1 MDGCKQENKMTT
13 GYEKEDVMK
22 REGKR
27 ITAWIMAFI
36 MVWSLVMVPGG
47 QAQAAETITVT
58 GDQVLTTSD
67 NSVYL
72 SYTSKL
78 AFKKG
83 VWGSTPEVDLYKYEF
98 TLHNNTDQK
107 ISDWA
112 ITIKPNS
119 SAYYNSGWSGIS
131 VDETTGK
138 IVIGT
143 YKGNGDDGEW
153 STAEVAAHDTVTG
166 MGMQCRE
173 NIFENAT
180 IELTYHLGDS
190 TQEPSVDDTKTDP
203 AAIGQMNSKVTVNV
217 KNSAQEGEYYQYT
230 VAINNGLNESIGDW
244 VVAVPVSGI
253 TSSPNWDGDWA
264 KVKWSY
270 TDSYMYITSK
280 SGEVIP
286 AGGSVSG
293 ESYKIQYNGSKA
305 LSTSEA
311 KVYYVTGSTSTGAF
325 DKVIANGTQPSGGSS
340 SGGGGSTGGS
350 TFDGSNIG
358 TIDTSLDYNFAKLL
372 QYSLYFYDA
381 NMCGDKVSETSLYS
395 KDLYNGW
402 RGNCH
407 VNDKFTYNGKQY
419 SAVGGYHD
427 AGDHVKFGL
436 PMAQAM
442 TALGIGYHEFGEAFD
457 ELGQTQHL
465 KKIVDYYCTYVKSC
479 TVLNSSGT
487 QAEAFCYQVGNGGAD
502 HANWTAPEVEN
513 ESNTKRTTSEVATS
527 SNPSTD
533 IVSGT
538 AAALALNYMN
548 FKNPDDLAY
557 AKALFKF
564 AKNTSGKKVA
574 ECPGGF
580 YTSSKWEDE
589 YCLAAALLYDI
600 TKDETYATEYR
611 NNNNNSGVYKRQVS
625 KPYDWDNAY
634 QVAAF
639 YAPGG
644 SSQLQE
650 MQNWFNGIAN
660 ANKTQYYCSSQW
672 GSARY
677 NCNVQLMML
686 LYDKIQ
692 NTDTYDAWCR
702 YQMSIILGNNV
713 KKRNLVCG
721 YNTNSP
727 KKPHHRAASG
737 YSGWDE
743 FNSDAT
749 EKYTL
754 YGALCGGPSSNDFTT
769 YNDSVRDSTTNEVT
783 LDYNAGLVGA
793 AAALYLKYRNST
805 DEGFTNQAISADF
818 WGGSNFKPAG
828 DTTTK
833 ATAITV
839 TPTTLSLTEGETAPL
854 SATVTPDE
862 ANQKVTWI
870 SSDKTVAT
878 VDTEGK
884 VTAKAAGDAEITAT
898 TKDGTTLTATCA
910 VTVTAAPKAELVAES
925 TSISCDELE
934 YGYTTGSSASVVITN
949 KGNADANTTIAME
962 KGSASAFTLTGAVSA
977 IAAGADATLT
987 VQAKTGLAAGAYTD
1001 NIKVTYGK
1009 NELSI
1014 PVTVNVSKR
1023 AITITADNKE
1033 KTYGNA
1039 NPQLTYQI
1047 TSGNRIKG
1055 DSIDVTLSTSAKTD
1069 SDAGTY
1075 EIKVTTGTNDNYDIT
1090 PVNGTLTVKPK
1101 EITDVVFPTAGDIEV
1116 GESLAKASLTG
1127 GSTEYGTFAWVD
1139 SSVTPERGTYSGDVK
1154 LTLSDTA
1161 KKNYTFS
1168 NVTGYEETTGTI
1180 TRKVSVNVKRAGLPA
1195 ITFPTASGLVYGQK
1209 LSDAVLTGGSTEYGT
1224 FAWEKPGR
1232 TVEEQDVTAGSLTA
1246 TMKFA
1251 WSKKAMA
1258 DYGISEQDEDA
1269 VLTKDITV
1277 IVAKADCTQTA
1288 ENPVLVKRTS
1298 NSITVNTADGVEYS
1312 LNGKDWIQKKADE
1325 STVTFT
1331 GLSAF
1336 TKYSV
1341 VARYAET
1348 ATHKAGAVSDKT
1360 DVYTLVEDPYV
1371 IDVSKATDANYMDT
1385 LRDEDGTTTATV
1397 ADNVLTLDKK
1407 DKTYTICG
1415 NNEDITVKAEN
1426 IAKIIFKDAKIKDLV
1441 IANTDDTV
1449 NTDIQIDK
1457 ASDGT
1462 ATDDVV
1468 IKGGIKADKGS
1479 VTITGDGKL
1488 SSGRIEATGSVTI
1501 KDANIS
1507 VRGEKDVPAIKGDKV
1522 TIKDSTVKADVPK
1535 DSSKKAIE
1543 SGNITLIGNND
1554 ISSTDGDKDIYSSEP
1569 KDENGQV
1576 LTQYEVKYLDSDG
1589 NEVKASEKVY
1599 KGTEVTLPKV
1609 PAKKGYAGK
1618 WKDASG
1624 KVYEVGTK
1632 QVVTDAVTYTVTYEK
1647 ILVTKIT
1654 LDSTSETLTVGD
1666 NTTLTATVTP
1676 DDAFDTSVQWST
1688 NNAKVATVTDGT
1700 VTAVAAGTAEITAT
1714 AKDGS
1719 GVKATCRITVLAKAT
1734 QDSDQK
1740 GDKDPKQND
1749 SDEDMDN
1756 DEPVDVAKIT
1766 ITGITRKVAPG
1777 KRIAL
1782 KANIFPANADNQDV
1796 TWSIRSADKKYATV
1810 NSKGVVSVKKRAKGR
1825 KIVVMATS
1833 DEDDSIQA
1841 VYKITV
1847 MKQAVKKVKLIA
1859 KTKKI
1864 KVKKST
1870 TIKAV
1875 LSPSKGISKEVS
1887 WTSSNPKI
1895 ATVNAKGKV
1904 TGIKKGK
1911 VKITAT
1917 AKDGS
1922 GRKAKITIQ
1931 VK

>member
-1 MDGCKQENKMTT
+1 
-13 GYEKEDVMK
+13 MK

-611 NNNNNSGVYKRQVS
+611 NNNNNSGNVS

-1501 KDANIS
+1501 KNANIS
-1507 VRGEKDVPAIKGDKV
+1507 VSGEKDVPAIKGDKV
-1522 TIKDSTVKADVPK
+1522 TIKDSTVKVDVPK
-1535 DSSKKAIE
+1535 DSSKETKPIE

-1554 ISSTDGDKDIYSSEP
+1554 ISSTDGDKDIYSSVP
-1569 KDENGQV
+1569 K
-1576 LTQYEVKYLDSDG
+1576 
-1589 NEVKASEKVY
+1589 
-1599 KGTEVTLPKV
+1599 
-1609 PAKKGYAGK
+1609 
-1618 WKDASG
+1618 
-1624 KVYEVGTK
+1624 
-1632 QVVTDAVTYTVTYEK
+1632 YEK

-1666 NTTLTATVTP
+1666 DTILIATVTP

-1700 VTAVAAGTAEITAT
+1700 VTAVAAGIAEITAT

-1740 GDKDPKQND
+1740 GDKDPNKDPKQND

-1756 DEPVDVAKIT
+1756 DEPVDVAKIA

-1777 KRIAL
+1777 KRITL
-1782 KANIFPANADNQDV
+1782 KANVFPANADNQDV

-1931 VK
+1931 VKNE

>member
-47 QAQAAETITVT
+47 QAQAAETTKQLTYTAGSVTKTGNAENQVSLDLGNGGYSSIADLKSAGVTKLRITFEVT
-58 GDQVLTTSD
+58 SATASGSSTVGAQAFINAKGLWEGQWANVSAGSGEQTVELDLTQ
-67 NSVYL
+67 Y
-72 SYTSKL
+72 YTSS
-78 AFKKG
+78 AQ
-83 VWGSTPEVDLYKYEF
+83 LYNF
-98 TLHNNTDQK
+98 GFQ
-107 ISDWA
+107 
-112 ITIKPNS
+112 
-119 SAYYNSGWSGIS
+119 
-131 VDETTGK
+131 
-138 IVIGT
+138 
-143 YKGNGDDGEW
+143 
-153 STAEVAAHDTVTG
+153 
-166 MGMQCRE
+166 
-173 NIFENAT
+173 FENVSSITYQIKKA
-180 IELTYHLGDS
+180 ELVLG
-190 TQEPSVDDTKTDP
+190 
-203 AAIGQMNSKVTVNV
+203 
-217 KNSAQEGEYYQYT
+217 
-230 VAINNGLNESIGDW
+230 
-244 VVAVPVSGI
+244 
-253 TSSPNWDGDWA
+253 
-264 KVKWSY
+264 
-270 TDSYMYITSK
+270 
-280 SGEVIP
+280 
-286 AGGSVSG
+286 
-293 ESYKIQYNGSKA
+293 
-305 LSTSEA
+305 
-311 KVYYVTGSTSTGAF
+311 
-325 DKVIANGTQPSGGSS
+325 GTSGGSS
-340 SGGGGSTGGS
+340 GGGESTDFGTSRDYSSGVTATLTNQKAPTGDWSSFDMTINNNSGSSICDWIVVLQVPSGKASKFKCWNATFVANGDTIYMYPMQTGKNAVLSTGTMQNEIPGGGFSGEYVDAGSIQVKAVYYNKGTSSSYDYSSGDTNDETGGNGGSGGSGSGS
-350 TFDGSNIG
+350 APDSSTNKD
-358 TIDTSLDYNFAKLL
+358 LDVEYNYAKVL
-372 QYSLYFYDA
+372 QESLYFYDA
-381 NMCGDKVSETSLYS
+381 NMCGNLEGKCALS
-395 KDLYNGW
+395 W

-407 VNDKFTYNGKQY
+407 TKKDSSVTYTNNGKTY
-419 SAVGGYHD
+419 TLDVSGGFHD

-436 PMAQAM
+436 PQGYAASM
-442 TALGIGYHEFGEAFD
+442 LGMSYYQFKDAFE
-457 ELGQTQHL
+457 ELGQTEHL
-465 KKIVDYYCTYVKSC
+465 KTITDYFCDYFKRC
-479 TVLNSSGT
+479 TVYDGNDVI
-487 QAEAFCYQVGNGGAD
+487 AFCYQVGDGGSD
-502 HANWTAPEVEN
+502 HAIWSAPENQDGLE
-513 ESNTKRTTSEVATS
+513 RPAFFADA
-527 SNPSTD
+527 SNPATD
-533 IVSGT
+533 EVSV
-538 AAALALNYMN
+538 AIAALALNYKN
-548 FKNPDDLAY
+548 FGNAEDLKVAKDLYAFVQKNSKACATKGAAGYYDSTSYGDDLALAASALMVATGDSSY
-557 AKALFKF
+557 NAVYNEYKESGNNGVNQYWVLDWANSGAMACMLQKDSAKLKSITEVCTQKGKIDGVFNCVSDWGSCRYSAAEQFTGLVYDKLTGTSTFKNW
-564 AKNTSGKKVA
+564 AISQMNYMIGDNPNKRCYIVGYN
-574 ECPGGF
+574 EN
-580 YTSSKWEDE
+580 SSK
-589 YCLAAALLYDI
+589 Y
-600 TKDETYATEYR
+600 
-611 NNNNNSGVYKRQVS
+611 
-625 KPYDWDNAY
+625 
-634 QVAAF
+634 
-639 YAPGG
+639 
-644 SSQLQE
+644 
-650 MQNWFNGIAN
+650 
-660 ANKTQYYCSSQW
+660 
-672 GSARY
+672 
-677 NCNVQLMML
+677 
-686 LYDKIQ
+686 
-692 NTDTYDAWCR
+692 
-702 YQMSIILGNNV
+702 
-713 KKRNLVCG
+713 
-721 YNTNSP
+721 
-727 KKPHHRAASG
+727 PHHRAAS
-737 YSGWDE
+737 
-743 FNSDAT
+743 NSTGD
-749 EKYTL
+749 KVYNKNHYTL
-754 YGALCGGPSSNDFTT
+754 LGAVVGGPGSGGQYYDKQED
-769 YNDSVRDSTTNEVT
+769 YHCNEVA
-783 LDYNAGLVGA
+783 LDYNAGLVGSA
-793 AAALYLKYRNST
+793 AGLYLVSKNSDTTYLSYAKKTASLSKELASAEEFSAVGVTKYYGTS
-805 DEGFTNQAISADF
+805 S
-818 WGGSNFKPAG
+818 
-828 DTTTK
+828 TTTK
-833 ATAITV
+833 ATAIAV
-839 TPTTLSLTEGETAPL
+839 TPTTLSLTEGETKTL
-854 SATVTPDE
+854 STKVTPAE
-862 ANQKVTWI
+862 ANQNVTWT
-870 SSDKTVAT
+870 SSNKTVAT
-878 VDTEGK
+878 VDATGK
-884 VTAKAAGDAEITAT
+884 VTANAAGDAKITAT
-898 TKDGTTLTATCA
+898 TKDGTGLTAKCA

-925 TSISCDELE
+925 TSISCDGLE
-934 YGYTTGSSASVVITN
+934 YGYTTGSSASVVVTN
-949 KGNADANTTIAME
+949 QGNADANTTIAME
-962 KGSASAFTLTGAVSA
+962 KGSAFTLAGAVST
-977 IAAGADATLT
+977 IAAGEKATLT
-987 VQAKTGLAAGAYTD
+987 VQAQTGLAAGEYTD

-1014 PVTVNVSKR
+1014 PVKVNVSKR
-1023 AITITADNKE
+1023 AITITADDKE

-1039 NPQLTYQI
+1039 NPQPTYQI
-1047 TSGNRIKG
+1047 TSGSLVKG
-1055 DSIDVTLSTSAKTD
+1055 DSIDVTLSTSATAD

-1075 EIKVTTGTNDNYDIT
+1075 DIEVTTGTNDNYDIT
-1090 PVNGTLTVKPK
+1090 PVNGMLTINPK

-1116 GESLAKASLTG
+1116 GGSLAKASLTG

-1139 SSVTPERGTYSGDVK
+1139 SSVTPTRGTYSGDVK
-1154 LTLSDTA
+1154 LTLSDKA

-1168 NVTGYEETTGTI
+1168 KVTGYEETTGTI

-1224 FAWEKPGR
+1224 FTWAEPKR
-1232 TVEEQDVTAGSLTA
+1232 SVNENDIAIGSLTA
-1246 TMKFA
+1246 TMIFE
-1251 WSKKAMA
+1251 WN
-1258 DYGISEQDEDA
+1258 DGILDQDEDA
-1269 VLTKDITV
+1269 RLIKDITV
-1277 IVAKADCTQTA
+1277 NVAKADCTRTA
-1288 ENPVLVKRTS
+1288 EKPDLAKRTS
-1298 NSITVNTADGVEYS
+1298 NSITVNAVDGVEYS

-1348 ATHKAGAVSDKT
+1348 ATHKAGEVSDKT

-1371 IDVSKATDANYMDT
+1371 IDVSKAADANYMGA
-1385 LRDEDGTTTATV
+1385 LRDEDGTPTATL

-1426 IAKIIFKDAKIKDLV
+1426 VAKIIFKDAKIKDLV

-1507 VRGEKDVPAIKGDKV
+1507 VSGEKDVPAIKGDKV

-1554 ISSTDGDKDIYSSEP
+1554 ISSTDGEKDIYSSEP

-1632 QVVTDAVTYTVTYEK
+1632 QVVTDVVTYTTTYEK

-1666 NTTLTATVTP
+1666 GTTLIATVTP

-1688 NNAKVATVTDGT
+1688 NNANIATVTDGT

-1719 GVKATCRITVLAKAT
+1719 GAKATCRITVLAKAT

-1740 GDKDPKQND
+1740 GDKAPNNDPKQND
-1749 SDEDMDN
+1749 SDDDMDN

-1782 KANIFPANADNQDV
+1782 KANVFPANADNQDV

>member
-58 GDQVLTTSD
+58 GDQVLTASD

-78 AFKKG
+78 AFEKG

-119 SAYYNSGWSGIS
+119 SAYYNSGWNGIS

-153 STAEVAAHDTVTG
+153 NTAEVAAHDTVTG

-217 KNSAQEGEYYQYT
+217 ENSAQAGEYYQYT

-325 DKVIANGTQPSGGSS
+325 DKVIASGTQPSGGSS
-340 SGGGGSTGGS
+340 SGGGGSSGGS

-557 AKALFKF
+557 AKALFEF

-574 ECPGGF
+574 ECKGGF

-611 NNNNNSGVYKRQVS
+611 NNNNNSGNVS

-833 ATAITV
+833 ATGITV
-839 TPTTLSLTEGETAPL
+839 TPTTLSLTEGKTAPL

-862 ANQKVTWI
+862 ANQKVTWT

-925 TSISCDELE
+925 TSISCDKLE

-949 KGNADANTTIAME
+949 QGNADANTTIAME

-977 IAAGADATLT
+977 IAAGKKATLT
-987 VQAKTGLAAGAYTD
+987 VRAKTGLAAGQYTD

-1047 TSGNRIKG
+1047 TSENLIKG

-1101 EITDVVFPTAGDIEV
+1101 EITDVVFPTAGDIEE
-1116 GESLAKASLTG
+1116 GESLVKASLTD

-1139 SSVTPERGTYSGDVK
+1139 PSATPKRGTYSGDVK

-1168 NVTGYEETTGTI
+1168 KVTRYEETTGTI
-1180 TRKVSVNVKRAGLPA
+1180 TRKVSVNVKRKGLPA
-1195 ITFPTASGLVYGQK
+1195 ITFPSASGLVYGQK

-1224 FAWEKPGR
+1224 FTWADPER
-1232 TVEEQDVTAGSLTA
+1232 SVNENDIETGSLTA
-1246 TMKFA
+1246 TMIFEWNDAAKTQYRIL
-1251 WSKKAMA
+1251 
-1258 DYGISEQDEDA
+1258 DQDEDA
-1269 VLTKDITV
+1269 RLTKDITV
-1277 IVAKADCTQTA
+1277 NVAKADCTQTA
-1288 ENPVLVKRTS
+1288 EKPVLVKRTS

-1312 LNGKDWIQKKADE
+1312 LNNGKDWIQKKADE

-1348 ATHKAGAVSDKT
+1348 ATHKAGTVSDKT
-1360 DVYTLVEDPYV
+1360 DIYTLVEDPYV
-1371 IDVSKATDANYMDT
+1371 IDVSKATDANYMDA
-1385 LRDEDGTTTATV
+1385 LRDEDGTTTATL

-1415 NNEDITVKAEN
+1415 NNEDITIKAEN

-1507 VRGEKDVPAIKGDKV
+1507 VRGEKDVPAIKGDNV
-1522 TIKDSTVKADVPK
+1522 TIKDSTVRADVPK
-1535 DSSKKAIE
+1535 DSSKETKPIE
-1543 SGNITLIGNND
+1543 SENITLIGNND
-1554 ISSTDGDKDIYSSEP
+1554 ISSTDGDKDIYSSVP
-1569 KDENGQV
+1569 K
-1576 LTQYEVKYLDSDG
+1576 
-1589 NEVKASEKVY
+1589 
-1599 KGTEVTLPKV
+1599 
-1609 PAKKGYAGK
+1609 
-1618 WKDASG
+1618 
-1624 KVYEVGTK
+1624 
-1632 QVVTDAVTYTVTYEK
+1632 YEK

-1666 NTTLTATVTP
+1666 DTTLTATVTP

-1688 NNAKVATVTDGT
+1688 NNANVATVTDGT
-1700 VTAVAAGTAEITAT
+1700 VTALAAGTAEITAT

-1749 SDEDMDN
+1749 SDKDMDN

-1782 KANIFPANADNQDV
+1782 KANVFPANADNQDV

-1810 NSKGVVSVKKRAKGR
+1810 NSKGVVSVKKSAKGR

-1922 GRKAKITIQ
+1922 GRKAKITIK

>member
-47 QAQAAETITVT
+47 QAQAAETTKQLTYTAGSVTETGNTSNQVSLDLGNGGYSSIADLKSAGATKLRITFEVT
-58 GDQVLTTSD
+58 SATASESSTVGAQAFINAKGLWKGQWANVSAGSGEQTVELDLTQ
-67 NSVYL
+67 Y
-72 SYTSKL
+72 YTSS
-78 AFKKG
+78 AQ
-83 VWGSTPEVDLYKYEF
+83 LYNF
-98 TLHNNTDQK
+98 GFQ
-107 ISDWA
+107 
-112 ITIKPNS
+112 
-119 SAYYNSGWSGIS
+119 
-131 VDETTGK
+131 
-138 IVIGT
+138 
-143 YKGNGDDGEW
+143 
-153 STAEVAAHDTVTG
+153 
-166 MGMQCRE
+166 
-173 NIFENAT
+173 FENVSSITYQIKKA
-180 IELTYHLGDS
+180 ELVLG
-190 TQEPSVDDTKTDP
+190 
-203 AAIGQMNSKVTVNV
+203 
-217 KNSAQEGEYYQYT
+217 
-230 VAINNGLNESIGDW
+230 
-244 VVAVPVSGI
+244 
-253 TSSPNWDGDWA
+253 
-264 KVKWSY
+264 
-270 TDSYMYITSK
+270 
-280 SGEVIP
+280 
-286 AGGSVSG
+286 
-293 ESYKIQYNGSKA
+293 
-305 LSTSEA
+305 
-311 KVYYVTGSTSTGAF
+311 
-325 DKVIANGTQPSGGSS
+325 GTSGGSS
-340 SGGGGSTGGS
+340 GGGESTDFGTSRDYSSGVTATLTNQKAPTGDWSAFDMTINNNSGSSICDWIVVLQVPSGAASKFKCWNATFVANGDTIYMYPMQTGKNAVLATGTMQNDIPGGGFSGKYVDANSIQVKTVYYNKGTSSSYDYSNGDTNDETGGNGGSGGSGSGS
-350 TFDGSNIG
+350 APDSSTNKD
-358 TIDTSLDYNFAKLL
+358 LDVEYNYAKVL
-372 QYSLYFYDA
+372 QESLYFYDA
-381 NMCGDKVSETSLYS
+381 NMCGNLEGKCALS
-395 KDLYNGW
+395 W

-407 VNDKFTYNGKQY
+407 TKKDSSVTYTNNGKTY
-419 SAVGGYHD
+419 TLDVSGGFHD

-436 PMAQAM
+436 PQGYAASM
-442 TALGIGYHEFGEAFD
+442 LGMSYYQFKDAFE
-457 ELGQTQHL
+457 ELGQTEHL
-465 KKIVDYYCTYVKSC
+465 KTITDYFCDYFKRC
-479 TVLNSSGT
+479 TVYEGNDVI
-487 QAEAFCYQVGNGGAD
+487 AFCYQVGDGGSD
-502 HANWTAPEVEN
+502 HAIWSAPENQDSLE
-513 ESNTKRTTSEVATS
+513 RPAFFADA
-527 SNPSTD
+527 SNPATD
-533 IVSGT
+533 EVSV
-538 AAALALNYMN
+538 AIAALALNYKN
-548 FKNPDDLAY
+548 FGNAEDLKVAKDLYAFVQKNSKSCATTGAYPYYHSQSYGDDLALAASALMVATGDSSY
-557 AKALFKF
+557 NTVYNEYKESGNNGVNQYWVLDWANSGAMACMLQKDSAKLKSITEVCTQKGKIDGVFNCVSDWGSCRYSAAEQFTGLVYDKLMGTSTFKDW
-564 AKNTSGKKVA
+564 AISQMNYMIGDNPNKRCYIVGYN
-574 ECPGGF
+574 EN
-580 YTSSKWEDE
+580 SSK
-589 YCLAAALLYDI
+589 Y
-600 TKDETYATEYR
+600 
-611 NNNNNSGVYKRQVS
+611 
-625 KPYDWDNAY
+625 
-634 QVAAF
+634 
-639 YAPGG
+639 
-644 SSQLQE
+644 
-650 MQNWFNGIAN
+650 
-660 ANKTQYYCSSQW
+660 
-672 GSARY
+672 
-677 NCNVQLMML
+677 
-686 LYDKIQ
+686 
-692 NTDTYDAWCR
+692 
-702 YQMSIILGNNV
+702 
-713 KKRNLVCG
+713 
-721 YNTNSP
+721 
-727 KKPHHRAASG
+727 PHHRAAS
-737 YSGWDE
+737 
-743 FNSDAT
+743 NSTGDKVYN
-749 EKYTL
+749 ENHYTL
-754 YGALCGGPSSNDFTT
+754 LGALVGGPGSGGQYYDKQED
-769 YNDSVRDSTTNEVT
+769 YHCNEVA
-783 LDYNAGLVGA
+783 LDYNAGLVGSA
-793 AAALYLKYRNST
+793 AGLYLVSKDSDTTYLSYAKKNATLSKELASAEEFSAVGVTKYYGTS
-805 DEGFTNQAISADF
+805 S
-818 WGGSNFKPAG
+818 
-828 DTTTK
+828 TTTK

-839 TPTTLSLTEGETAPL
+839 TPTTLSLTEGKTATL
-854 SATVTPDE
+854 SATVTPAE
-862 ANQKVTWI
+862 ANQKVTWT
-870 SSDKTVAT
+870 SSNKTVAT
-878 VDTEGK
+878 VDATGK
-884 VTAKAAGDAEITAT
+884 VTAKAAGDAKITAT

-934 YGYTTGSSASVVITN
+934 YGYTTGSSASAVITN

-977 IAAGADATLT
+977 IAAGKKATLT

-1047 TSGNRIKG
+1047 TSGNLIKG

-1075 EIKVTTGTNDNYDIT
+1075 EIEVTTGTNDNYDIT

-1116 GESLAKASLTG
+1116 GESLAKASLTD

-1139 SSVTPERGTYSGDVK
+1139 PSATPERGTYLGDVK

-1168 NVTGYEETTGTI
+1168 KVTGYEETTGTI
-1180 TRKVSVNVKRAGLPA
+1180 TRKVSVNVKRAGLPT
-1195 ITFPTASGLVYGQK
+1195 ITFPSASGLVYGQK

-1224 FAWEKPGR
+1224 FTWETPDR
-1232 TVEEQDVTAGSLTA
+1232 TVEEQDVTTRSLTA

-1277 IVAKADCTQTA
+1277 IVAKADCTRTA
-1288 ENPVLVKRTS
+1288 EKPVLVKRTS
-1298 NSITVNTADGVEYS
+1298 NNITVNTVDGVEYS

-1325 STVTFT
+1325 SAVTFT

-1371 IDVSKATDANYMDT
+1371 IDVSKATDANYMDA
-1385 LRDEDGTTTATV
+1385 LRDEDGTTTAKL

-1426 IAKIIFKDAKIKDLV
+1426 IVKIIFKDAKIKDLV

-1468 IKGGIKADKGS
+1468 IKGGIKTDKGS

-1501 KDANIS
+1501 KGANIS
-1507 VRGEKDVPAIKGDKV
+1507 VSGEKDVPAIKGDNV
-1522 TIKDSTVKADVPK
+1522 TIKDSTVRADVPK
-1535 DSSKKAIE
+1535 DSSKETKPIE
-1543 SGNITLIGNND
+1543 SENITLIGKND
-1554 ISSTDGDKDIYSSEP
+1554 ISSTDGGKDIYSSVP
-1569 KDENGQV
+1569 K
-1576 LTQYEVKYLDSDG
+1576 
-1589 NEVKASEKVY
+1589 
-1599 KGTEVTLPKV
+1599 
-1609 PAKKGYAGK
+1609 
-1618 WKDASG
+1618 
-1624 KVYEVGTK
+1624 
-1632 QVVTDAVTYTVTYEK
+1632 YEK

-1666 NTTLTATVTP
+1666 DTTLTATVTP

-1749 SDEDMDN
+1749 SDKDMDN
-1756 DEPVDVAKIT
+1756 DELVDVAKIT

-1782 KANIFPANADNQDV
+1782 KANVFPANADNQDV

-1810 NSKGVVSVKKRAKGR
+1810 NSKGVVSVKKSAKGR

>member
-47 QAQAAETITVT
+47 QAQAAETTKQLTYTAGSVTETGNTSNQVSRDLGNGGYSSIADLKSAGVTKLRITFEVASAT
-58 GDQVLTTSD
+58 ASGSSTVGAQAFINAKDLWEGQWVNVSAGSGEQTVELDLTQ
-67 NSVYL
+67 Y
-72 SYTSKL
+72 YTSS
-78 AFKKG
+78 AQ
-83 VWGSTPEVDLYKYEF
+83 LYNF
-98 TLHNNTDQK
+98 GFQ
-107 ISDWA
+107 
-112 ITIKPNS
+112 
-119 SAYYNSGWSGIS
+119 
-131 VDETTGK
+131 
-138 IVIGT
+138 
-143 YKGNGDDGEW
+143 
-153 STAEVAAHDTVTG
+153 
-166 MGMQCRE
+166 
-173 NIFENAT
+173 FENVSSITYQIKNA
-180 IELTYHLGDS
+180 ELVLG
-190 TQEPSVDDTKTDP
+190 
-203 AAIGQMNSKVTVNV
+203 
-217 KNSAQEGEYYQYT
+217 
-230 VAINNGLNESIGDW
+230 
-244 VVAVPVSGI
+244 
-253 TSSPNWDGDWA
+253 
-264 KVKWSY
+264 
-270 TDSYMYITSK
+270 
-280 SGEVIP
+280 
-286 AGGSVSG
+286 
-293 ESYKIQYNGSKA
+293 
-305 LSTSEA
+305 
-311 KVYYVTGSTSTGAF
+311 
-325 DKVIANGTQPSGGSS
+325 GTSGGSS
-340 SGGGGSTGGS
+340 GGGESSDFGTSRDYSSEVTATLTNQKDPTKDWSAFDMTINNNSGSSICDWIVVLQVPSGTASKFKCWNATFVANGDTIYMYPMQTGKNAVLSTGTMQNDIPGGGFSGECVDASSIQVKEVYYNKGTSSSYDYSNGDTNDETGGNGGSGGSGSGS
-350 TFDGSNIG
+350 APDSSTNKD
-358 TIDTSLDYNFAKLL
+358 LDVEYNYAKVL
-372 QYSLYFYDA
+372 QESLYFYDA
-381 NMCGDKVSETSLYS
+381 NMCGNLEGKCALS
-395 KDLYNGW
+395 W

-407 VNDKFTYNGKQY
+407 TKKDSSVTYTNNGKTY
-419 SAVGGYHD
+419 TLDVSGGFHD

-436 PMAQAM
+436 PQGYAASM
-442 TALGIGYHEFGEAFD
+442 LGMSYYQFKDAFE
-457 ELGQTQHL
+457 ELGQTEHL
-465 KKIVDYYCTYVKSC
+465 KTITDYFCDYFKRC
-479 TVLNSSGT
+479 TVYEGNDVI
-487 QAEAFCYQVGNGGAD
+487 AFCYQVGDGGSD
-502 HANWTAPEVEN
+502 HAIWSAPENQDSLE
-513 ESNTKRTTSEVATS
+513 RPAFFADA
-527 SNPSTD
+527 SNPATD
-533 IVSGT
+533 EVSV
-538 AAALALNYMN
+538 AIAALALNYKN
-548 FKNPDDLAY
+548 FGNAEDLKVAKDLYAFVQKNSKSCATTGAYPYYHSQSYGDDLALAASALMVATGDSSY
-557 AKALFKF
+557 NTVYNEYKESGNNGVNQYWVLDWANSGAMACMLQKDSAKLKSITEVCTQKGKIDGVFNCVSDWGSCRYSAAEQFTGLVYDKLMGTSTFKDW
-564 AKNTSGKKVA
+564 AISQMNYMIGDNPNKRCYIVGYN
-574 ECPGGF
+574 EN
-580 YTSSKWEDE
+580 SSK
-589 YCLAAALLYDI
+589 Y
-600 TKDETYATEYR
+600 
-611 NNNNNSGVYKRQVS
+611 
-625 KPYDWDNAY
+625 
-634 QVAAF
+634 
-639 YAPGG
+639 
-644 SSQLQE
+644 
-650 MQNWFNGIAN
+650 
-660 ANKTQYYCSSQW
+660 
-672 GSARY
+672 
-677 NCNVQLMML
+677 
-686 LYDKIQ
+686 
-692 NTDTYDAWCR
+692 
-702 YQMSIILGNNV
+702 
-713 KKRNLVCG
+713 
-721 YNTNSP
+721 
-727 KKPHHRAASG
+727 PHHRAAS
-737 YSGWDE
+737 
-743 FNSDAT
+743 NSTGDKVYN
-749 EKYTL
+749 ENHYTL
-754 YGALCGGPSSNDFTT
+754 LGALVGGPGSGGQYYDKQED
-769 YNDSVRDSTTNEVT
+769 YYCNEVA
-783 LDYNAGLVGA
+783 LDYNAGLVGSA
-793 AAALYLKYRNST
+793 AGLYLISKDSDATYLSYAKKDVT
-805 DEGFTNQAISADF
+805 LSKELASAEEISAV
-818 WGGSNFKPAG
+818 GVTKYYGTSS
-828 DTTTK
+828 TTTQ

-839 TPTTLSLTEGETAPL
+839 TPTTLSLTEGETEKL
-854 SATVTPDE
+854 SATVTPAE
-862 ANQKVTWI
+862 ANQKVTWT

-878 VDTEGK
+878 VDTEGN
-884 VTAKAAGDAEITAT
+884 VTANAVGKTEITATTTAT
-898 TKDGTTLTATCA
+898 TKDGKALTATCT

-925 TSISCDELE
+925 TSISCDKLE

-977 IAAGADATLT
+977 IAAGKKATLT
-987 VQAKTGLAAGAYTD
+987 VRAKTGLAAGAYTD

-1047 TSGNRIKG
+1047 TSENLIKG

-1101 EITDVVFPTAGDIEV
+1101 EITDVVFPTAGDIEE
-1116 GESLAKASLTG
+1116 GESLAKASLTD

-1139 SSVTPERGTYSGDVK
+1139 PSATPKRGTYSGDVK

-1168 NVTGYEETTGTI
+1168 KVTGYEETTGTI
-1180 TRKVSVNVKRAGLPA
+1180 TRKVSVIVKRAGLPA
-1195 ITFPTASGLVYGQK
+1195 ITFPSASGLVYGQK

-1224 FAWEKPGR
+1224 FTWEKPDR
-1232 TVEEQDVTAGSLTA
+1232 TVEEQDVTTRSLTA

-1288 ENPVLVKRTS
+1288 EKPVLVKRTS
-1298 NSITVNTADGVEYS
+1298 NSITVNTVDGVEYS

-1371 IDVSKATDANYMDT
+1371 IDVSKATDANYMDA
-1385 LRDEDGTTTATV
+1385 LRDEDGTTTATL

-1426 IAKIIFKDAKIKDLV
+1426 IVKIIFKDAKIKDLV

-1507 VRGEKDVPAIKGDKV
+1507 VKGEKDVPAIKGDKV

-1535 DSSKKAIE
+1535 DSSKETKPIE

-1554 ISSTDGDKDIYSSEP
+1554 ISSTDGDKDIYSSVP
-1569 KDENGQV
+1569 K
-1576 LTQYEVKYLDSDG
+1576 
-1589 NEVKASEKVY
+1589 
-1599 KGTEVTLPKV
+1599 
-1609 PAKKGYAGK
+1609 
-1618 WKDASG
+1618 
-1624 KVYEVGTK
+1624 
-1632 QVVTDAVTYTVTYEK
+1632 YEK

-1666 NTTLTATVTP
+1666 DTTLTATVIP

-1740 GDKDPKQND
+1740 GDKDPNKDPKQND

>member
-1 MDGCKQENKMTT
+1 
-13 GYEKEDVMK
+13 MK

-36 MVWSLVMVPGG
+36 MVWSLVMVPGE
-47 QAQAAETITVT
+47 QAQAAETTKQLTYTAGSVTETGNTSNQVSLDLGNGGYSSIADLKSAGVTKLRITFEVT
-58 GDQVLTTSD
+58 SATASESSTVGAQAFINAKGLWKGQWANVSAGSGEQTVELDLTQ
-67 NSVYL
+67 Y
-72 SYTSKL
+72 YTSS
-78 AFKKG
+78 AQ
-83 VWGSTPEVDLYKYEF
+83 LYNF
-98 TLHNNTDQK
+98 GFQ
-107 ISDWA
+107 
-112 ITIKPNS
+112 
-119 SAYYNSGWSGIS
+119 
-131 VDETTGK
+131 
-138 IVIGT
+138 
-143 YKGNGDDGEW
+143 
-153 STAEVAAHDTVTG
+153 
-166 MGMQCRE
+166 
-173 NIFENAT
+173 FENVSSITYQIKKA
-180 IELTYHLGDS
+180 ELVLG
-190 TQEPSVDDTKTDP
+190 
-203 AAIGQMNSKVTVNV
+203 
-217 KNSAQEGEYYQYT
+217 
-230 VAINNGLNESIGDW
+230 
-244 VVAVPVSGI
+244 
-253 TSSPNWDGDWA
+253 
-264 KVKWSY
+264 
-270 TDSYMYITSK
+270 
-280 SGEVIP
+280 
-286 AGGSVSG
+286 
-293 ESYKIQYNGSKA
+293 
-305 LSTSEA
+305 
-311 KVYYVTGSTSTGAF
+311 
-325 DKVIANGTQPSGGSS
+325 GTSGGS
-340 SGGGGSTGGS
+340 SGGGGSTDFGTSRDYSSGVTATISNQSGSPGKDWSGFDITLNNNSGSSICDWIVVLQVPSGTASTFKCWDAVFVADGDVIYMYPNQSGGNAVLSVGTMVNNRPGGGFKGKYVDASSIQVKAVYYNKGTSSSYDYSNGNTNDETGGNGGS
-350 TFDGSNIG
+350 GGSGSGSAPDSSTNK
-358 TIDTSLDYNFAKLL
+358 DLDVEYNYAKVL
-372 QYSLYFYDA
+372 QESLYFYDA
-381 NMCGDKVSETSLYS
+381 NMCGNLEGKCALS
-395 KDLYNGW
+395 W

-407 VNDKFTYNGKQY
+407 TKQDSSVTYTNNGKTY
-419 SAVGGYHD
+419 TLDVSGGFHD

-436 PMAQAM
+436 PQGYAASM
-442 TALGIGYHEFGEAFD
+442 LGMSYYQFKDAFE
-457 ELGQTQHL
+457 ELGQTEHL
-465 KKIVDYYCTYVKSC
+465 KTITDYFCDYFKRC
-479 TVLNSSGT
+479 TVYEGNDVI
-487 QAEAFCYQVGNGGAD
+487 AFCYQVGDGGSD
-502 HANWTAPEVEN
+502 HAIWSAPENQDGLE
-513 ESNTKRTTSEVATS
+513 RPAFFADA
-527 SNPSTD
+527 SNPATD
-533 IVSGT
+533 EVSV
-538 AAALALNYMN
+538 AIAALALNYKN
-548 FKNPDDLAY
+548 FGNAEDLKVAKDLYAFVQKNSKSCATTGAYPYYHSQSYGDDLALAASALMVATGDSSY
-557 AKALFKF
+557 NTVYNEYKESGNNGVNQYWVLDWANSGAMACMLQKDSAKLKSITEVCTQKGKIDGVFNCVSDWGSCRYSAAEQFTGLVYDKLMGTSTFKDW
-564 AKNTSGKKVA
+564 AISQMNYMIGDNPNKRCYIVGYN
-574 ECPGGF
+574 EN
-580 YTSSKWEDE
+580 SSK
-589 YCLAAALLYDI
+589 Y
-600 TKDETYATEYR
+600 
-611 NNNNNSGVYKRQVS
+611 
-625 KPYDWDNAY
+625 
-634 QVAAF
+634 
-639 YAPGG
+639 
-644 SSQLQE
+644 
-650 MQNWFNGIAN
+650 
-660 ANKTQYYCSSQW
+660 
-672 GSARY
+672 
-677 NCNVQLMML
+677 
-686 LYDKIQ
+686 
-692 NTDTYDAWCR
+692 
-702 YQMSIILGNNV
+702 
-713 KKRNLVCG
+713 
-721 YNTNSP
+721 
-727 KKPHHRAASG
+727 PHHRAAS
-737 YSGWDE
+737 
-743 FNSDAT
+743 NSTGDKVYN
-749 EKYTL
+749 ENHYTL
-754 YGALCGGPSSNDFTT
+754 LGALVGGPGSGGQYYDKQED
-769 YNDSVRDSTTNEVT
+769 YHCNEVA
-783 LDYNAGLVGA
+783 LDYNAGLVGSA
-793 AAALYLKYRNST
+793 AGLYLISKDSDTTYLSYAKKDVTLSKELASAEEFSAVGVTKYYGTS
-805 DEGFTNQAISADF
+805 S
-818 WGGSNFKPAG
+818 
-828 DTTTK
+828 TTTK

-839 TPTTLSLTEGETAPL
+839 TPKTLSLTEGKTATL
-854 SATVTPDE
+854 SATVTPAK
-862 ANQKVTWI
+862 ANQKVTWT
-870 SSDKTVAT
+870 SSDKKVAT

-898 TKDGTTLTATCA
+898 TKDGTALMATCT

-1047 TSGNRIKG
+1047 TSGNLIKG

-1116 GESLAKASLTG
+1116 GDSLAKASLTD

-1139 SSVTPERGTYSGDVK
+1139 LSATPKRGIYSGDVK

-1168 NVTGYEETTGTI
+1168 KVTGYEETTGTI
-1180 TRKVSVNVKRAGLPA
+1180 TRKVSVNVKRKGLPA
-1195 ITFPTASGLVYGQK
+1195 ITFPSASGLVYGQK

-1224 FAWEKPGR
+1224 FTWAEPER
-1232 TVEEQDVTAGSLTA
+1232 SVNENDIETGSLTA
-1246 TMKFA
+1246 TMIFEWNDAAKTQ
-1251 WSKKAMA
+1251 
-1258 DYGISEQDEDA
+1258 YGILDQDEDA
-1269 VLTKDITV
+1269 RLTKDITV
-1277 IVAKADCTQTA
+1277 NVAKADCTQTA
-1288 ENPVLVKRTS
+1288 EKPVLVKRTS
-1298 NSITVNTADGVEYS
+1298 NSITVNTVDGVEYS

-1371 IDVSKATDANYMDT
+1371 IDVSKATDANYMDA
-1385 LRDEDGTTTATV
+1385 LRDEDGTTTATLV
-1397 ADNVLTLDKK
+1397 DNVLTLDKK

-1507 VRGEKDVPAIKGDKV
+1507 VKGEKDVPAIKGDKV

-1535 DSSKKAIE
+1535 DSSKETKPIE

-1554 ISSTDGDKDIYSSEP
+1554 ISSTDGDKDIYSSVP
-1569 KDENGQV
+1569 KDENGQE
-1576 LTQYEVKYLDSDG
+1576 LIQYEVKYLDSDG

-1632 QVVTDAVTYTVTYEK
+1632 QVVIGDVTYTTAYEK

-1666 NTTLTATVTP
+1666 DTILIATVTP
-1676 DDAFDTSVQWST
+1676 DDAFDTSIQWST

-1714 AKDGS
+1714 AKDG
-1719 GVKATCRITVLAKAT
+1719 GGAKATCRITVLAKAT

-1749 SDEDMDN
+1749 SDKDMDN

-1782 KANIFPANADNQDV
+1782 KANVFPANADNRDV

-1922 GRKAKITIQ
+1922 GRKAKITIK

>member
-1 MDGCKQENKMTT
+1 
-13 GYEKEDVMK
+13 MK

-58 GDQVLTTSD
+58 GDQVLTASD

-78 AFKKG
+78 AFEKG

-119 SAYYNSGWSGIS
+119 SAYYNSGWNGIS

-153 STAEVAAHDTVTG
+153 NTAEVAAHDTVTG

-217 KNSAQEGEYYQYT
+217 ENSAQAGEYYQYT

-325 DKVIANGTQPSGGSS
+325 DKVIASGTQPSGGSS
-340 SGGGGSTGGS
+340 SGGGGSSGGS

-557 AKALFKF
+557 AKALFEF

-574 ECPGGF
+574 ECKGGF

-611 NNNNNSGVYKRQVS
+611 NNNNNSGNVS

-833 ATAITV
+833 ATGITV
-839 TPTTLSLTEGETAPL
+839 TPTTLSLTEGKTAPL

-862 ANQKVTWI
+862 ANQKVTWT

-925 TSISCDELE
+925 TSISCDKLE

-949 KGNADANTTIAME
+949 QGNADANTTIAME

-977 IAAGADATLT
+977 IAAGKKATLT
-987 VQAKTGLAAGAYTD
+987 VRAKTGLAAGQYTD

-1047 TSGNRIKG
+1047 TSENLIKG

-1101 EITDVVFPTAGDIEV
+1101 EITDVVFPTAGDIEE
-1116 GESLAKASLTG
+1116 GESLVKASLTD

-1139 SSVTPERGTYSGDVK
+1139 PSATPKRGTYSGDVK

-1168 NVTGYEETTGTI
+1168 KVTRYEETTGTI
-1180 TRKVSVNVKRAGLPA
+1180 TRKVSVNVKRKGLPA
-1195 ITFPTASGLVYGQK
+1195 ITFPSASGLVYGQK

-1224 FAWEKPGR
+1224 FTWADPER
-1232 TVEEQDVTAGSLTA
+1232 SVNENDIETGSLTA
-1246 TMKFA
+1246 TMIFEWNDAAKTQYRIL
-1251 WSKKAMA
+1251 
-1258 DYGISEQDEDA
+1258 DQDEDA
-1269 VLTKDITV
+1269 RLTKDITV
-1277 IVAKADCTQTA
+1277 NVAKADCTQTA
-1288 ENPVLVKRTS
+1288 EKPVLVKRTS

-1312 LNGKDWIQKKADE
+1312 LNNGKDWIQKKADE

-1348 ATHKAGAVSDKT
+1348 ATHKAGTVSDKT
-1360 DVYTLVEDPYV
+1360 DIYTLVEDPYV
-1371 IDVSKATDANYMDT
+1371 IDVSKATDANYMDA
-1385 LRDEDGTTTATV
+1385 LRDEDGTTTATL

-1415 NNEDITVKAEN
+1415 NNEDITIKAEN

-1507 VRGEKDVPAIKGDKV
+1507 VRGEKDVPAIKGDNV
-1522 TIKDSTVKADVPK
+1522 TIKDSTVRADVPK
-1535 DSSKKAIE
+1535 DSSKETKPIE
-1543 SGNITLIGNND
+1543 SENITLIGNND
-1554 ISSTDGDKDIYSSEP
+1554 ISSTDGDKDIYSSVP
-1569 KDENGQV
+1569 K
-1576 LTQYEVKYLDSDG
+1576 
-1589 NEVKASEKVY
+1589 
-1599 KGTEVTLPKV
+1599 
-1609 PAKKGYAGK
+1609 
-1618 WKDASG
+1618 
-1624 KVYEVGTK
+1624 
-1632 QVVTDAVTYTVTYEK
+1632 YEK

-1666 NTTLTATVTP
+1666 DTTLTATVTP

-1688 NNAKVATVTDGT
+1688 NNANVATVTDGT
-1700 VTAVAAGTAEITAT
+1700 VTALAAGTAEITAT

-1749 SDEDMDN
+1749 SDKDMDN

-1782 KANIFPANADNQDV
+1782 KANVFPANADNQDV

-1810 NSKGVVSVKKRAKGR
+1810 NSKGVVSVKKSAKGR

-1922 GRKAKITIQ
+1922 GRKAKITIK

>member
-47 QAQAAETITVT
+47 QAQAAETTKQLTYTAGSVTETGNTSNQVSLDLGNGGYSSIADLKSAGVTKLRITFEVT
-58 GDQVLTTSD
+58 SATASESSTVGAQAFINAKGLWKGQWANVSAGSGEQTVELDLTQ
-67 NSVYL
+67 Y
-72 SYTSKL
+72 YTSS
-78 AFKKG
+78 AQ
-83 VWGSTPEVDLYKYEF
+83 LYNF
-98 TLHNNTDQK
+98 GFQ
-107 ISDWA
+107 
-112 ITIKPNS
+112 
-119 SAYYNSGWSGIS
+119 
-131 VDETTGK
+131 
-138 IVIGT
+138 
-143 YKGNGDDGEW
+143 
-153 STAEVAAHDTVTG
+153 
-166 MGMQCRE
+166 
-173 NIFENAT
+173 FENVSSITYQIKNA
-180 IELTYHLGDS
+180 ELVLG
-190 TQEPSVDDTKTDP
+190 
-203 AAIGQMNSKVTVNV
+203 
-217 KNSAQEGEYYQYT
+217 
-230 VAINNGLNESIGDW
+230 
-244 VVAVPVSGI
+244 
-253 TSSPNWDGDWA
+253 
-264 KVKWSY
+264 
-270 TDSYMYITSK
+270 
-280 SGEVIP
+280 
-286 AGGSVSG
+286 
-293 ESYKIQYNGSKA
+293 
-305 LSTSEA
+305 
-311 KVYYVTGSTSTGAF
+311 
-325 DKVIANGTQPSGGSS
+325 GTSGGSS
-340 SGGGGSTGGS
+340 GGRESSDFGTSRDYSSEVTATLTNQKAPTGDWSSFDMTINNNSGSSICDWIVVLQVPSGTASKFKCWNATFVANGDTIYMYPMQTGKNAVLSTGTMQNDIPGGGFSGECVDASSIQVKEVYYNKGTSSSYDYSNGDTNDETGGNGGSGGSGSGS
-350 TFDGSNIG
+350 APDSSTNKD
-358 TIDTSLDYNFAKLL
+358 LDVEYNYAKVL
-372 QYSLYFYDA
+372 QESLYFYDA
-381 NMCGDKVSETSLYS
+381 NMCGNLEGKCALS
-395 KDLYNGW
+395 W

-407 VNDKFTYNGKQY
+407 TKKDSSVTYTNNGKTY
-419 SAVGGYHD
+419 MLDVSGGFHD

-436 PMAQAM
+436 PQGYAASM
-442 TALGIGYHEFGEAFD
+442 LGMSYYQFKDAFE
-457 ELGQTQHL
+457 ELGQTEHL
-465 KKIVDYYCTYVKSC
+465 KTITDYFCDYFKRC
-479 TVLNSSGT
+479 TVYEGNDVI
-487 QAEAFCYQVGNGGAD
+487 AFCYQVGDGGSD
-502 HANWTAPEVEN
+502 HAIWSAPENQDGLE
-513 ESNTKRTTSEVATS
+513 RPAFFADA
-527 SNPSTD
+527 SNPATD
-533 IVSGT
+533 EVSV
-538 AAALALNYMN
+538 AIAALALNYKN
-548 FKNPDDLAY
+548 FGNAEDLKVAKDLYAFVQKNSKACATKGAGGYYNSDSYGDDLALAASALMVATGDSSY
-557 AKALFKF
+557 NTVYNEYKESGNNGVNQYWVLDWANSGAMACMLQKDSAKLKSITEVCTQKGKIDGVFNCVSDWGSCRYSAAEQFTGLVYDKLMGTSTFKDW
-564 AKNTSGKKVA
+564 AISQMNYMIGDNPNKRCYIVGYN
-574 ECPGGF
+574 EN
-580 YTSSKWEDE
+580 SSK
-589 YCLAAALLYDI
+589 Y
-600 TKDETYATEYR
+600 
-611 NNNNNSGVYKRQVS
+611 
-625 KPYDWDNAY
+625 
-634 QVAAF
+634 
-639 YAPGG
+639 
-644 SSQLQE
+644 
-650 MQNWFNGIAN
+650 
-660 ANKTQYYCSSQW
+660 
-672 GSARY
+672 
-677 NCNVQLMML
+677 
-686 LYDKIQ
+686 
-692 NTDTYDAWCR
+692 
-702 YQMSIILGNNV
+702 
-713 KKRNLVCG
+713 
-721 YNTNSP
+721 
-727 KKPHHRAASG
+727 PHHRAAS
-737 YSGWDE
+737 
-743 FNSDAT
+743 NSTGDKVYN
-749 EKYTL
+749 ENHYTL
-754 YGALCGGPSSNDFTT
+754 LGALVGGPGSGGQYYDKQED
-769 YNDSVRDSTTNEVT
+769 YYCNEVA
-783 LDYNAGLVGA
+783 LDYNAGLVGSA
-793 AAALYLKYRNST
+793 AGLYLISKDSDTTYLSYAKKDVT
-805 DEGFTNQAISADF
+805 LSKELASAEEISAV
-818 WGGSNFKPAG
+818 GVTKYYGTSS
-828 DTTTK
+828 TTTK

-839 TPTTLSLTEGETAPL
+839 TPTTLSLTEGKTATL
-854 SATVTPDE
+854 SATVTPAE
-862 ANQKVTWI
+862 ANQKVTWT

-925 TSISCDELE
+925 TSISCDKLE
-934 YGYTTGSSASVVITN
+934 YGYTTGSSARVVITN
-949 KGNADANTTIAME
+949 QGNADANTTIAME

-977 IAAGADATLT
+977 IAAGKKATLT
-987 VQAKTGLAAGAYTD
+987 VRAKTGLAAGQYTD

-1047 TSGNRIKG
+1047 TSENLIKG

-1075 EIKVTTGTNDNYDIT
+1075 EIEVTTGTNDNYDIT

-1101 EITDVVFPTAGDIEV
+1101 EITDVVFPTAGDIEE
-1116 GESLAKASLTG
+1116 GESLAKASLTD

-1139 SSVTPERGTYSGDVK
+1139 PSATPKRGTYSGDVK
-1154 LTLSDTA
+1154 LTLTDTA

-1168 NVTGYEETTGTI
+1168 KVTGYEETTGTI
-1180 TRKVSVNVKRAGLPA
+1180 TRKVSVIVKRAGLPA
-1195 ITFPTASGLVYGQK
+1195 ITFPSASGLVYGQK

-1224 FAWEKPGR
+1224 FTWEKPDR
-1232 TVEEQDVTAGSLTA
+1232 TVEEQDVTTRSLTA

-1288 ENPVLVKRTS
+1288 EKPVLVKRTS
-1298 NSITVNTADGVEYS
+1298 NSITVNTVDGVEYS

-1371 IDVSKATDANYMDT
+1371 IDVSKATDANYMDA
-1385 LRDEDGTTTATV
+1385 LRDEDGTTTATL

-1501 KDANIS
+1501 KNANIS
-1507 VRGEKDVPAIKGDKV
+1507 VSGEKDVPAIKGDKV

-1535 DSSKKAIE
+1535 DSSKETKPIE

-1554 ISSTDGDKDIYSSEP
+1554 ISSTDGDKDIYSSVP
-1569 KDENGQV
+1569 K
-1576 LTQYEVKYLDSDG
+1576 
-1589 NEVKASEKVY
+1589 
-1599 KGTEVTLPKV
+1599 
-1609 PAKKGYAGK
+1609 
-1618 WKDASG
+1618 
-1624 KVYEVGTK
+1624 
-1632 QVVTDAVTYTVTYEK
+1632 YEK

-1666 NTTLTATVTP
+1666 DTILTATVTP

-1740 GDKDPKQND
+1740 GDKDPNKDPKQND

-1756 DEPVDVAKIT
+1756 DEPVDVAKIM

-1777 KRIAL
+1777 KRITL
-1782 KANIFPANADNQDV
+1782 KANVFPANADNRDV

>member
-1 MDGCKQENKMTT
+1 
-13 GYEKEDVMK
+13 MK

-47 QAQAAETITVT
+47 QAQAAETTKQLTYTAGSVTETGNTSNQVSLDLGNGGYSSIADLKSAGVTKLRITFEVASAT
-58 GDQVLTTSD
+58 ASESSTVGAQAFINAKDLWEGQWANVSAGSGEQTVELDLTQ
-67 NSVYL
+67 Y
-72 SYTSKL
+72 YTSS
-78 AFKKG
+78 AQ
-83 VWGSTPEVDLYKYEF
+83 LYNF
-98 TLHNNTDQK
+98 GFQ
-107 ISDWA
+107 
-112 ITIKPNS
+112 
-119 SAYYNSGWSGIS
+119 
-131 VDETTGK
+131 
-138 IVIGT
+138 
-143 YKGNGDDGEW
+143 
-153 STAEVAAHDTVTG
+153 
-166 MGMQCRE
+166 
-173 NIFENAT
+173 FENVSSITYQIKKA
-180 IELTYHLGDS
+180 ELVLG
-190 TQEPSVDDTKTDP
+190 
-203 AAIGQMNSKVTVNV
+203 
-217 KNSAQEGEYYQYT
+217 
-230 VAINNGLNESIGDW
+230 
-244 VVAVPVSGI
+244 
-253 TSSPNWDGDWA
+253 
-264 KVKWSY
+264 
-270 TDSYMYITSK
+270 
-280 SGEVIP
+280 
-286 AGGSVSG
+286 
-293 ESYKIQYNGSKA
+293 
-305 LSTSEA
+305 
-311 KVYYVTGSTSTGAF
+311 
-325 DKVIANGTQPSGGSS
+325 GTSGGS
-340 SGGGGSTGGS
+340 SGGGGSTDFGTSRDYSSGVTATISNQSGSPGKDWSGFDITLNNNSGSSICDWIVVLQVPSGTASTFKCWDAVFVADGDVIYMYPNQSGGNAVLSVGTMVNNRPGGGFKGKYVDASSIQVKAVYYNKGTSSSYDYSNGNTNDETGGNGGS
-350 TFDGSNIG
+350 GGSGSGSAPDSSTNK
-358 TIDTSLDYNFAKLL
+358 DLDVEYNYAKVL
-372 QYSLYFYDA
+372 QESLYFYDA
-381 NMCGDKVSETSLYS
+381 NMCGNLEGKCALS
-395 KDLYNGW
+395 W

-407 VNDKFTYNGKQY
+407 TKQDSSVTYTNNGKTY
-419 SAVGGYHD
+419 TLDVSGGFHD

-436 PMAQAM
+436 PQGYAASM
-442 TALGIGYHEFGEAFD
+442 LGMSYYQFKDAFE
-457 ELGQTQHL
+457 ELGQTEHL
-465 KKIVDYYCTYVKSC
+465 KTITDYFCDYFKRC
-479 TVLNSSGT
+479 TVYEGNDVI
-487 QAEAFCYQVGNGGAD
+487 AFCYQVGDGGSD
-502 HANWTAPEVEN
+502 HAIWSAPENQDGLE
-513 ESNTKRTTSEVATS
+513 RPAFFADA
-527 SNPSTD
+527 SNPATD
-533 IVSGT
+533 EVSV
-538 AAALALNYMN
+538 AIAALALNYKN
-548 FKNPDDLAY
+548 FGNAEDLKVAKDLYAFVQKNSKSCATTGAYPYYHSQSYGDDLALAASALMVATGDSSY
-557 AKALFKF
+557 NTVYNEYKESGNNGVNQYWVLDWANSGAMACMLQKDSAKLKSITEVCTQKGKIDGVFNCVSDWGSCRYSAAEQFTGLVYDKLMGTSTFKDW
-564 AKNTSGKKVA
+564 AISQMNYMIGDNPNKRCYIVGYN
-574 ECPGGF
+574 EN
-580 YTSSKWEDE
+580 SSK
-589 YCLAAALLYDI
+589 Y
-600 TKDETYATEYR
+600 
-611 NNNNNSGVYKRQVS
+611 
-625 KPYDWDNAY
+625 
-634 QVAAF
+634 
-639 YAPGG
+639 
-644 SSQLQE
+644 
-650 MQNWFNGIAN
+650 
-660 ANKTQYYCSSQW
+660 
-672 GSARY
+672 
-677 NCNVQLMML
+677 
-686 LYDKIQ
+686 
-692 NTDTYDAWCR
+692 
-702 YQMSIILGNNV
+702 
-713 KKRNLVCG
+713 
-721 YNTNSP
+721 
-727 KKPHHRAASG
+727 PHHRAAS
-737 YSGWDE
+737 
-743 FNSDAT
+743 NSTGDKVYN
-749 EKYTL
+749 ENHYTL
-754 YGALCGGPSSNDFTT
+754 LGALVGGPGSGGQYYDKQED
-769 YNDSVRDSTTNEVT
+769 YHCNEVA
-783 LDYNAGLVGA
+783 LDYNAGLVGSA
-793 AAALYLKYRNST
+793 AGLYLISKDSDTTYLSYAKKDVTLSKELASAEEFSAVGVTKYYGTS
-805 DEGFTNQAISADF
+805 S
-818 WGGSNFKPAG
+818 
-828 DTTTK
+828 TTTK

-839 TPTTLSLTEGETAPL
+839 TPKTLSLTEGKTATL
-854 SATVTPDE
+854 SATVTPAK
-862 ANQKVTWI
+862 ANQKVTWT
-870 SSDKTVAT
+870 SSDKKVAT

-898 TKDGTTLTATCA
+898 TKDGTALMATCT

-1047 TSGNRIKG
+1047 TSGNLIKG

-1116 GESLAKASLTG
+1116 GDSLAKASLTD

-1139 SSVTPERGTYSGDVK
+1139 LSATPKRGIYSGDVK

-1168 NVTGYEETTGTI
+1168 KVTGYEETTGTI

-1195 ITFPTASGLVYGQK
+1195 ITFPSASGLVYGQK

-1224 FAWEKPGR
+1224 FTWAEPER
-1232 TVEEQDVTAGSLTA
+1232 SVNENDIETGSLTA
-1246 TMKFA
+1246 TMIFEWNDAAKTQ
-1251 WSKKAMA
+1251 
-1258 DYGISEQDEDA
+1258 YGILDQDED
-1269 VLTKDITV
+1269 VRLTKDITV
-1277 IVAKADCTQTA
+1277 SVAKADCTQTA
-1288 ENPVLVKRTS
+1288 KKPVLVKRTS
-1298 NSITVNTADGVEYS
+1298 NSITVKTADGVEY
-1312 LNGKDWIQKKADE
+1312 LLKDKDWIQKKADE

-1348 ATHKAGAVSDKT
+1348 ATHKAGAVSDRT
-1360 DVYTLVEDPYV
+1360 DVYTLVKDPYV
-1371 IDVSKATDANYMDT
+1371 IDVSKATDANYMDA
-1385 LRDEDGTTTATV
+1385 LRDEDGTKTATL

-1507 VRGEKDVPAIKGDKV
+1507 VSGEKDVPAIKGDKV

-1535 DSSKKAIE
+1535 DSSKETKPIE

-1700 VTAVAAGTAEITAT
+1700 VTAVAAGIAEITAT

-1782 KANIFPANADNQDV
+1782 KANVFPANADNRDV

>member
-47 QAQAAETITVT
+47 QAQAAETTKQLTYTAGSVTETGNTSNQVSLDLGNGGYSSIADLKSAGVTKLRITFEVT
-58 GDQVLTTSD
+58 SATASGSSTVGAQAFINAKGLWEGQWANVSVGSGEQTVELDLTQ
-67 NSVYL
+67 Y
-72 SYTSKL
+72 YTSS
-78 AFKKG
+78 AQ
-83 VWGSTPEVDLYKYEF
+83 LYNF
-98 TLHNNTDQK
+98 GFQ
-107 ISDWA
+107 
-112 ITIKPNS
+112 
-119 SAYYNSGWSGIS
+119 
-131 VDETTGK
+131 
-138 IVIGT
+138 
-143 YKGNGDDGEW
+143 
-153 STAEVAAHDTVTG
+153 
-166 MGMQCRE
+166 
-173 NIFENAT
+173 FENVSSITYQIKKA
-180 IELTYHLGDS
+180 ELVLG
-190 TQEPSVDDTKTDP
+190 
-203 AAIGQMNSKVTVNV
+203 
-217 KNSAQEGEYYQYT
+217 
-230 VAINNGLNESIGDW
+230 
-244 VVAVPVSGI
+244 
-253 TSSPNWDGDWA
+253 
-264 KVKWSY
+264 
-270 TDSYMYITSK
+270 
-280 SGEVIP
+280 
-286 AGGSVSG
+286 
-293 ESYKIQYNGSKA
+293 
-305 LSTSEA
+305 
-311 KVYYVTGSTSTGAF
+311 
-325 DKVIANGTQPSGGSS
+325 GTSGGSS
-340 SGGGGSTGGS
+340 GGGESTDFGTSRDYSSGVTATISNQSGSPSNDWSGFDMTINNNSGSSICDWIVVLQVPSGTASKFKCWNATFVANGDTIYMYPMQTGKNAVLSTGTMQNDIPGGGFSGECVDASKIQVNAVYYNKGTSSSYDYSNGDTNDETGGNGGSGGSGSGS
-350 TFDGSNIG
+350 APDSSTNKD
-358 TIDTSLDYNFAKLL
+358 LDVEYNYAKVL
-372 QYSLYFYDA
+372 QESLYFYDA
-381 NMCGDKVSETSLYS
+381 NMCGDLEGKCAL
-395 KDLYNGW
+395 GW

-407 VNDKFTYNGKQY
+407 TKKDSSVTYTNNGKTY
-419 SAVGGYHD
+419 TLDVSGGFHD

-436 PMAQAM
+436 PQGYAASM
-442 TALGIGYHEFGEAFD
+442 LGMSYYQFKDAFE
-457 ELGQTQHL
+457 ELGQTEHL
-465 KKIVDYYCTYVKSC
+465 KTITDYFCDYFKRC
-479 TVLNSSGT
+479 TVYEGDDVI
-487 QAEAFCYQVGNGGAD
+487 AFCYQVGDGGSD
-502 HANWTAPEVEN
+502 HAIWSAPENQDGLE
-513 ESNTKRTTSEVATS
+513 RPAFFADA
-527 SNPSTD
+527 SNPATD
-533 IVSGT
+533 EVSV
-538 AAALALNYMN
+538 AIAALALNYKN
-548 FKNPDDLAY
+548 FGNAEDLKVAKDLYAFVQKNSKACATKGAAGYYDSTSYGDDLALAASALMVATGDSSY
-557 AKALFKF
+557 NAVYNEYKESGNNGVNQYWVLDWANSGAMASMLQKDSAKLKSITEVCTQKGKIDGVFNCVSDWGSCRYSAAEQFTGLVYDKLTGTSTFKNW
-564 AKNTSGKKVA
+564 AISQMNYMIGDNPNKRCYIVGYN
-574 ECPGGF
+574 EN
-580 YTSSKWEDE
+580 SSK
-589 YCLAAALLYDI
+589 Y
-600 TKDETYATEYR
+600 
-611 NNNNNSGVYKRQVS
+611 
-625 KPYDWDNAY
+625 
-634 QVAAF
+634 
-639 YAPGG
+639 
-644 SSQLQE
+644 
-650 MQNWFNGIAN
+650 
-660 ANKTQYYCSSQW
+660 
-672 GSARY
+672 
-677 NCNVQLMML
+677 
-686 LYDKIQ
+686 
-692 NTDTYDAWCR
+692 
-702 YQMSIILGNNV
+702 
-713 KKRNLVCG
+713 
-721 YNTNSP
+721 
-727 KKPHHRAASG
+727 PHHRAAS
-737 YSGWDE
+737 
-743 FNSDAT
+743 NSTGD
-749 EKYTL
+749 KVYNKNHYTL
-754 YGALCGGPSSNDFTT
+754 LGAVVGGPGSGGQYYDKQED
-769 YNDSVRDSTTNEVT
+769 YHCNEVA
-783 LDYNAGLVGA
+783 LDYNAGLVGSA
-793 AAALYLKYRNST
+793 AGLYLVSKNSDTTYLSYAKKTASLSKELASAEEFIAVGVTKYYGTS
-805 DEGFTNQAISADF
+805 S
-818 WGGSNFKPAG
+818 
-828 DTTTK
+828 TTTK

-839 TPTTLSLTEGETAPL
+839 DSENLSLTEGKTAIL
-854 SATVTPDE
+854 SATVTPAE
-862 ANQKVTWI
+862 ANQNVTWT

-884 VTAKAAGDAEITAT
+884 VTAKAAGNAKITAT
-898 TKDGTTLTATCA
+898 TKDGTGLTATCA
-910 VTVTAAPKAELVAES
+910 VTVTAAPKAELLAKS
-925 TSISCDELE
+925 TSITCDELE
-934 YGYTTGSSASVVITN
+934 YGYATGSSASVVVTN
-949 KGNADANTTIAME
+949 QGNADANTTIAME
-962 KGSASAFTLTGAVSA
+962 KGSAFTLAGEVST
-977 IAAGADATLT
+977 IAAGANATLT
-987 VQAKTGLAAGAYTD
+987 VQVKTGLAAGEYTD
-1001 NIKVTYGK
+1001 NIKVIYGENK
-1009 NELSI
+1009 LSI

-1039 NPQLTYQI
+1039 NPQPTYQI
-1047 TSGNRIKG
+1047 TSGSLVKG
-1055 DSIDVTLSTSAKTD
+1055 DSIDVTLSTSATAD

-1075 EIKVTTGTNDNYDIT
+1075 DIEVTTGTNDNYDIT
-1090 PVNGTLTVKPK
+1090 PVNGMLTINPK

-1116 GESLAKASLTG
+1116 GGSLAKASLTG

-1139 SSVTPERGTYSGDVK
+1139 SSVTPTRGTYSGDVK
-1154 LTLSDTA
+1154 LTLSDKA

-1168 NVTGYEETTGTI
+1168 KVTGYEETTGTI

-1224 FAWEKPGR
+1224 FTWAEPKR
-1232 TVEEQDVTAGSLTA
+1232 SVNENDIAIGSLTA
-1246 TMKFA
+1246 TMIFE
-1251 WSKKAMA
+1251 WN
-1258 DYGISEQDEDA
+1258 DGILDQDEDA
-1269 VLTKDITV
+1269 RLIKDITV
-1277 IVAKADCTQTA
+1277 NVAKADCTRTA
-1288 ENPVLVKRTS
+1288 EKPDLAKRTS
-1298 NSITVNTADGVEYS
+1298 NSITVNAVDGVEYS

-1348 ATHKAGAVSDKT
+1348 ATHKAGEVSDKT

-1371 IDVSKATDANYMDT
+1371 IDVSKAADANYMGA
-1385 LRDEDGTTTATV
+1385 LRDEDGTPTATL

-1426 IAKIIFKDAKIKDLV
+1426 VAKIIFKDAKIKDLV

-1507 VRGEKDVPAIKGDKV
+1507 VSGEKDVPAIKGDKV

-1554 ISSTDGDKDIYSSEP
+1554 ISSTDGEKDIYSSEP

-1632 QVVTDAVTYTVTYEK
+1632 QVVTDVVTYTTTYEK

-1666 NTTLTATVTP
+1666 GTTLIATVTP

-1688 NNAKVATVTDGT
+1688 NNANIATVTDGT

-1719 GVKATCRITVLAKAT
+1719 GAKATCRITVLAKAT

-1740 GDKDPKQND
+1740 GDKAPNNDPKQND
-1749 SDEDMDN
+1749 SDDDMDN

-1782 KANIFPANADNQDV
+1782 KANVFPANADNQDV

>member
-47 QAQAAETITVT
+47 QAQAAETTKQLTYTAGSVTETGNTSNQVSLDLGNGGYSSIADLKSAGVTKLRITFEVASAT
-58 GDQVLTTSD
+58 ASESSTVGAQAFINAKDLWEGQWANVSAGSGEQTVELDLTQ
-67 NSVYL
+67 Y
-72 SYTSKL
+72 YTSS
-78 AFKKG
+78 AQ
-83 VWGSTPEVDLYKYEF
+83 LYNF
-98 TLHNNTDQK
+98 GFQ
-107 ISDWA
+107 
-112 ITIKPNS
+112 
-119 SAYYNSGWSGIS
+119 
-131 VDETTGK
+131 
-138 IVIGT
+138 
-143 YKGNGDDGEW
+143 
-153 STAEVAAHDTVTG
+153 
-166 MGMQCRE
+166 
-173 NIFENAT
+173 FENVSSITYQIKKA
-180 IELTYHLGDS
+180 ELVLG
-190 TQEPSVDDTKTDP
+190 
-203 AAIGQMNSKVTVNV
+203 
-217 KNSAQEGEYYQYT
+217 
-230 VAINNGLNESIGDW
+230 
-244 VVAVPVSGI
+244 
-253 TSSPNWDGDWA
+253 
-264 KVKWSY
+264 
-270 TDSYMYITSK
+270 
-280 SGEVIP
+280 
-286 AGGSVSG
+286 
-293 ESYKIQYNGSKA
+293 
-305 LSTSEA
+305 
-311 KVYYVTGSTSTGAF
+311 
-325 DKVIANGTQPSGGSS
+325 GTSGGS
-340 SGGGGSTGGS
+340 SGGGGSTDFGTSRDYSSGVTATISNQSGSPGKDWSGFDITLNNNSGSSICDWIVVLQVPSGTASTFKCWDAVFVADGDVIYMYPNQSGGNAVLSVGTMVNNRPGGGFKGKYVDASSIQVKAVYYNKGTSSSYDYSNGNTNDETGGNGGS
-350 TFDGSNIG
+350 GGSGSGSAPDSSTNK
-358 TIDTSLDYNFAKLL
+358 DLDVEYNYAKVL
-372 QYSLYFYDA
+372 QESLYFYDA
-381 NMCGDKVSETSLYS
+381 NMCGNLEGKCALS
-395 KDLYNGW
+395 W

-407 VNDKFTYNGKQY
+407 TKQDSSVTYTNNGKTY
-419 SAVGGYHD
+419 TLDVSGGFHD

-436 PMAQAM
+436 PQGYAASM
-442 TALGIGYHEFGEAFD
+442 LGMSYYQFKDAFE
-457 ELGQTQHL
+457 ELGQTEHL
-465 KKIVDYYCTYVKSC
+465 KTITDYFCDYFKRC
-479 TVLNSSGT
+479 TVYEGNDVI
-487 QAEAFCYQVGNGGAD
+487 AFCYQVGDGGSD
-502 HANWTAPEVEN
+502 HAIWSAPENQDGLE
-513 ESNTKRTTSEVATS
+513 RPAFFADA
-527 SNPSTD
+527 SNPATD
-533 IVSGT
+533 EVSV
-538 AAALALNYMN
+538 AIAALALNYKN
-548 FKNPDDLAY
+548 FGNAEDLKVAKDLYAFVQKNSKSCATTGAYPYYHSQSYGDDLALAASALMVATGDSSY
-557 AKALFKF
+557 NTVYNEYKESGNNGVNQYWVLDWANSGAMACMLQKDSAKLKSITEVCTQKGKIDGVFNCVSDWGSCRYSAAEQFTGLVYDKLMGTSTFKDW
-564 AKNTSGKKVA
+564 AISQMNYMIGDNPNKRCYIVGYN
-574 ECPGGF
+574 EN
-580 YTSSKWEDE
+580 SSK
-589 YCLAAALLYDI
+589 Y
-600 TKDETYATEYR
+600 
-611 NNNNNSGVYKRQVS
+611 
-625 KPYDWDNAY
+625 
-634 QVAAF
+634 
-639 YAPGG
+639 
-644 SSQLQE
+644 
-650 MQNWFNGIAN
+650 
-660 ANKTQYYCSSQW
+660 
-672 GSARY
+672 
-677 NCNVQLMML
+677 
-686 LYDKIQ
+686 
-692 NTDTYDAWCR
+692 
-702 YQMSIILGNNV
+702 
-713 KKRNLVCG
+713 
-721 YNTNSP
+721 
-727 KKPHHRAASG
+727 PHHRAAS
-737 YSGWDE
+737 
-743 FNSDAT
+743 NSTGDKVYN
-749 EKYTL
+749 ENHYTL
-754 YGALCGGPSSNDFTT
+754 LGALVGGPGSGGQYYDKQED
-769 YNDSVRDSTTNEVT
+769 YHCNEVA
-783 LDYNAGLVGA
+783 LDYNAGLVGSA
-793 AAALYLKYRNST
+793 AGLYLISKDSDTTYLSYAKKDVTLSKELASAEEFSAVGVTKYYGTS
-805 DEGFTNQAISADF
+805 S
-818 WGGSNFKPAG
+818 
-828 DTTTK
+828 TTTK

-839 TPTTLSLTEGETAPL
+839 TPKTLSLTEGKTATL
-854 SATVTPDE
+854 SATVTPAK
-862 ANQKVTWI
+862 ANQKVTWT
-870 SSDKTVAT
+870 SSDKKVAT

-898 TKDGTTLTATCA
+898 TKDGTALMATCT

-1047 TSGNRIKG
+1047 TSGNLIKG

-1116 GESLAKASLTG
+1116 GDSLAKASLTD

-1139 SSVTPERGTYSGDVK
+1139 LSATPKRGIYSGDVK

-1168 NVTGYEETTGTI
+1168 KVTGYEETTGTI

-1195 ITFPTASGLVYGQK
+1195 ITFPSATGLVYGQK

-1224 FAWEKPGR
+1224 FTWAEPER
-1232 TVEEQDVTAGSLTA
+1232 SVNENDIETGSLTA
-1246 TMKFA
+1246 TMIFEWNDAAKTQ
-1251 WSKKAMA
+1251 
-1258 DYGISEQDEDA
+1258 YGILDQDED
-1269 VLTKDITV
+1269 VRLTKDITV
-1277 IVAKADCTQTA
+1277 SVAKADCTQTA
-1288 ENPVLVKRTS
+1288 KKPVLVKRTS
-1298 NSITVNTADGVEYS
+1298 NSITVKTADGVEY
-1312 LNGKDWIQKKADE
+1312 LLKDKDWIQKKADE

-1348 ATHKAGAVSDKT
+1348 ATHKAGAVSDRT
-1360 DVYTLVEDPYV
+1360 DVYTLVKDPYV
-1371 IDVSKATDANYMDT
+1371 IDVSKATDANYMDA
-1385 LRDEDGTTTATV
+1385 LRDEDGTKTATL

-1507 VRGEKDVPAIKGDKV
+1507 VSGEKDVPAIKGDKV

-1535 DSSKKAIE
+1535 DSSKETKPIE

-1700 VTAVAAGTAEITAT
+1700 VTAVAAGIAEITAT

-1782 KANIFPANADNQDV
+1782 KANVFPANADNRDV

>member
-1 MDGCKQENKMTT
+1 
-13 GYEKEDVMK
+13 MK

-58 GDQVLTTSD
+58 GDQVLTASD

-78 AFKKG
+78 AFEKG

-119 SAYYNSGWSGIS
+119 SAYYNSGWNGIS

-153 STAEVAAHDTVTG
+153 NTAEVAAHDTVTG

-217 KNSAQEGEYYQYT
+217 ENSAQAGEYYQYT

-325 DKVIANGTQPSGGSS
+325 DKVIASGTQPSGGSS
-340 SGGGGSTGGS
+340 SGGGGSSGGS

-465 KKIVDYYCTYVKSC
+465 KTIVDYYCTYVKSC

-557 AKALFKF
+557 AKALFEF

-574 ECPGGF
+574 ECKGGF

-611 NNNNNSGVYKRQVS
+611 NNNNNSGNVS

-634 QVAAF
+634 QAAAF

-660 ANKTQYYCSSQW
+660 ANKTQYYCSSLW

-805 DEGFTNQAISADF
+805 DEGFTNQTISADF

-862 ANQKVTWI
+862 ANQKVTWT
-870 SSDKTVAT
+870 SSNKTVAT
-878 VDTEGK
+878 VDVTGN
-884 VTAKAAGDAEITAT
+884 VTAKAAGDAKIIAT
-898 TKDGTTLTATCA
+898 TKDGTALTATCA

-962 KGSASAFTLTGAVSA
+962 NGSVSAFTLTGAVSA
-977 IAAGADATLT
+977 IAAGKEATLT

-1047 TSGNRIKG
+1047 TSGNLIKG
-1055 DSIDVTLSTSAKTD
+1055 DSVDVTLSTSAKID

-1075 EIKVTTGTNDNYDIT
+1075 EIEVTTGTNDNYNIT
-1090 PVNGTLTVKPK
+1090 PVNGMLTIKPK

-1116 GESLAKASLTG
+1116 GESLVKASLTD

-1139 SSVTPERGTYSGDVK
+1139 PSVTPERGTYSGDVK

-1168 NVTGYEETTGTI
+1168 KVTGYKETTGTI
-1180 TRKVSVNVKRAGLPA
+1180 TRKVSVNVKRKGLPA
-1195 ITFPTASGLVYGQK
+1195 ITFPSASGLVYGQK

-1224 FAWEKPGR
+1224 FTWAEPER
-1232 TVEEQDVTAGSLTA
+1232 SVNENDIETGSLTA
-1246 TMKFA
+1246 TMIFEWNDAAK
-1251 WSKKAMA
+1251 MQ
-1258 DYGISEQDEDA
+1258 YGILDQDEDA
-1269 VLTKDITV
+1269 RLTKDITV
-1277 IVAKADCTQTA
+1277 NVAKADCTQTA
-1288 ENPVLVKRTS
+1288 EKPVLVKRTS
-1298 NSITVNTADGVEYS
+1298 NSITVNTVDGVEYS

-1371 IDVSKATDANYMDT
+1371 IDVSKATDANYMDA
-1385 LRDEDGTTTATV
+1385 LRDEDGTTTATLV
-1397 ADNVLTLDKK
+1397 DNVLTLDKK

-1507 VRGEKDVPAIKGDKV
+1507 VKGEKDVPAIKGDKV

-1535 DSSKKAIE
+1535 DSSKETKPIE

-1554 ISSTDGDKDIYSSEP
+1554 ISSTDGDKDIYSSVP
-1569 KDENGQV
+1569 K
-1576 LTQYEVKYLDSDG
+1576 
-1589 NEVKASEKVY
+1589 
-1599 KGTEVTLPKV
+1599 
-1609 PAKKGYAGK
+1609 
-1618 WKDASG
+1618 
-1624 KVYEVGTK
+1624 
-1632 QVVTDAVTYTVTYEK
+1632 YEK

-1676 DDAFDTSVQWST
+1676 DDAFDTSIQWST

-1719 GVKATCRITVLAKAT
+1719 GAKATCRITVLAKAT

-1749 SDEDMDN
+1749 SDKDMDN

-1782 KANIFPANADNQDV
+1782 KANVFPANADNRDV

-1922 GRKAKITIQ
+1922 GRKAKITIK

>member
-1 MDGCKQENKMTT
+1 
-13 GYEKEDVMK
+13 MK
-22 REGKR
+22 RERKR
-27 ITAWIMAFI
+27 IAAWIMAFI

-58 GDQVLTTSD
+58 GDQVLTASD

-131 VDETTGK
+131 VDKTTGK

-217 KNSAQEGEYYQYT
+217 ENSAQAGEYYQYT

-325 DKVIANGTQPSGGSS
+325 DKVIASGTQPSGGSS

-457 ELGQTQHL
+457 VLGQTQHL

-557 AKALFKF
+557 AKALFEF
-564 AKNTSGKKVA
+564 AKNTSDKKVA
-574 ECPGGF
+574 ECKGGF

-611 NNNNNSGVYKRQVS
+611 NNNNNSGNVS

-634 QVAAF
+634 QAAAF

-818 WGGSNFKPAG
+818 WGGSNFTSAG

-839 TPTTLSLTEGETAPL
+839 TPTTLSLTEGKTATL
-854 SATVTPDE
+854 SATVTSAE
-862 ANQKVTWI
+862 ANKKVTWT
-870 SSDKTVAT
+870 SSNKTVAT
-878 VDTEGK
+878 VDATGK
-884 VTAKAAGDAEITAT
+884 VTANAAGDAKIIAT
-898 TKDGTTLTATCA
+898 TKDGTAATCTI
-910 VTVTAAPKAELVAES
+910 TVTAAPKAELVVES
-925 TSISCDELE
+925 TFISCDELE

-977 IAAGADATLT
+977 IAAGKKATLT

-1009 NELSI
+1009 NELNI
-1014 PVTVNVSKR
+1014 PVEVN
-1023 AITITADNKE
+1023 
-1033 KTYGNA
+1033 
-1039 NPQLTYQI
+1039 
-1047 TSGNRIKG
+1047 
-1055 DSIDVTLSTSAKTD
+1055 
-1069 SDAGTY
+1069 
-1075 EIKVTTGTNDNYDIT
+1075 
-1090 PVNGTLTVKPK
+1090 
-1101 EITDVVFPTAGDIEV
+1101 
-1116 GESLAKASLTG
+1116 
-1127 GSTEYGTFAWVD
+1127 
-1139 SSVTPERGTYSGDVK
+1139 
-1154 LTLSDTA
+1154 
-1161 KKNYTFS
+1161 
-1168 NVTGYEETTGTI
+1168 
-1180 TRKVSVNVKRAGLPA
+1180 
-1195 ITFPTASGLVYGQK
+1195 
-1209 LSDAVLTGGSTEYGT
+1209 
-1224 FAWEKPGR
+1224 
-1232 TVEEQDVTAGSLTA
+1232 
-1246 TMKFA
+1246 
-1251 WSKKAMA
+1251 
-1258 DYGISEQDEDA
+1258 
-1269 VLTKDITV
+1269 
-1277 IVAKADCTQTA
+1277 VAKADCTRTA

-1298 NSITVNTADGVEYS
+1298 NSITVNTVDGVEYS

-1371 IDVSKATDANYMDT
+1371 IDVSKTTDANYMDA
-1385 LRDEDGTTTATV
+1385 LRDEDGTTTATL

-1507 VRGEKDVPAIKGDKV
+1507 VSGEKDVPAIKGDNV

-1535 DSSKKAIE
+1535 DSSKETKPIKSE
-1543 SGNITLIGNND
+1543 NITLIGNND
-1554 ISSTDGDKDIYSSEP
+1554 ISSTDGDKDIYSS
-1569 KDENGQV
+1569 
-1576 LTQYEVKYLDSDG
+1576 
-1589 NEVKASEKVY
+1589 
-1599 KGTEVTLPKV
+1599 VTK
-1609 PAKKGYAGK
+1609 
-1618 WKDASG
+1618 
-1624 KVYEVGTK
+1624 
-1632 QVVTDAVTYTVTYEK
+1632 YEK
-1647 ILVTKIT
+1647 IPVTKIT

-1666 NTTLTATVTP
+1666 DTILIATVTP

-1756 DEPVDVAKIT
+1756 DEPVDVAKIA

-1777 KRIAL
+1777 KRITL
-1782 KANIFPANADNQDV
+1782 KANVFPANADNQDV

-1810 NSKGVVSVKKRAKGR
+1810 NSKGVVSVKKSAKGR

>member
-1 MDGCKQENKMTT
+1 MTT

-58 GDQVLTTSD
+58 GDQVLTASD

-557 AKALFKF
+557 AKALFEF

-574 ECPGGF
+574 ECKGGF

-611 NNNNNSGVYKRQVS
+611 NNNNNSGNVS

-1288 ENPVLVKRTS
+1288 EKPVLVKRTS
-1298 NSITVNTADGVEYS
+1298 NSITVNTVDGVEYS

-1371 IDVSKATDANYMDT
+1371 IDVSKATDANYMDA
-1385 LRDEDGTTTATV
+1385 LRDEDGTTTATL

-1426 IAKIIFKDAKIKDLV
+1426 IVKIIFKDAKIKDLV

-1507 VRGEKDVPAIKGDKV
+1507 VKGEKDVPAIKGDKV

-1535 DSSKKAIE
+1535 DSSKETKPIE

-1554 ISSTDGDKDIYSSEP
+1554 ISSTDGDKDIYSSVP
-1569 KDENGQV
+1569 K
-1576 LTQYEVKYLDSDG
+1576 
-1589 NEVKASEKVY
+1589 
-1599 KGTEVTLPKV
+1599 
-1609 PAKKGYAGK
+1609 
-1618 WKDASG
+1618 
-1624 KVYEVGTK
+1624 
-1632 QVVTDAVTYTVTYEK
+1632 YEK

-1666 NTTLTATVTP
+1666 DTILIATVTP
-1676 DDAFDTSVQWST
+1676 DDAFDTSIQWST

-1714 AKDGS
+1714 AKDG
-1719 GVKATCRITVLAKAT
+1719 GGAKATCRITVLAKAT

-1749 SDEDMDN
+1749 SDKDMDN

-1782 KANIFPANADNQDV
+1782 KANVFPANADNRDV

-1922 GRKAKITIQ
+1922 GRKAKITIK

>member
-1 MDGCKQENKMTT
+1 MTT

-47 QAQAAETITVT
+47 QAQAAETTKQLTYTAGSVTETGNTSNQVSRDLGNGGYSSIADLKSAGVTKLRITFEVT
-58 GDQVLTTSD
+58 SATASGSSTVGAQAFINAKDLWEGQWVNVSAGSGEQTVELDLTQ
-67 NSVYL
+67 Y
-72 SYTSKL
+72 YTSS
-78 AFKKG
+78 AQ
-83 VWGSTPEVDLYKYEF
+83 LYNF
-98 TLHNNTDQK
+98 GFQ
-107 ISDWA
+107 
-112 ITIKPNS
+112 
-119 SAYYNSGWSGIS
+119 
-131 VDETTGK
+131 
-138 IVIGT
+138 
-143 YKGNGDDGEW
+143 
-153 STAEVAAHDTVTG
+153 
-166 MGMQCRE
+166 
-173 NIFENAT
+173 FENVSSITYQIKNA
-180 IELTYHLGDS
+180 ELVLG
-190 TQEPSVDDTKTDP
+190 
-203 AAIGQMNSKVTVNV
+203 
-217 KNSAQEGEYYQYT
+217 
-230 VAINNGLNESIGDW
+230 
-244 VVAVPVSGI
+244 
-253 TSSPNWDGDWA
+253 
-264 KVKWSY
+264 
-270 TDSYMYITSK
+270 
-280 SGEVIP
+280 
-286 AGGSVSG
+286 
-293 ESYKIQYNGSKA
+293 
-305 LSTSEA
+305 
-311 KVYYVTGSTSTGAF
+311 
-325 DKVIANGTQPSGGSS
+325 GTSGGSS
-340 SGGGGSTGGS
+340 GGGESSDFGTSRDYSSEVTATLTNQKDPTKDWSAFDMTINNNSGSSICDWIVVLQVPSGTASKFKCWNATFVANGDTIYMYPMQTGKNAVLSTGTMQNDIPGGGFSGECVDASSIQVKEVYYNKGTSSSYDYSNGDTNDETGGNGGSGGSGSGS
-350 TFDGSNIG
+350 APDSSTNKD
-358 TIDTSLDYNFAKLL
+358 LDVEYNYAKVL
-372 QYSLYFYDA
+372 QESLYFYDA
-381 NMCGDKVSETSLYS
+381 NMCGNLEGKCALS
-395 KDLYNGW
+395 W

-407 VNDKFTYNGKQY
+407 TKKDSSVTYTNNGKTY
-419 SAVGGYHD
+419 TLDVSGGFHD

-436 PMAQAM
+436 PQGYAASM
-442 TALGIGYHEFGEAFD
+442 LGMSYYQFKDAFE
-457 ELGQTQHL
+457 ELGQTEHL
-465 KKIVDYYCTYVKSC
+465 KTITDYFCDYFKRC
-479 TVLNSSGT
+479 TVYEGNDVI
-487 QAEAFCYQVGNGGAD
+487 AFCYQVGDGGSD
-502 HANWTAPEVEN
+502 HAIWSAPENQDGLE
-513 ESNTKRTTSEVATS
+513 RPAFFADA
-527 SNPSTD
+527 SNPATD
-533 IVSGT
+533 EVSV
-538 AAALALNYMN
+538 AIAALALNYKN
-548 FKNPDDLAY
+548 FGNAEDLKVAKDLYAFVQKNSKSCATTGAYPYYHSQSYGDDLALAASALMVATGDSSY
-557 AKALFKF
+557 NTVYNEYKESGNNGVNQYWVLDWANSGAMACMLQKDSAKLKSITEVCTQKGKIDGVFNCVSDWGSCRYSAAEQFTGLVYDKLMGTSTFKDW
-564 AKNTSGKKVA
+564 AISQMNYMIGDNPNKRCYIVGYN
-574 ECPGGF
+574 EN
-580 YTSSKWEDE
+580 SSK
-589 YCLAAALLYDI
+589 Y
-600 TKDETYATEYR
+600 
-611 NNNNNSGVYKRQVS
+611 
-625 KPYDWDNAY
+625 
-634 QVAAF
+634 
-639 YAPGG
+639 
-644 SSQLQE
+644 
-650 MQNWFNGIAN
+650 
-660 ANKTQYYCSSQW
+660 
-672 GSARY
+672 
-677 NCNVQLMML
+677 
-686 LYDKIQ
+686 
-692 NTDTYDAWCR
+692 
-702 YQMSIILGNNV
+702 
-713 KKRNLVCG
+713 
-721 YNTNSP
+721 
-727 KKPHHRAASG
+727 PHHRAAS
-737 YSGWDE
+737 
-743 FNSDAT
+743 NSTGD
-749 EKYTL
+749 KVYNKNHYTL
-754 YGALCGGPSSNDFTT
+754 LGAVVGGPGSGGQYYDKQED
-769 YNDSVRDSTTNEVT
+769 YHCNEVA

-793 AAALYLKYRNST
+793 AAGLYLVSKNSDT
-805 DEGFTNQAISADF
+805 TYLSYAKRDAALSKELASAEEISAV
-818 WGGSNFKPAG
+818 GVTKYYGTSS
-828 DTTTK
+828 TITK
-833 ATAITV
+833 ATAIAITSE
-839 TPTTLSLTEGETAPL
+839 TLSLTEGESKTL
-854 SATVTPDE
+854 SATVIPAE
-862 ANQKVTWI
+862 ANQKVTWT
-870 SSDKTVAT
+870 SSNKTVAT

-934 YGYTTGSSASVVITN
+934 YGYTTGSSASVVIN
-949 KGNADANTTIAME
+949 NQGNADANTTIAME

-977 IAAGADATLT
+977 IAAGEKATLT

-1001 NIKVTYGK
+1001 NIKVTYGE

-1047 TSGNRIKG
+1047 TSENLIKG
-1055 DSIDVTLSTSAKTD
+1055 DSVDVTLSTSAKTD

-1075 EIKVTTGTNDNYDIT
+1075 EIEVTTGTNANYNIT
-1090 PVNGTLTVKPK
+1090 PVNGTLTVNPK

-1127 GSTEYGTFAWVD
+1127 VSTEYGTFAWVD
-1139 SSVTPERGTYSGDVK
+1139 PSVTPERGTYSGDVK

-1168 NVTGYEETTGTI
+1168 KVTGYKETTGTI
-1180 TRKVSVNVKRAGLPA
+1180 TRKVSVNVKRKVLPA
-1195 ITFPTASGLVYGQK
+1195 ITFPSASGLVYGQK

-1224 FAWEKPGR
+1224 FTWETPDR
-1232 TVEEQDVTAGSLTA
+1232 TVEEQDVTTRSLTA

-1288 ENPVLVKRTS
+1288 EKPVLVKRTS
-1298 NSITVNTADGVEYS
+1298 NSITVNTVDGVEYS

-1371 IDVSKATDANYMDT
+1371 IDVSKATDANYMDA
-1385 LRDEDGTTTATV
+1385 LRDEDGTTTATL

-1488 SSGRIEATGSVTI
+1488 SSGRIEAIGSVTI

-1507 VRGEKDVPAIKGDKV
+1507 VSGEKDVPAIKGDKV

-1535 DSSKKAIE
+1535 DFSKETKPIE

-1554 ISSTDGDKDIYSSEP
+1554 ISSTDGDKDIYSSVP
-1569 KDENGQV
+1569 K
-1576 LTQYEVKYLDSDG
+1576 
-1589 NEVKASEKVY
+1589 
-1599 KGTEVTLPKV
+1599 
-1609 PAKKGYAGK
+1609 
-1618 WKDASG
+1618 
-1624 KVYEVGTK
+1624 
-1632 QVVTDAVTYTVTYEK
+1632 YEK

-1666 NTTLTATVTP
+1666 DTTLTATVTP

-1688 NNAKVATVTDGT
+1688 NNAKVATVTNGT

-1782 KANIFPANADNQDV
+1782 KANVFPANADNQDV

>member
-58 GDQVLTTSD
+58 GDQVLTASD

-217 KNSAQEGEYYQYT
+217 ENSAQAGEYYQYT

-557 AKALFKF
+557 AKALFEF

-574 ECPGGF
+574 ECKGGF

-611 NNNNNSGVYKRQVS
+611 NNNNNSGNVS

-839 TPTTLSLTEGETAPL
+839 TPTTLSLTEGKTATL
-854 SATVTPDE
+854 SATVTPDQ
-862 ANQKVTWI
+862 ANKNVTWT
-870 SSDKTVAT
+870 SSNKTVAT
-878 VDTEGK
+878 VDATGK
-884 VTAKAAGDAEITAT
+884 VTANAAGDAKIIAT
-898 TKDGTTLTATCA
+898 TKDGTALTATCT

-925 TSISCDELE
+925 TSISCDKLE
-934 YGYTTGSSASVVITN
+934 YGYTTGSSARVVITN
-949 KGNADANTTIAME
+949 QGNADANTTIAME

-977 IAAGADATLT
+977 IVAGEKATLT

-1033 KTYGNA
+1033 KTYGNV

-1047 TSGNRIKG
+1047 TSENLIKG

-1075 EIKVTTGTNDNYDIT
+1075 EIEVTTGTNDNYDIT

-1101 EITDVVFPTAGDIEV
+1101 EITDVVFPTAGDIEE
-1116 GESLAKASLTG
+1116 GESLAKASLTD

-1139 SSVTPERGTYSGDVK
+1139 PSATPKRGTYSGDVK

-1168 NVTGYEETTGTI
+1168 KVSGYEETTGTI
-1180 TRKVSVNVKRAGLPA
+1180 TRKVSVIVKRAGLPA
-1195 ITFPTASGLVYGQK
+1195 ITFPSASGLVYGQK

-1224 FAWEKPGR
+1224 FTWEKPDR
-1232 TVEEQDVTAGSLTA
+1232 TVEEQDVTTRSLTA

-1288 ENPVLVKRTS
+1288 EKPVLVKRTS
-1298 NSITVNTADGVEYS
+1298 NSITVNTVDGVEYS

-1371 IDVSKATDANYMDT
+1371 IDVSKATDANYMDA
-1385 LRDEDGTTTATV
+1385 LRDEDGTTTATL

-1507 VRGEKDVPAIKGDKV
+1507 VSGEKDVPAIKGDKV

-1535 DSSKKAIE
+1535 DSSKETKPIE

-1554 ISSTDGDKDIYSSEP
+1554 ISSTDGDKDIYSSVP
-1569 KDENGQV
+1569 K
-1576 LTQYEVKYLDSDG
+1576 
-1589 NEVKASEKVY
+1589 
-1599 KGTEVTLPKV
+1599 
-1609 PAKKGYAGK
+1609 
-1618 WKDASG
+1618 
-1624 KVYEVGTK
+1624 
-1632 QVVTDAVTYTVTYEK
+1632 YEK

-1666 NTTLTATVTP
+1666 DTTLTATVTP

-1688 NNAKVATVTDGT
+1688 NNAKVATVTNGT

-1749 SDEDMDN
+1749 SDKDMDN

-1782 KANIFPANADNQDV
+1782 KANVFPANADNQDV

-1810 NSKGVVSVKKRAKGR
+1810 NSKGVVSVKKSAKGR

-1922 GRKAKITIQ
+1922 GRKAKITIK

>member
-1 MDGCKQENKMTT
+1 MTT

-58 GDQVLTTSD
+58 GDQVLTASD

-107 ISDWA
+107 ISDWE

-217 KNSAQEGEYYQYT
+217 ENSAQAGEYYQYT

-350 TFDGSNIG
+350 AFDGSNIG

-465 KKIVDYYCTYVKSC
+465 KKIVDYYCAYVKSC

-487 QAEAFCYQVGNGGAD
+487 QAEAFCYQVGNGDAD

-557 AKALFKF
+557 AKALFEF

-574 ECPGGF
+574 ECKGGF

-611 NNNNNSGVYKRQVS
+611 NNNNNSGNVS

-634 QVAAF
+634 QAAAF

-818 WGGSNFKPAG
+818 WGGSNFIPAG

-839 TPTTLSLTEGETAPL
+839 TPTTLSLTEGKTATL
-854 SATVTPDE
+854 SATVTPDQ
-862 ANQKVTWI
+862 ANKNVTWT
-870 SSDKTVAT
+870 SSNKTVAT
-878 VDTEGK
+878 VDATGK
-884 VTAKAAGDAEITAT
+884 VTANAAGDAKIIAT
-898 TKDGTTLTATCA
+898 TKDGTALTATCT

-925 TSISCDELE
+925 TSISCDKLE
-934 YGYTTGSSASVVITN
+934 YGYTTGSSARVVITN
-949 KGNADANTTIAME
+949 QGNADANTTIAME

-977 IAAGADATLT
+977 IVAGEKATLT

-1033 KTYGNA
+1033 KTYGNV

-1047 TSGNRIKG
+1047 TSENLIKG

-1075 EIKVTTGTNDNYDIT
+1075 EIEVTTGTNDNYDIT

-1101 EITDVVFPTAGDIEV
+1101 EITDVVFPTAGDIEE
-1116 GESLAKASLTG
+1116 GESLAKASLTD

-1139 SSVTPERGTYSGDVK
+1139 PSATPKRGTYSGDVK

-1168 NVTGYEETTGTI
+1168 KVSGYEETTGTI
-1180 TRKVSVNVKRAGLPA
+1180 TRKVSVIVKRAGLPA
-1195 ITFPTASGLVYGQK
+1195 ITFPSASGLVYGQK

-1224 FAWEKPGR
+1224 FTWEKPDR
-1232 TVEEQDVTAGSLTA
+1232 TVEEQDVTTRSLTA

-1288 ENPVLVKRTS
+1288 EKPVLVKRTS
-1298 NSITVNTADGVEYS
+1298 NSITVNTVDGVEYS

-1371 IDVSKATDANYMDT
+1371 IDVSKATDANYMDA
-1385 LRDEDGTTTATV
+1385 LRDEDGTTTATL

-1507 VRGEKDVPAIKGDKV
+1507 VSGEKDVPAIKGDKV

-1535 DSSKKAIE
+1535 DSSKETKPIE

-1554 ISSTDGDKDIYSSEP
+1554 ISSTDGDKDIYSSVP
-1569 KDENGQV
+1569 K
-1576 LTQYEVKYLDSDG
+1576 
-1589 NEVKASEKVY
+1589 
-1599 KGTEVTLPKV
+1599 
-1609 PAKKGYAGK
+1609 
-1618 WKDASG
+1618 
-1624 KVYEVGTK
+1624 
-1632 QVVTDAVTYTVTYEK
+1632 YEK

-1666 NTTLTATVTP
+1666 DTTLTATVTP

-1688 NNAKVATVTDGT
+1688 NNAKVATVTNGT

-1749 SDEDMDN
+1749 SDKDMDN

-1782 KANIFPANADNQDV
+1782 KANVFPANADNQDV

-1810 NSKGVVSVKKRAKGR
+1810 NSKGVVSVKKSAKGR

-1922 GRKAKITIQ
+1922 GRKAKITIK

>member
-1 MDGCKQENKMTT
+1 
-13 GYEKEDVMK
+13 MK

-47 QAQAAETITVT
+47 QAQAAETTKQLTYTAGSVTETGNTSNQVSLDLGNGGYSSIADLKSAGVTKLRITFEVT
-58 GDQVLTTSD
+58 SATASESSTVGAQAFINAKGLWKGQWANVSAGSGEQTVELDLTQ
-67 NSVYL
+67 Y
-72 SYTSKL
+72 YTSS
-78 AFKKG
+78 AQ
-83 VWGSTPEVDLYKYEF
+83 LYNF
-98 TLHNNTDQK
+98 GFQ
-107 ISDWA
+107 
-112 ITIKPNS
+112 
-119 SAYYNSGWSGIS
+119 
-131 VDETTGK
+131 
-138 IVIGT
+138 
-143 YKGNGDDGEW
+143 
-153 STAEVAAHDTVTG
+153 
-166 MGMQCRE
+166 
-173 NIFENAT
+173 FENVSSITYQIKNA
-180 IELTYHLGDS
+180 ELVLG
-190 TQEPSVDDTKTDP
+190 
-203 AAIGQMNSKVTVNV
+203 
-217 KNSAQEGEYYQYT
+217 
-230 VAINNGLNESIGDW
+230 
-244 VVAVPVSGI
+244 
-253 TSSPNWDGDWA
+253 
-264 KVKWSY
+264 
-270 TDSYMYITSK
+270 
-280 SGEVIP
+280 
-286 AGGSVSG
+286 
-293 ESYKIQYNGSKA
+293 
-305 LSTSEA
+305 
-311 KVYYVTGSTSTGAF
+311 
-325 DKVIANGTQPSGGSS
+325 GTSGGSS
-340 SGGGGSTGGS
+340 GGRESSDFGTSRDYSSEVTATLTNQKAPTGDWSSFDMTINNNSGSSICDWIVVLQVPSGTASKFKCWNATFVANGDTIYMYPMQTGKNAVLSTGTMQNDIPGGGFSGECVDASSIQVKEVYYNKGTSSSYDYSNGDTNDETGGNGGSGGSGSGS
-350 TFDGSNIG
+350 APDSSTNKD
-358 TIDTSLDYNFAKLL
+358 LDVEYNYAKVL
-372 QYSLYFYDA
+372 QESLYFYDA
-381 NMCGDKVSETSLYS
+381 NMCGNLEGKCALS
-395 KDLYNGW
+395 W

-407 VNDKFTYNGKQY
+407 TKKDSSVTYTNNGKTY
-419 SAVGGYHD
+419 MLDVSGGFHD

-436 PMAQAM
+436 PQGYAASM
-442 TALGIGYHEFGEAFD
+442 LGMSYYQFKDAFE
-457 ELGQTQHL
+457 ELGQTEHL
-465 KKIVDYYCTYVKSC
+465 KTITDYFCDYFKRC
-479 TVLNSSGT
+479 TVYEGNDVI
-487 QAEAFCYQVGNGGAD
+487 AFCYQVGDGGSD
-502 HANWTAPEVEN
+502 HAIWSAPENQDGLE
-513 ESNTKRTTSEVATS
+513 RPAFFADA
-527 SNPSTD
+527 SNPATD
-533 IVSGT
+533 EVSV
-538 AAALALNYMN
+538 AIAALALNYKN
-548 FKNPDDLAY
+548 FGNAEDLKVAKDLYAFVQKNSKACATKGAGGYYNSDSYGDDLALAASALMVATGDSSY
-557 AKALFKF
+557 NTVYNEYKESGNNGVNQYWVLDWANSGAMACMLQKDSAKLKSITEVCTQKGKIDGVFNCVSDWGSCRYSAAEQFTGLVYDKLMGTSTFKDW
-564 AKNTSGKKVA
+564 AISQMNYMIGDNPNKRCYIVGYN
-574 ECPGGF
+574 EN
-580 YTSSKWEDE
+580 SSK
-589 YCLAAALLYDI
+589 Y
-600 TKDETYATEYR
+600 
-611 NNNNNSGVYKRQVS
+611 
-625 KPYDWDNAY
+625 
-634 QVAAF
+634 
-639 YAPGG
+639 
-644 SSQLQE
+644 
-650 MQNWFNGIAN
+650 
-660 ANKTQYYCSSQW
+660 
-672 GSARY
+672 
-677 NCNVQLMML
+677 
-686 LYDKIQ
+686 
-692 NTDTYDAWCR
+692 
-702 YQMSIILGNNV
+702 
-713 KKRNLVCG
+713 
-721 YNTNSP
+721 
-727 KKPHHRAASG
+727 PHHRAAS
-737 YSGWDE
+737 
-743 FNSDAT
+743 NSTGDKVYN
-749 EKYTL
+749 ENHYTL
-754 YGALCGGPSSNDFTT
+754 LGALVGGPGSGGQYYDKQED
-769 YNDSVRDSTTNEVT
+769 YYCNEVA
-783 LDYNAGLVGA
+783 LDYNAGLVGSA
-793 AAALYLKYRNST
+793 AGLYLISKDSDTTYLSYAKKDVT
-805 DEGFTNQAISADF
+805 LSKELASAEEISAV
-818 WGGSNFKPAG
+818 GVTKYYGTSS
-828 DTTTK
+828 TTTN

-839 TPTTLSLTEGETAPL
+839 TPTTLSLTEGKTATL
-854 SATVTPDE
+854 SATVTPAE
-862 ANQKVTWI
+862 ANQKVTWT

-925 TSISCDELE
+925 TSISCDKLE
-934 YGYTTGSSASVVITN
+934 YGYTTGSSARVVITN
-949 KGNADANTTIAME
+949 QGNADANTTIAME

-977 IAAGADATLT
+977 IAAGKKATLT
-987 VQAKTGLAAGAYTD
+987 VRAKTGLAAGQYTD

-1047 TSGNRIKG
+1047 TSENLIKG

-1075 EIKVTTGTNDNYDIT
+1075 EIEVTTGTNDNYDIT

-1101 EITDVVFPTAGDIEV
+1101 EITDVVFPTAGDIEE
-1116 GESLAKASLTG
+1116 GESLAKASLTD

-1139 SSVTPERGTYSGDVK
+1139 PSATPKRGTYSGDVK

-1168 NVTGYEETTGTI
+1168 KVTGYEETTGTI
-1180 TRKVSVNVKRAGLPA
+1180 TRKVSVIVKRAGLPA
-1195 ITFPTASGLVYGQK
+1195 ITFPSASGLVYGQK

-1224 FAWEKPGR
+1224 FTWEKPDR
-1232 TVEEQDVTAGSLTA
+1232 TVEEQDVTTRSLTA

-1288 ENPVLVKRTS
+1288 EKPVLVKRTS
-1298 NSITVNTADGVEYS
+1298 NSITVNTVDGVEYS

-1371 IDVSKATDANYMDT
+1371 IDVSKATDANYMDA
-1385 LRDEDGTTTATV
+1385 LRDEDGTTTATL

-1501 KDANIS
+1501 KNANIS
-1507 VRGEKDVPAIKGDKV
+1507 VSGEKDVPAIKGDKV

-1535 DSSKKAIE
+1535 DSSKETKPIE

-1554 ISSTDGDKDIYSSEP
+1554 ISSTDGDKDIYSSVP
-1569 KDENGQV
+1569 K
-1576 LTQYEVKYLDSDG
+1576 
-1589 NEVKASEKVY
+1589 
-1599 KGTEVTLPKV
+1599 
-1609 PAKKGYAGK
+1609 
-1618 WKDASG
+1618 
-1624 KVYEVGTK
+1624 
-1632 QVVTDAVTYTVTYEK
+1632 YEK

-1666 NTTLTATVTP
+1666 DTILTATVTP

-1719 GVKATCRITVLAKAT
+1719 GVKATCRFTVLAKAT

-1740 GDKDPKQND
+1740 GDKDPNKDPKQND

-1756 DEPVDVAKIT
+1756 DEPVDVAKIM

-1777 KRIAL
+1777 KRITL
-1782 KANIFPANADNQDV
+1782 KANVFPANADNRDV

>member
-1 MDGCKQENKMTT
+1 MTT

-58 GDQVLTTSD
+58 GDQVLTASD

-78 AFKKG
+78 AFEKG

-119 SAYYNSGWSGIS
+119 SAYYNSGWNGIS

-153 STAEVAAHDTVTG
+153 NTAEVAAHDTVTG

-217 KNSAQEGEYYQYT
+217 ENSAQAGEYYQYT

-325 DKVIANGTQPSGGSS
+325 DKVIASGTQPSGGSS
-340 SGGGGSTGGS
+340 SGGGGSSGGS

-465 KKIVDYYCTYVKSC
+465 KTIVDYYCTYVKSC

-487 QAEAFCYQVGNGGAD
+487 QAEAFCYQVGDGDAD

-513 ESNTKRTTSEVATS
+513 ETNTNRKNTLIATS
-527 SNPSTD
+527 SNPATD

-611 NNNNNSGVYKRQVS
+611 NNNNNSGNVS

-634 QVAAF
+634 QAAAF

-839 TPTTLSLTEGETAPL
+839 TPTTLSLTEGKTATL
-854 SATVTPDE
+854 SATVTPDK
-862 ANQKVTWI
+862 ANKNVTWT
-870 SSDKTVAT
+870 SSNKTVAT
-878 VDTEGK
+878 VDATGK
-884 VTAKAAGDAEITAT
+884 VTANAAGDAKIIAT
-898 TKDGTTLTATCA
+898 TKDGTALTATCT

-925 TSISCDELE
+925 TSISCDKLE
-934 YGYTTGSSASVVITN
+934 YGYTTGSSARVVITN
-949 KGNADANTTIAME
+949 QGNADANTTIAME

-977 IAAGADATLT
+977 IVAGEKATLT

-1039 NPQLTYQI
+1039 NPQLTYRI
-1047 TSGNRIKG
+1047 TSENLIKG

-1101 EITDVVFPTAGDIEV
+1101 EITDVVFPTAGDIEE
-1116 GESLAKASLTG
+1116 GESLVKASLTD

-1139 SSVTPERGTYSGDVK
+1139 SSIKPTRGTYQGNVK

-1168 NVTGYEETTGTI
+1168 KVTGYEETTGTI
-1180 TRKVSVNVKRAGLPA
+1180 TRKVSVIVKRAGLPA
-1195 ITFPTASGLVYGQK
+1195 ITFPSASGLVYGQK

-1224 FAWEKPGR
+1224 FTWETPDR
-1232 TVEEQDVTAGSLTA
+1232 TVEEQDVTTRSLTA

-1312 LNGKDWIQKKADE
+1312 LNNGKDWIQKKADE

-1331 GLSAF
+1331 GLFAF
-1336 TKYSV
+1336 KKYSV

-1371 IDVSKATDANYMDT
+1371 IDVSKATDANYMDA
-1385 LRDEDGTTTATV
+1385 LRDEDGTTTATL

-1468 IKGGIKADKGS
+1468 IKGGIKADEGS

-1501 KDANIS
+1501 KNANIS
-1507 VRGEKDVPAIKGDKV
+1507 VSGEKDVPAIKGDKV

-1569 KDENGQV
+1569 K
-1576 LTQYEVKYLDSDG
+1576 
-1589 NEVKASEKVY
+1589 
-1599 KGTEVTLPKV
+1599 
-1609 PAKKGYAGK
+1609 
-1618 WKDASG
+1618 
-1624 KVYEVGTK
+1624 
-1632 QVVTDAVTYTVTYEK
+1632 YEK

-1666 NTTLTATVTP
+1666 DTTLTATVTP

-1688 NNAKVATVTDGT
+1688 NNANVATVTDGT
-1700 VTAVAAGTAEITAT
+1700 VTALAAGTAEITAT

-1749 SDEDMDN
+1749 SDKDMDN

-1782 KANIFPANADNQDV
+1782 KANVFPANADNQDV

-1810 NSKGVVSVKKRAKGR
+1810 NSKGVVSVKKSAKGR

-1922 GRKAKITIQ
+1922 GRKAKITIK

>member
-1 MDGCKQENKMTT
+1 MD
-13 GYEKEDVMK
+13 
-22 REGKR
+22 
-27 ITAWIMAFI
+27 
-36 MVWSLVMVPGG
+36 
-47 QAQAAETITVT
+47 
-58 GDQVLTTSD
+58 LTQ
-67 NSVYL
+67 Y
-72 SYTSKL
+72 YTSS
-78 AFKKG
+78 AQ
-83 VWGSTPEVDLYKYEF
+83 LYNF
-98 TLHNNTDQK
+98 GFQ
-107 ISDWA
+107 
-112 ITIKPNS
+112 
-119 SAYYNSGWSGIS
+119 
-131 VDETTGK
+131 
-138 IVIGT
+138 
-143 YKGNGDDGEW
+143 
-153 STAEVAAHDTVTG
+153 
-166 MGMQCRE
+166 
-173 NIFENAT
+173 FENVSSITYQIKKA
-180 IELTYHLGDS
+180 ELVLG
-190 TQEPSVDDTKTDP
+190 
-203 AAIGQMNSKVTVNV
+203 
-217 KNSAQEGEYYQYT
+217 
-230 VAINNGLNESIGDW
+230 
-244 VVAVPVSGI
+244 
-253 TSSPNWDGDWA
+253 
-264 KVKWSY
+264 
-270 TDSYMYITSK
+270 
-280 SGEVIP
+280 
-286 AGGSVSG
+286 
-293 ESYKIQYNGSKA
+293 
-305 LSTSEA
+305 
-311 KVYYVTGSTSTGAF
+311 
-325 DKVIANGTQPSGGSS
+325 GTSGGS
-340 SGGGGSTGGS
+340 SGGGGSTDFGTSRDYSSGVTATISNQSGSPGKDWSGFDITLNNNSGSSICDWIVVLQVPSGTASTFKCWDAVFVADGDVIYMYPNQSGGNAVLSVGTMVNNRPGGGFKGKYVDASSIQVKAVYYNKGTSSSYDYSNGNTNDETGGNGGS
-350 TFDGSNIG
+350 GGSGSGSAPDSSTNK
-358 TIDTSLDYNFAKLL
+358 DLDVEYNYAKVL
-372 QYSLYFYDA
+372 QESLYFYDA
-381 NMCGDKVSETSLYS
+381 NMCGNLEGKCALS
-395 KDLYNGW
+395 W

-407 VNDKFTYNGKQY
+407 TKQDSSVTYTNNGKTY
-419 SAVGGYHD
+419 TLDVSGGFHD

-436 PMAQAM
+436 PQGYAASM
-442 TALGIGYHEFGEAFD
+442 LGMSYYQFKDAFE
-457 ELGQTQHL
+457 ELGQTEHL
-465 KKIVDYYCTYVKSC
+465 KTITDYFCDYFKRC
-479 TVLNSSGT
+479 TVYEGNDVI
-487 QAEAFCYQVGNGGAD
+487 AFCYQVGDGGSD
-502 HANWTAPEVEN
+502 HAIWSAPENQDGLE
-513 ESNTKRTTSEVATS
+513 RPAFFADA
-527 SNPSTD
+527 SNPATD
-533 IVSGT
+533 EVSV
-538 AAALALNYMN
+538 AIAALALNYKN
-548 FKNPDDLAY
+548 FGNAEDLKVAKDLYAFVQKNSKSCATTGAYPYYHSQSYGDDLALAASALMVATGDSSY
-557 AKALFKF
+557 NTVYNEYKESGNNGVNQYWVLDWANSGAMACMLQKDSAKLKSITEVCTQKGKIDGVFNCVSDWGSCRYSAAEQFTGLVYDKLMGTSTFKDW
-564 AKNTSGKKVA
+564 AISQMNYMIGDNPNKRCYIVGYN
-574 ECPGGF
+574 EN
-580 YTSSKWEDE
+580 SSK
-589 YCLAAALLYDI
+589 Y
-600 TKDETYATEYR
+600 
-611 NNNNNSGVYKRQVS
+611 
-625 KPYDWDNAY
+625 
-634 QVAAF
+634 
-639 YAPGG
+639 
-644 SSQLQE
+644 
-650 MQNWFNGIAN
+650 
-660 ANKTQYYCSSQW
+660 
-672 GSARY
+672 
-677 NCNVQLMML
+677 
-686 LYDKIQ
+686 
-692 NTDTYDAWCR
+692 
-702 YQMSIILGNNV
+702 
-713 KKRNLVCG
+713 
-721 YNTNSP
+721 
-727 KKPHHRAASG
+727 PHHRAAS
-737 YSGWDE
+737 
-743 FNSDAT
+743 NSTGDKVYN
-749 EKYTL
+749 ENHYTL
-754 YGALCGGPSSNDFTT
+754 LGALVGGPGSGGQYYDKQED
-769 YNDSVRDSTTNEVT
+769 YHCNEVA
-783 LDYNAGLVGA
+783 LDYNAGLVGSA
-793 AAALYLKYRNST
+793 AGLYLISKDSDTTYLSYAKKDVTLSKELASAEEFSAVGVTKYYGTS
-805 DEGFTNQAISADF
+805 S
-818 WGGSNFKPAG
+818 
-828 DTTTK
+828 TTTK

-839 TPTTLSLTEGETAPL
+839 TPKTLSLTEGKTATL
-854 SATVTPDE
+854 SATVTPAK
-862 ANQKVTWI
+862 ANQKVTWT
-870 SSDKTVAT
+870 SSDKKVAT

-898 TKDGTTLTATCA
+898 TKDGTALMATCT

-1047 TSGNRIKG
+1047 TSGNLIKG

-1116 GESLAKASLTG
+1116 GDSLAKASLTD

-1139 SSVTPERGTYSGDVK
+1139 LSATPKRGIYSGDVK

-1168 NVTGYEETTGTI
+1168 KVTGYEETTGTI

-1195 ITFPTASGLVYGQK
+1195 ITFPSASGLVYGQK

-1224 FAWEKPGR
+1224 FTWAEPER
-1232 TVEEQDVTAGSLTA
+1232 SVNENDIETGSLTA
-1246 TMKFA
+1246 TMIFEWNDAAKTQ
-1251 WSKKAMA
+1251 
-1258 DYGISEQDEDA
+1258 YGILDQDED
-1269 VLTKDITV
+1269 VRLTKDITV
-1277 IVAKADCTQTA
+1277 SVAKADCTQTA
-1288 ENPVLVKRTS
+1288 KKPVLVKRTS
-1298 NSITVNTADGVEYS
+1298 NSITVKTADGVEY
-1312 LNGKDWIQKKADE
+1312 LLKDKDWIQKKADE

-1348 ATHKAGAVSDKT
+1348 ATHKAGAVSDRT
-1360 DVYTLVEDPYV
+1360 DVYTLVKDPYV
-1371 IDVSKATDANYMDT
+1371 IDVSKATDANYMDA
-1385 LRDEDGTTTATV
+1385 LRDEDGTKTATL

-1507 VRGEKDVPAIKGDKV
+1507 VSGEKDVPAIKGDKV

-1535 DSSKKAIE
+1535 DSSKETKPIE

-1700 VTAVAAGTAEITAT
+1700 VTAVAAGIAEITAT

-1766 ITGITRKVAPG
+1766 ITGITRKVAPS

-1782 KANIFPANADNQDV
+1782 KANVFPANADNRDV

>member
-47 QAQAAETITVT
+47 QAQAAETTKQLTYRAGSVTETGNTSNQVSLDLGNGGYSSIADLKSAGATKLRITFEVT
-58 GDQVLTTSD
+58 SATASESSTVGAQAFINAKGLWKGQWANVSAGSGEQTVELDLTQ
-67 NSVYL
+67 Y
-72 SYTSKL
+72 YTSS
-78 AFKKG
+78 AQ
-83 VWGSTPEVDLYKYEF
+83 LYNF
-98 TLHNNTDQK
+98 GFQ
-107 ISDWA
+107 
-112 ITIKPNS
+112 
-119 SAYYNSGWSGIS
+119 
-131 VDETTGK
+131 
-138 IVIGT
+138 
-143 YKGNGDDGEW
+143 
-153 STAEVAAHDTVTG
+153 
-166 MGMQCRE
+166 
-173 NIFENAT
+173 FENVSSITYQIKNA
-180 IELTYHLGDS
+180 ELVLG
-190 TQEPSVDDTKTDP
+190 
-203 AAIGQMNSKVTVNV
+203 
-217 KNSAQEGEYYQYT
+217 
-230 VAINNGLNESIGDW
+230 
-244 VVAVPVSGI
+244 
-253 TSSPNWDGDWA
+253 
-264 KVKWSY
+264 
-270 TDSYMYITSK
+270 
-280 SGEVIP
+280 
-286 AGGSVSG
+286 
-293 ESYKIQYNGSKA
+293 
-305 LSTSEA
+305 
-311 KVYYVTGSTSTGAF
+311 
-325 DKVIANGTQPSGGSS
+325 GTSGGSS
-340 SGGGGSTGGS
+340 DGGESSDFGTSRDYSSEVTATLTNQKAPTGDWSSFDMTLNNNSGSSICDWIVVLQVPSGTASKFKCWNATFVANGDTIYMYPMQTGKNAVLSTGTMQNDIPGGGFSGKYVDANSIQVKTVYYNKGTSSSYDYSNGDTNDETGGNGGSGGSGSGS
-350 TFDGSNIG
+350 APDSSTNKE
-358 TIDTSLDYNFAKLL
+358 LDVEYNYAKVL
-372 QYSLYFYDA
+372 QESLYFYDA
-381 NMCGDKVSETSLYS
+381 NMCGNLEGKCALS
-395 KDLYNGW
+395 W

-407 VNDKFTYNGKQY
+407 TKKDSSVTYTNNGKTY
-419 SAVGGYHD
+419 TLDVSGGFHD

-436 PMAQAM
+436 PQGYAASM
-442 TALGIGYHEFGEAFD
+442 LGMSYYQFKDAFE
-457 ELGQTQHL
+457 ELGQTEHL
-465 KKIVDYYCTYVKSC
+465 KTITDYFCDYFKRC
-479 TVLNSSGT
+479 TVYEGNDVI
-487 QAEAFCYQVGNGGAD
+487 AFCYQVGDGGSD
-502 HANWTAPEVEN
+502 HAIWSAPENQDGLE
-513 ESNTKRTTSEVATS
+513 RPAFFADA
-527 SNPSTD
+527 SNPATD
-533 IVSGT
+533 EVSV
-538 AAALALNYMN
+538 AIAALALNYKN
-548 FKNPDDLAY
+548 FGNAEDLKVAKDLYVFVQKNSKACATKGAGGYYDSTSYGDDLALAASALMVATGDSSY
-557 AKALFKF
+557 NAVYNEYKESGNNGVNQYWVLDWANSGAMACMLQKDSAKLKSITEVCTQKGKIDGVFNCVSDWGSCRYSAAEQFTGLVYDKLMGTSTFKDW
-564 AKNTSGKKVA
+564 AISQMNYMIGDNPNKRCYIVGYN
-574 ECPGGF
+574 EN
-580 YTSSKWEDE
+580 SSK
-589 YCLAAALLYDI
+589 Y
-600 TKDETYATEYR
+600 
-611 NNNNNSGVYKRQVS
+611 
-625 KPYDWDNAY
+625 
-634 QVAAF
+634 
-639 YAPGG
+639 
-644 SSQLQE
+644 
-650 MQNWFNGIAN
+650 
-660 ANKTQYYCSSQW
+660 
-672 GSARY
+672 
-677 NCNVQLMML
+677 
-686 LYDKIQ
+686 
-692 NTDTYDAWCR
+692 
-702 YQMSIILGNNV
+702 
-713 KKRNLVCG
+713 
-721 YNTNSP
+721 
-727 KKPHHRAASG
+727 PHHRAAS
-737 YSGWDE
+737 
-743 FNSDAT
+743 NSTGDKVYN
-749 EKYTL
+749 ENHYTL
-754 YGALCGGPSSNDFTT
+754 LGALVGGPGSGGQYYDKQED
-769 YNDSVRDSTTNEVT
+769 YHCNEVA
-783 LDYNAGLVGA
+783 LDYNAGLVGSA
-793 AAALYLKYRNST
+793 AGLYLVSKDSDTTYLSYAKKNATLSK
-805 DEGFTNQAISADF
+805 ELASAEEISAV
-818 WGGSNFKPAG
+818 GVTKYYGTSS
-828 DTTTK
+828 TTTK

-839 TPTTLSLTEGETAPL
+839 TPITLSLTEGKTATL
-854 SATVTPDE
+854 SATVIPAE
-862 ANQKVTWI
+862 ANQKVTWT
-870 SSDKTVAT
+870 SSNKTVAT
-878 VDTEGK
+878 VDATGK
-884 VTAKAAGDAEITAT
+884 VTANAAGDAKIIAT
-898 TKDGTTLTATCA
+898 TKDGTALTATCT

-925 TSISCDELE
+925 TSISCDKLE

-962 KGSASAFTLTGAVSA
+962 KGSASAFTLTGAVSV
-977 IAAGADATLT
+977 IAAGEKAMLT
-987 VQAKTGLAAGAYTD
+987 VRAKTGLAAGQYTD

-1047 TSGNRIKG
+1047 TSENLIKG

-1139 SSVTPERGTYSGDVK
+1139 LSATSERGTYSGDVK

-1168 NVTGYEETTGTI
+1168 KVTGYEETTGTI
-1180 TRKVSVNVKRAGLPA
+1180 TRKVSVNVKRKGLPA
-1195 ITFPTASGLVYGQK
+1195 ITFPSASGLVYGQK

-1224 FAWEKPGR
+1224 FTWETPDR
-1232 TVEEQDVTAGSLTA
+1232 TVEEQDVTTRSLTA

-1288 ENPVLVKRTS
+1288 EKPVLVKRTS
-1298 NSITVNTADGVEYS
+1298 NSITVNTVDGVEYS

-1371 IDVSKATDANYMDT
+1371 IDVSKATDANYMDA
-1385 LRDEDGTTTATV
+1385 LRDEDGTTTATL

-1426 IAKIIFKDAKIKDLV
+1426 IVKIIFKDVKIKDLV

-1507 VRGEKDVPAIKGDKV
+1507 VSGEKDVPAIKGDNV
-1522 TIKDSTVKADVPK
+1522 TIKDSTVRADVPK
-1535 DSSKKAIE
+1535 DSSKETKPIE
-1543 SGNITLIGNND
+1543 SENITLIGKND
-1554 ISSTDGDKDIYSSEP
+1554 ISSTDGGKDIYSSVP
-1569 KDENGQV
+1569 K
-1576 LTQYEVKYLDSDG
+1576 
-1589 NEVKASEKVY
+1589 
-1599 KGTEVTLPKV
+1599 
-1609 PAKKGYAGK
+1609 
-1618 WKDASG
+1618 
-1624 KVYEVGTK
+1624 
-1632 QVVTDAVTYTVTYEK
+1632 YEK

-1666 NTTLTATVTP
+1666 DTTLTATVTP

-1719 GVKATCRITVLAKAT
+1719 GAKATCRITVLAKAT

>member
-1 MDGCKQENKMTT
+1 
-13 GYEKEDVMK
+13 MK

-58 GDQVLTTSD
+58 GDQVLTASD

-107 ISDWA
+107 ISDWE

-217 KNSAQEGEYYQYT
+217 ENSAQAGEYYQYT

-350 TFDGSNIG
+350 AFDGSNIG

-465 KKIVDYYCTYVKSC
+465 KKIVDYYCAYVKSC

-487 QAEAFCYQVGNGGAD
+487 QAEAFCYQVGNGDAD

-557 AKALFKF
+557 AKALFEF

-574 ECPGGF
+574 ECKGGF

-611 NNNNNSGVYKRQVS
+611 NNNNNSGNVS

-634 QVAAF
+634 QAAAF

-818 WGGSNFKPAG
+818 WGGSNFIPAG

-839 TPTTLSLTEGETAPL
+839 TPTTLSLTEGKTATL
-854 SATVTPDE
+854 SATVTPDQ
-862 ANQKVTWI
+862 ANKNVTWT
-870 SSDKTVAT
+870 SSNKTVAT
-878 VDTEGK
+878 VDATGK
-884 VTAKAAGDAEITAT
+884 VTANAAGDAKIIAT
-898 TKDGTTLTATCA
+898 TKDGTALTATCT

-925 TSISCDELE
+925 TSISCDKLE
-934 YGYTTGSSASVVITN
+934 YGYTTGSSARVVITN
-949 KGNADANTTIAME
+949 QGNADANTTIAME

-977 IAAGADATLT
+977 IVAGEKATLT

-1033 KTYGNA
+1033 KTYGNV

-1047 TSGNRIKG
+1047 TSENLIKG

-1075 EIKVTTGTNDNYDIT
+1075 EIEVTTGTNDNYDIT

-1101 EITDVVFPTAGDIEV
+1101 EITDVVFPTAGDIEE
-1116 GESLAKASLTG
+1116 GESLAKASLTD

-1139 SSVTPERGTYSGDVK
+1139 PSATPKRGTYSGDVK

-1168 NVTGYEETTGTI
+1168 KVSGYEETTGTI
-1180 TRKVSVNVKRAGLPA
+1180 TRKVSVIVKRAGLPA
-1195 ITFPTASGLVYGQK
+1195 ITFPSASGLVYGQK

-1224 FAWEKPGR
+1224 FTWEKPDR
-1232 TVEEQDVTAGSLTA
+1232 TVEEQDVTTRSLTA

-1288 ENPVLVKRTS
+1288 EKPVLVKRTS
-1298 NSITVNTADGVEYS
+1298 NSITVNTVDGVEYS

-1371 IDVSKATDANYMDT
+1371 IDVSKATDANYMDA
-1385 LRDEDGTTTATV
+1385 LRDEDGTTTATL

-1507 VRGEKDVPAIKGDKV
+1507 VSGEKDVPAIKGDKV

-1535 DSSKKAIE
+1535 DSSKETKPIE

-1554 ISSTDGDKDIYSSEP
+1554 ISSTDGDKDIYSSVP
-1569 KDENGQV
+1569 K
-1576 LTQYEVKYLDSDG
+1576 
-1589 NEVKASEKVY
+1589 
-1599 KGTEVTLPKV
+1599 
-1609 PAKKGYAGK
+1609 
-1618 WKDASG
+1618 
-1624 KVYEVGTK
+1624 
-1632 QVVTDAVTYTVTYEK
+1632 YEK

-1666 NTTLTATVTP
+1666 DTTLTATVTP

-1688 NNAKVATVTDGT
+1688 NNAKVATVTNGT

-1749 SDEDMDN
+1749 SDKDMDN

-1782 KANIFPANADNQDV
+1782 KANVFPANADNQDV

-1810 NSKGVVSVKKRAKGR
+1810 NSKGVVSVKKSAKGR

-1922 GRKAKITIQ
+1922 GRKAKITIK

>member
-1 MDGCKQENKMTT
+1 MTT

-47 QAQAAETITVT
+47 QAQAAETTKQLTYTAGSVTETGNTSNQVSRDLGNGGYSSIADLKSAGVTKLRITFEVASAT
-58 GDQVLTTSD
+58 ASGSSTVGAQAFINAKDLWEGQWVNVSAGSGEQTVELDLTQ
-67 NSVYL
+67 Y
-72 SYTSKL
+72 YTSS
-78 AFKKG
+78 AQ
-83 VWGSTPEVDLYKYEF
+83 LYNF
-98 TLHNNTDQK
+98 GFQ
-107 ISDWA
+107 
-112 ITIKPNS
+112 
-119 SAYYNSGWSGIS
+119 
-131 VDETTGK
+131 
-138 IVIGT
+138 
-143 YKGNGDDGEW
+143 
-153 STAEVAAHDTVTG
+153 
-166 MGMQCRE
+166 
-173 NIFENAT
+173 FENVSSITYQIKNA
-180 IELTYHLGDS
+180 ELVLG
-190 TQEPSVDDTKTDP
+190 
-203 AAIGQMNSKVTVNV
+203 
-217 KNSAQEGEYYQYT
+217 
-230 VAINNGLNESIGDW
+230 
-244 VVAVPVSGI
+244 
-253 TSSPNWDGDWA
+253 
-264 KVKWSY
+264 
-270 TDSYMYITSK
+270 
-280 SGEVIP
+280 
-286 AGGSVSG
+286 
-293 ESYKIQYNGSKA
+293 
-305 LSTSEA
+305 
-311 KVYYVTGSTSTGAF
+311 
-325 DKVIANGTQPSGGSS
+325 GTSGGSS
-340 SGGGGSTGGS
+340 GGGESSDFGTSRDYSSEVTATLTNQKDPTKDWSAFDMTINNNSGSSICDWIVVLQVPSGTASKFKCWNATFVANGDTIYMYPMQTGKNAVLSTGTMQNDIPGGGFSGECVDASSIQVKEVYYNKGTSSSYDYSNGDTNDETGGNGGSGGSGSGS
-350 TFDGSNIG
+350 APDSSTNKD
-358 TIDTSLDYNFAKLL
+358 LDVEYNYAKVL
-372 QYSLYFYDA
+372 QESLYFYDA
-381 NMCGDKVSETSLYS
+381 NMCGNLEGKCALS
-395 KDLYNGW
+395 W

-407 VNDKFTYNGKQY
+407 TKKDSSVTYTNNGKTY
-419 SAVGGYHD
+419 TLDVSGGFHD

-436 PMAQAM
+436 PQGYAASM
-442 TALGIGYHEFGEAFD
+442 LGMSYYQFKDAFE
-457 ELGQTQHL
+457 ELGQTEHL
-465 KKIVDYYCTYVKSC
+465 KTITDYFCDYFKRC
-479 TVLNSSGT
+479 TVYEGNDVI
-487 QAEAFCYQVGNGGAD
+487 AFCYQVGDGGSD
-502 HANWTAPEVEN
+502 HAIWSAPENQDSLE
-513 ESNTKRTTSEVATS
+513 RPAFFADA
-527 SNPSTD
+527 SNPATD
-533 IVSGT
+533 EVSV
-538 AAALALNYMN
+538 AIAALALNYKN
-548 FKNPDDLAY
+548 FGNAEDLKVAKDLYAFVQKNSKSCATTGAYPYYHSQSYGDDLALAASALMVATGDSSY
-557 AKALFKF
+557 NTVYNEYKESGNNGVNQYWVLDWANSGAMACMLQKDSAKLKSITEVCTQKGKIDGVFNCVSDWGSCRYSAAEQFTGLVYDKLMGTSTFKDW
-564 AKNTSGKKVA
+564 AISQMNYMIGDNPNKRCYIVGYN
-574 ECPGGF
+574 EN
-580 YTSSKWEDE
+580 SSK
-589 YCLAAALLYDI
+589 Y
-600 TKDETYATEYR
+600 
-611 NNNNNSGVYKRQVS
+611 
-625 KPYDWDNAY
+625 
-634 QVAAF
+634 
-639 YAPGG
+639 
-644 SSQLQE
+644 
-650 MQNWFNGIAN
+650 
-660 ANKTQYYCSSQW
+660 
-672 GSARY
+672 
-677 NCNVQLMML
+677 
-686 LYDKIQ
+686 
-692 NTDTYDAWCR
+692 
-702 YQMSIILGNNV
+702 
-713 KKRNLVCG
+713 
-721 YNTNSP
+721 
-727 KKPHHRAASG
+727 PHHRAAS
-737 YSGWDE
+737 
-743 FNSDAT
+743 NSTGDKVYN
-749 EKYTL
+749 ENHYTL
-754 YGALCGGPSSNDFTT
+754 LGALVGGPGSGGQYYDKQED
-769 YNDSVRDSTTNEVT
+769 YYCNEVA
-783 LDYNAGLVGA
+783 LDYNAGLVGSA
-793 AAALYLKYRNST
+793 AGLYLISKDSDATYLSYAKKDVT
-805 DEGFTNQAISADF
+805 LSKELASAEEISAV
-818 WGGSNFKPAG
+818 GVTKYYGTSS
-828 DTTTK
+828 TTTQ

-839 TPTTLSLTEGETAPL
+839 TPTTLSLTEGETEKL
-854 SATVTPDE
+854 SATVTPAE
-862 ANQKVTWI
+862 ANQKVTWT

-878 VDTEGK
+878 VDTEGN
-884 VTAKAAGDAEITAT
+884 VTANAVGKTEITATTTAT
-898 TKDGTTLTATCA
+898 TKDGKALTATCT

-925 TSISCDELE
+925 TSISCDKLE

-977 IAAGADATLT
+977 IAAGKKATLT
-987 VQAKTGLAAGAYTD
+987 VRAKTGLAAGAYTD

-1047 TSGNRIKG
+1047 TSENLIKG

-1101 EITDVVFPTAGDIEV
+1101 EITDVVFPTAGDIEE
-1116 GESLAKASLTG
+1116 GESLAKASLTD

-1139 SSVTPERGTYSGDVK
+1139 PSATPKRGTYSGDVK

-1168 NVTGYEETTGTI
+1168 KVTGYEETTGTI
-1180 TRKVSVNVKRAGLPA
+1180 TRKVSVIVKRAGLPA
-1195 ITFPTASGLVYGQK
+1195 ITFPSASGLVYGQK

-1224 FAWEKPGR
+1224 FTWEKPDR
-1232 TVEEQDVTAGSLTA
+1232 TVEEQDVTTRSLTA

-1288 ENPVLVKRTS
+1288 EKPVLVKRTS
-1298 NSITVNTADGVEYS
+1298 NSITVNTVDGVEYS

-1371 IDVSKATDANYMDT
+1371 IDVSKATDANYMDA
-1385 LRDEDGTTTATV
+1385 LRDEDGTTTATL

-1426 IAKIIFKDAKIKDLV
+1426 IVKIIFKDAKIKDLV

-1507 VRGEKDVPAIKGDKV
+1507 VKGEKDVPAIKGDKV

-1535 DSSKKAIE
+1535 DSSKETKPIE

-1554 ISSTDGDKDIYSSEP
+1554 ISSTDGDKDIYSSVP
-1569 KDENGQV
+1569 K
-1576 LTQYEVKYLDSDG
+1576 
-1589 NEVKASEKVY
+1589 
-1599 KGTEVTLPKV
+1599 
-1609 PAKKGYAGK
+1609 
-1618 WKDASG
+1618 
-1624 KVYEVGTK
+1624 
-1632 QVVTDAVTYTVTYEK
+1632 YEK

-1666 NTTLTATVTP
+1666 DTTLTATVIP

-1740 GDKDPKQND
+1740 GDKDPNKDPKQND

>member
-47 QAQAAETITVT
+47 QAQAAETTKQLTYTAGSVTETGNTSNQVSLDLGNGGYSSIADLKSAGVTKLRITFEVT
-58 GDQVLTTSD
+58 SATASESSTVGAQAFINAKGLWKGQWANVSAGSGEQTVELDLTQ
-67 NSVYL
+67 Y
-72 SYTSKL
+72 YTSS
-78 AFKKG
+78 AQ
-83 VWGSTPEVDLYKYEF
+83 LYNF
-98 TLHNNTDQK
+98 GFQ
-107 ISDWA
+107 
-112 ITIKPNS
+112 
-119 SAYYNSGWSGIS
+119 
-131 VDETTGK
+131 
-138 IVIGT
+138 
-143 YKGNGDDGEW
+143 
-153 STAEVAAHDTVTG
+153 
-166 MGMQCRE
+166 
-173 NIFENAT
+173 FENVSSITYQIKNA
-180 IELTYHLGDS
+180 ELVLG
-190 TQEPSVDDTKTDP
+190 
-203 AAIGQMNSKVTVNV
+203 
-217 KNSAQEGEYYQYT
+217 
-230 VAINNGLNESIGDW
+230 
-244 VVAVPVSGI
+244 
-253 TSSPNWDGDWA
+253 
-264 KVKWSY
+264 
-270 TDSYMYITSK
+270 
-280 SGEVIP
+280 
-286 AGGSVSG
+286 
-293 ESYKIQYNGSKA
+293 
-305 LSTSEA
+305 
-311 KVYYVTGSTSTGAF
+311 
-325 DKVIANGTQPSGGSS
+325 GTSGGSS
-340 SGGGGSTGGS
+340 GGRESSDFGTSRDYSSEVTATLTNQKAPTGDWSSFDMTINNNSGSSICDWIVVLQVPSGTASKFKCWNATFVANGDTIYMYPMQTGKNAVLSTGTMQNDIPGGGFSGECVDASSIQVKEVYYNKGTSSSYDYSNGDTNDETGGNGGSGGSGSGS
-350 TFDGSNIG
+350 APDSSTNKD
-358 TIDTSLDYNFAKLL
+358 LDVEYNYAKVL
-372 QYSLYFYDA
+372 QESLYFYDA
-381 NMCGDKVSETSLYS
+381 NMCGNLEGKCALS
-395 KDLYNGW
+395 W

-407 VNDKFTYNGKQY
+407 TKKDSSVTYTNNGKTY
-419 SAVGGYHD
+419 MLDVSGGFHD

-436 PMAQAM
+436 PQGYAASM
-442 TALGIGYHEFGEAFD
+442 LGMSYYQFKDAFE
-457 ELGQTQHL
+457 ELGQTEHL
-465 KKIVDYYCTYVKSC
+465 KTITDYFCDYFKRC
-479 TVLNSSGT
+479 TVYEGNDVI
-487 QAEAFCYQVGNGGAD
+487 AFCYQVGDGGSD
-502 HANWTAPEVEN
+502 HAIWSAPENQDGLE
-513 ESNTKRTTSEVATS
+513 RPAFFADA
-527 SNPSTD
+527 SNPATD
-533 IVSGT
+533 EVSV
-538 AAALALNYMN
+538 AIAALALNYKN
-548 FKNPDDLAY
+548 FGNAEDLKVAKDLYAFVQKNSKACATKGAGGYYNSDSYGDDLALAASALMVATGDSSY
-557 AKALFKF
+557 NTVYNEYKESGNNGVNQYWVLDWANSGAMACMLQKDSAKLKSITEVCTQKGKIDGVFNCVSDWGSCRYSAAEQFTGLVYDKLMGTSTFKDW
-564 AKNTSGKKVA
+564 AISQMNYMIGDNPNKRCYIVGYN
-574 ECPGGF
+574 EN
-580 YTSSKWEDE
+580 SSK
-589 YCLAAALLYDI
+589 Y
-600 TKDETYATEYR
+600 
-611 NNNNNSGVYKRQVS
+611 
-625 KPYDWDNAY
+625 
-634 QVAAF
+634 
-639 YAPGG
+639 
-644 SSQLQE
+644 
-650 MQNWFNGIAN
+650 
-660 ANKTQYYCSSQW
+660 
-672 GSARY
+672 
-677 NCNVQLMML
+677 
-686 LYDKIQ
+686 
-692 NTDTYDAWCR
+692 
-702 YQMSIILGNNV
+702 
-713 KKRNLVCG
+713 
-721 YNTNSP
+721 
-727 KKPHHRAASG
+727 PHHRAAS
-737 YSGWDE
+737 
-743 FNSDAT
+743 NSTGDKVYN
-749 EKYTL
+749 ENHYTL
-754 YGALCGGPSSNDFTT
+754 LGALVGGPGSGGQYYDKQED
-769 YNDSVRDSTTNEVT
+769 YYCNEVA
-783 LDYNAGLVGA
+783 LDYNAGLVGSA
-793 AAALYLKYRNST
+793 AGLYLISKDSDTTYLSYAKKDVT
-805 DEGFTNQAISADF
+805 LSKELASAEEISAV
-818 WGGSNFKPAG
+818 GVTKYYGTSS
-828 DTTTK
+828 TTTK

-839 TPTTLSLTEGETAPL
+839 TPTTLSLTEGKTATL
-854 SATVTPDE
+854 SATVTPAE
-862 ANQKVTWI
+862 ANQKVTWT

-925 TSISCDELE
+925 TSISCDKLE
-934 YGYTTGSSASVVITN
+934 YGYTTGSSARVVITN
-949 KGNADANTTIAME
+949 QGNADANTTIAME

-977 IAAGADATLT
+977 IAAGKKATLT
-987 VQAKTGLAAGAYTD
+987 VRAKTGLAAGQYTD

-1047 TSGNRIKG
+1047 TSENLIKG

-1075 EIKVTTGTNDNYDIT
+1075 EIEVTTGTNDNYDIT

-1101 EITDVVFPTAGDIEV
+1101 EITDVVFPTAGDIEE
-1116 GESLAKASLTG
+1116 GESLAKASLTD

-1139 SSVTPERGTYSGDVK
+1139 PSATPKRGTYSGDVK

-1168 NVTGYEETTGTI
+1168 KVTGYEETTGTI
-1180 TRKVSVNVKRAGLPA
+1180 TRKVSVIVKRAGLPA
-1195 ITFPTASGLVYGQK
+1195 ITFPSASGLVYGQK

-1224 FAWEKPGR
+1224 FTWEKPDR
-1232 TVEEQDVTAGSLTA
+1232 TVEEQDVTTRSLTA

-1258 DYGISEQDEDA
+1258 DYGISEQDKDA

-1288 ENPVLVKRTS
+1288 EKPVLVKRTS
-1298 NSITVNTADGVEYS
+1298 NSITVNTVDGVEYS

-1371 IDVSKATDANYMDT
+1371 IDVSKATDANYMDA
-1385 LRDEDGTTTATV
+1385 LRDEDGTTTATL

-1501 KDANIS
+1501 KNANIS
-1507 VRGEKDVPAIKGDKV
+1507 VSGEKDVPAIKGDKV

-1535 DSSKKAIE
+1535 DSSKETKPIE

-1554 ISSTDGDKDIYSSEP
+1554 ISSTDGDKDIYSSVP
-1569 KDENGQV
+1569 K
-1576 LTQYEVKYLDSDG
+1576 
-1589 NEVKASEKVY
+1589 
-1599 KGTEVTLPKV
+1599 
-1609 PAKKGYAGK
+1609 
-1618 WKDASG
+1618 
-1624 KVYEVGTK
+1624 
-1632 QVVTDAVTYTVTYEK
+1632 YEK

-1666 NTTLTATVTP
+1666 DTILTATVTP

-1740 GDKDPKQND
+1740 GDKDPNKDPKQND

-1756 DEPVDVAKIT
+1756 DEPVDVAKIM

-1777 KRIAL
+1777 KRITL
-1782 KANIFPANADNQDV
+1782 KANVFPANADNRDV

>member
-1 MDGCKQENKMTT
+1 M
-13 GYEKEDVMK
+13 
-22 REGKR
+22 
-27 ITAWIMAFI
+27 
-36 MVWSLVMVPGG
+36 
-47 QAQAAETITVT
+47 
-58 GDQVLTTSD
+58 
-67 NSVYL
+67 
-72 SYTSKL
+72 
-78 AFKKG
+78 
-83 VWGSTPEVDLYKYEF
+83 
-98 TLHNNTDQK
+98 
-107 ISDWA
+107 
-112 ITIKPNS
+112 
-119 SAYYNSGWSGIS
+119 
-131 VDETTGK
+131 
-138 IVIGT
+138 
-143 YKGNGDDGEW
+143 
-153 STAEVAAHDTVTG
+153 
-166 MGMQCRE
+166 
-173 NIFENAT
+173 
-180 IELTYHLGDS
+180 
-190 TQEPSVDDTKTDP
+190 
-203 AAIGQMNSKVTVNV
+203 
-217 KNSAQEGEYYQYT
+217 
-230 VAINNGLNESIGDW
+230 
-244 VVAVPVSGI
+244 
-253 TSSPNWDGDWA
+253 
-264 KVKWSY
+264 
-270 TDSYMYITSK
+270 
-280 SGEVIP
+280 
-286 AGGSVSG
+286 
-293 ESYKIQYNGSKA
+293 
-305 LSTSEA
+305 
-311 KVYYVTGSTSTGAF
+311 
-325 DKVIANGTQPSGGSS
+325 
-340 SGGGGSTGGS
+340 
-350 TFDGSNIG
+350 
-358 TIDTSLDYNFAKLL
+358 
-372 QYSLYFYDA
+372 
-381 NMCGDKVSETSLYS
+381 
-395 KDLYNGW
+395 
-402 RGNCH
+402 
-407 VNDKFTYNGKQY
+407 
-419 SAVGGYHD
+419 
-427 AGDHVKFGL
+427 
-436 PMAQAM
+436 
-442 TALGIGYHEFGEAFD
+442 
-457 ELGQTQHL
+457 
-465 KKIVDYYCTYVKSC
+465 
-479 TVLNSSGT
+479 
-487 QAEAFCYQVGNGGAD
+487 
-502 HANWTAPEVEN
+502 
-513 ESNTKRTTSEVATS
+513 
-527 SNPSTD
+527 
-533 IVSGT
+533 
-538 AAALALNYMN
+538 
-548 FKNPDDLAY
+548 
-557 AKALFKF
+557 
-564 AKNTSGKKVA
+564 
-574 ECPGGF
+574 
-580 YTSSKWEDE
+580 
-589 YCLAAALLYDI
+589 
-600 TKDETYATEYR
+600 
-611 NNNNNSGVYKRQVS
+611 
-625 KPYDWDNAY
+625 
-634 QVAAF
+634 
-639 YAPGG
+639 
-644 SSQLQE
+644 
-650 MQNWFNGIAN
+650 
-660 ANKTQYYCSSQW
+660 
-672 GSARY
+672 
-677 NCNVQLMML
+677 
-686 LYDKIQ
+686 
-692 NTDTYDAWCR
+692 
-702 YQMSIILGNNV
+702 
-713 KKRNLVCG
+713 
-721 YNTNSP
+721 
-727 KKPHHRAASG
+727 
-737 YSGWDE
+737 
-743 FNSDAT
+743 
-749 EKYTL
+749 
-754 YGALCGGPSSNDFTT
+754 
-769 YNDSVRDSTTNEVT
+769 
-783 LDYNAGLVGA
+783 
-793 AAALYLKYRNST
+793 YLKYRNST

-839 TPTTLSLTEGETAPL
+839 TPTTLSLTEGKTATL
-854 SATVTPDE
+854 SATVTPAE
-862 ANQKVTWI
+862 ANQKVTWT

-878 VDTEGK
+878 VDTEGN
-884 VTAKAAGDAEITAT
+884 VTANAVGKTEITATTTAT
-898 TKDGTTLTATCA
+898 TKDGKALTATCT

-925 TSISCDELE
+925 TSITCDELE

-949 KGNADANTTIAME
+949 QGNADANTTIAME
-962 KGSASAFTLTGAVSA
+962 KGSAFTLAGAVST
-977 IAAGADATLT
+977 IAAGEKATLT

-1014 PVTVNVSKR
+1014 PVKVNVSKR
-1023 AITITADNKE
+1023 AITITADDKE

-1039 NPQLTYQI
+1039 NPQPTYQI
-1047 TSGNRIKG
+1047 TSGSLVKG
-1055 DSIDVTLSTSAKTD
+1055 DSIDVTLSTSATAD

-1075 EIKVTTGTNDNYDIT
+1075 DIEVTTGTNDNYDIA
-1090 PVNGTLTVKPK
+1090 PVNGMLTINPK
-1101 EITDVVFPTAGDIEV
+1101 EITDVVFPIAGDIEV
-1116 GESLAKASLTG
+1116 GESLAKALLTG

-1139 SSVTPERGTYSGDVK
+1139 SSATPTRGTYSGDVK

-1168 NVTGYEETTGTI
+1168 KVTGYEETTGTI

-1195 ITFPTASGLVYGQK
+1195 ITFPSASGLVYGQK

-1224 FAWEKPGR
+1224 FAWENPGR

-1277 IVAKADCTQTA
+1277 IVAKADCIRTA
-1288 ENPVLVKRTS
+1288 EKPVLAKRTS
-1298 NSITVNTADGVEYS
+1298 NSITVNTVDGVEYS
-1312 LNGKDWIQKKADE
+1312 LNGEDWIQKKAGE

-1666 NTTLTATVTP
+1666 NTTLIATVTP

-1688 NNAKVATVTDGT
+1688 NNANIATVTDGT

-1719 GVKATCRITVLAKAT
+1719 GAKATCRITVLAKAT

-1740 GDKDPKQND
+1740 GDKAPNNDPKQND
-1749 SDEDMDN
+1749 SDDDMDN

-1782 KANIFPANADNQDV
+1782 KANVFPANADNQDV

-1931 VK
+1931 VKNE

>member
-1 MDGCKQENKMTT
+1 
-13 GYEKEDVMK
+13 MK

-47 QAQAAETITVT
+47 QAQAAETTKQLTYRAGSVTETGNTSNQVSLDLGNGGYSSIADLKSAGATKLRITFEVT
-58 GDQVLTTSD
+58 SATASESSTVGAQAFINAKGLWKGQWANVSAGSGEQTVELDLTQ
-67 NSVYL
+67 Y
-72 SYTSKL
+72 YTSS
-78 AFKKG
+78 AQ
-83 VWGSTPEVDLYKYEF
+83 LYNF
-98 TLHNNTDQK
+98 GFQ
-107 ISDWA
+107 
-112 ITIKPNS
+112 
-119 SAYYNSGWSGIS
+119 
-131 VDETTGK
+131 
-138 IVIGT
+138 
-143 YKGNGDDGEW
+143 
-153 STAEVAAHDTVTG
+153 
-166 MGMQCRE
+166 
-173 NIFENAT
+173 FENVSSITYQIKNA
-180 IELTYHLGDS
+180 ELVLG
-190 TQEPSVDDTKTDP
+190 
-203 AAIGQMNSKVTVNV
+203 
-217 KNSAQEGEYYQYT
+217 
-230 VAINNGLNESIGDW
+230 
-244 VVAVPVSGI
+244 
-253 TSSPNWDGDWA
+253 
-264 KVKWSY
+264 
-270 TDSYMYITSK
+270 
-280 SGEVIP
+280 
-286 AGGSVSG
+286 
-293 ESYKIQYNGSKA
+293 
-305 LSTSEA
+305 
-311 KVYYVTGSTSTGAF
+311 
-325 DKVIANGTQPSGGSS
+325 GTSGGSS
-340 SGGGGSTGGS
+340 DGGESSDFGTSRDYSSEVTATLTNQKAPTGDWSSFDMTLNNNSGSSICDWIVVLQVPSGTASKFKCWNATFVANGDTIYMYPMQTGKNAVLSTGTMQNDIPGGGFSGKYVDANSIQVKTVYYNKGTSSSYDYSNGDTNDETGGNGGSGGSGSGS
-350 TFDGSNIG
+350 APDSSTNKE
-358 TIDTSLDYNFAKLL
+358 LDVEYNYAKVL
-372 QYSLYFYDA
+372 QESLYFYDA
-381 NMCGDKVSETSLYS
+381 NMCGNLEGKCALS
-395 KDLYNGW
+395 W

-407 VNDKFTYNGKQY
+407 TKKDSSVTYTNNGKTY
-419 SAVGGYHD
+419 TLDVSGGFHD

-436 PMAQAM
+436 PQGYAASM
-442 TALGIGYHEFGEAFD
+442 LGMSYYQFKDAFE
-457 ELGQTQHL
+457 ELGQTEHL
-465 KKIVDYYCTYVKSC
+465 KTITDYFCDYFKRC
-479 TVLNSSGT
+479 TVYEGNDVI
-487 QAEAFCYQVGNGGAD
+487 AFCYQVGDGGSD
-502 HANWTAPEVEN
+502 HAIWSAPENQDGLE
-513 ESNTKRTTSEVATS
+513 RPAFFADA
-527 SNPSTD
+527 SNPATD
-533 IVSGT
+533 EVSV
-538 AAALALNYMN
+538 AIAALALNYKN
-548 FKNPDDLAY
+548 FGNAEDLKVAKDLYVFVQKNSKACATKGAGGYYDSTSYGDDLALAASALMVATGDSSY
-557 AKALFKF
+557 NAVYNEYKESGNNGVNQYWVLDWANSGAMACMLQKDSAKLKSITEVCTQKGKIDGVFNCVSDWGSCRYSAAEQFTGLVYDKLMGTSTFKDW
-564 AKNTSGKKVA
+564 AISQMNYMIGDNPNKRCYIVGYN
-574 ECPGGF
+574 EN
-580 YTSSKWEDE
+580 SSK
-589 YCLAAALLYDI
+589 Y
-600 TKDETYATEYR
+600 
-611 NNNNNSGVYKRQVS
+611 
-625 KPYDWDNAY
+625 
-634 QVAAF
+634 
-639 YAPGG
+639 
-644 SSQLQE
+644 
-650 MQNWFNGIAN
+650 
-660 ANKTQYYCSSQW
+660 
-672 GSARY
+672 
-677 NCNVQLMML
+677 
-686 LYDKIQ
+686 
-692 NTDTYDAWCR
+692 
-702 YQMSIILGNNV
+702 
-713 KKRNLVCG
+713 
-721 YNTNSP
+721 
-727 KKPHHRAASG
+727 PHHRAAS
-737 YSGWDE
+737 
-743 FNSDAT
+743 NSTGDKVYN
-749 EKYTL
+749 ENHYTL
-754 YGALCGGPSSNDFTT
+754 LGALVGGPGSGGQYYDKQED
-769 YNDSVRDSTTNEVT
+769 YHCNEVA
-783 LDYNAGLVGA
+783 LDYNAGLVGSA
-793 AAALYLKYRNST
+793 AGLYLVSKDSDTTYLSYAKKNATLSK
-805 DEGFTNQAISADF
+805 ELASAEEISAV
-818 WGGSNFKPAG
+818 GVTKYYGTSS
-828 DTTTK
+828 TTTK

-839 TPTTLSLTEGETAPL
+839 TPITLSLTEGKTATL
-854 SATVTPDE
+854 SATVIPAE
-862 ANQKVTWI
+862 ANQKVTWT
-870 SSDKTVAT
+870 SSNKTVAT
-878 VDTEGK
+878 VDATGK
-884 VTAKAAGDAEITAT
+884 VTANAAGDAKIIAT
-898 TKDGTTLTATCA
+898 TKDGTALTATCT

-925 TSISCDELE
+925 TSISCDKLE

-962 KGSASAFTLTGAVSA
+962 KGSASAFTLTGAVSV
-977 IAAGADATLT
+977 IAAGEKAMLT
-987 VQAKTGLAAGAYTD
+987 VRAKTGLAAGQYTD

-1047 TSGNRIKG
+1047 TSENLIKG

-1139 SSVTPERGTYSGDVK
+1139 LSATSERGTYSGDVK

-1168 NVTGYEETTGTI
+1168 KVTGYEETTGTI
-1180 TRKVSVNVKRAGLPA
+1180 TRKVSVNVKRKGLPA
-1195 ITFPTASGLVYGQK
+1195 ITFPSASGLVYGQK

-1224 FAWEKPGR
+1224 FTWETPDR
-1232 TVEEQDVTAGSLTA
+1232 TVEEQDVTTRSLTA

-1288 ENPVLVKRTS
+1288 EKPVLVKRTS
-1298 NSITVNTADGVEYS
+1298 NSITVNTVDGVEYS

-1371 IDVSKATDANYMDT
+1371 IDVSKATDANYMDA
-1385 LRDEDGTTTATV
+1385 LRDEDGTTTATL

-1426 IAKIIFKDAKIKDLV
+1426 IVKIIFKDVKIKDLV

-1507 VRGEKDVPAIKGDKV
+1507 VSGEKDVPAIKGDNV
-1522 TIKDSTVKADVPK
+1522 TIKDSTVRADVPK
-1535 DSSKKAIE
+1535 DSSKETKPIE
-1543 SGNITLIGNND
+1543 SENITLIGKND
-1554 ISSTDGDKDIYSSEP
+1554 ISSTDGGKDIYSSVP
-1569 KDENGQV
+1569 K
-1576 LTQYEVKYLDSDG
+1576 
-1589 NEVKASEKVY
+1589 
-1599 KGTEVTLPKV
+1599 
-1609 PAKKGYAGK
+1609 
-1618 WKDASG
+1618 
-1624 KVYEVGTK
+1624 
-1632 QVVTDAVTYTVTYEK
+1632 YEK

-1666 NTTLTATVTP
+1666 DTTLTATVTP

-1719 GVKATCRITVLAKAT
+1719 GAKATCRITVLAKAT

>member
-47 QAQAAETITVT
+47 QAQAAETTKQLTYTAGSVTETGNTSNQVSLDLGNGGYSSIADLKSAGATKLRITFEVT
-58 GDQVLTTSD
+58 SATASESSTVGAQAFINAKGLWKGQWANVSAGSGEQTVELDLTQ
-67 NSVYL
+67 Y
-72 SYTSKL
+72 YTSS
-78 AFKKG
+78 AQ
-83 VWGSTPEVDLYKYEF
+83 LYNF
-98 TLHNNTDQK
+98 GFQ
-107 ISDWA
+107 
-112 ITIKPNS
+112 
-119 SAYYNSGWSGIS
+119 
-131 VDETTGK
+131 
-138 IVIGT
+138 
-143 YKGNGDDGEW
+143 
-153 STAEVAAHDTVTG
+153 
-166 MGMQCRE
+166 
-173 NIFENAT
+173 FENVSSITYQIKKA
-180 IELTYHLGDS
+180 ELVLG
-190 TQEPSVDDTKTDP
+190 
-203 AAIGQMNSKVTVNV
+203 
-217 KNSAQEGEYYQYT
+217 
-230 VAINNGLNESIGDW
+230 
-244 VVAVPVSGI
+244 
-253 TSSPNWDGDWA
+253 
-264 KVKWSY
+264 
-270 TDSYMYITSK
+270 
-280 SGEVIP
+280 
-286 AGGSVSG
+286 
-293 ESYKIQYNGSKA
+293 
-305 LSTSEA
+305 
-311 KVYYVTGSTSTGAF
+311 
-325 DKVIANGTQPSGGSS
+325 GTSGGSS
-340 SGGGGSTGGS
+340 GGGESTDFGTSRDYSSGVTATLTNQKAPTGDWSAFDMTINNNSGSSICDWIVVLQVPSGAASKFKCWNATFVANGDTIYMYPMQTGKNAVLATGTMQNDIPGGGFSGKYVDANSIQVKTVYYNKGTSSSYDYSNGDTNDETGGNGGSGGSGSGS
-350 TFDGSNIG
+350 APDSSTNKD
-358 TIDTSLDYNFAKLL
+358 LDVEYNYAKVL
-372 QYSLYFYDA
+372 QESLYFYDA
-381 NMCGDKVSETSLYS
+381 NMCGNLEGKCALS
-395 KDLYNGW
+395 W

-407 VNDKFTYNGKQY
+407 TKKDSSVTYTNNGKTY
-419 SAVGGYHD
+419 TLDVSGGFHD

-436 PMAQAM
+436 PQGYAASM
-442 TALGIGYHEFGEAFD
+442 LGMSYYQFKDAFE
-457 ELGQTQHL
+457 ELGQTEHL
-465 KKIVDYYCTYVKSC
+465 KTITDYFCDYFKRC
-479 TVLNSSGT
+479 TVYEGNDVI
-487 QAEAFCYQVGNGGAD
+487 AFCYQVGDGGSD
-502 HANWTAPEVEN
+502 HAIWSAPENQDSLE
-513 ESNTKRTTSEVATS
+513 RPAFFADA
-527 SNPSTD
+527 SNPATD
-533 IVSGT
+533 EVSV
-538 AAALALNYMN
+538 AIAALALNYKN
-548 FKNPDDLAY
+548 FGNAEDLKVAKDLYAFVQKNSKSCATTGAYPYYHSQSYGDDLALAASALMVATGDSSY
-557 AKALFKF
+557 NTVYNEYKESGNNGVNQYWVLDWANSGAMACMLQKDSAKLKSITEVCTQKGKIDGVFNCVSDWGSCRYSAAEQFTGLVYDKLMGTSTFKDW
-564 AKNTSGKKVA
+564 AISQMNYMIGDNPNKRCYIVGYN
-574 ECPGGF
+574 EN
-580 YTSSKWEDE
+580 SSK
-589 YCLAAALLYDI
+589 Y
-600 TKDETYATEYR
+600 
-611 NNNNNSGVYKRQVS
+611 
-625 KPYDWDNAY
+625 
-634 QVAAF
+634 
-639 YAPGG
+639 
-644 SSQLQE
+644 
-650 MQNWFNGIAN
+650 
-660 ANKTQYYCSSQW
+660 
-672 GSARY
+672 
-677 NCNVQLMML
+677 
-686 LYDKIQ
+686 
-692 NTDTYDAWCR
+692 
-702 YQMSIILGNNV
+702 
-713 KKRNLVCG
+713 
-721 YNTNSP
+721 
-727 KKPHHRAASG
+727 PHHRAAS
-737 YSGWDE
+737 
-743 FNSDAT
+743 NSTGDKVYN
-749 EKYTL
+749 ENHYTL
-754 YGALCGGPSSNDFTT
+754 LGALVGGPGSGGQYYDKQED
-769 YNDSVRDSTTNEVT
+769 YHCNEVA
-783 LDYNAGLVGA
+783 LDYNAGLVGSA
-793 AAALYLKYRNST
+793 AGLYLVSKDSDTTYLSYAKKNATLSKELASAEEFSAVGVTKYYGTS
-805 DEGFTNQAISADF
+805 S
-818 WGGSNFKPAG
+818 
-828 DTTTK
+828 TTTK

-839 TPTTLSLTEGETAPL
+839 TPTTLSLTEGKTATL
-854 SATVTPDE
+854 SATVTPAE
-862 ANQKVTWI
+862 ANQKVTWT
-870 SSDKTVAT
+870 SSNKTVAT
-878 VDTEGK
+878 VDATGK
-884 VTAKAAGDAEITAT
+884 VTAKAAGDAKITAT

-934 YGYTTGSSASVVITN
+934 YGYTTGSSASAVITN

-977 IAAGADATLT
+977 IAAGKKATLT

-1047 TSGNRIKG
+1047 TSGNLIKG

-1075 EIKVTTGTNDNYDIT
+1075 EIEVTTGTNDNYDIT

-1116 GESLAKASLTG
+1116 GESLAKASLTD

-1139 SSVTPERGTYSGDVK
+1139 PSATPERGTYLGDVK

-1168 NVTGYEETTGTI
+1168 KVTGYEETTGTI
-1180 TRKVSVNVKRAGLPA
+1180 TRKVSVNVKRAGLPT
-1195 ITFPTASGLVYGQK
+1195 ITFPSASGLVYGQK

-1224 FAWEKPGR
+1224 FTWETPDR
-1232 TVEEQDVTAGSLTA
+1232 TVEEQDVTTRSLTA

-1277 IVAKADCTQTA
+1277 IVAKADCTRTA
-1288 ENPVLVKRTS
+1288 EKPVLVKRTS
-1298 NSITVNTADGVEYS
+1298 NNITVNTVDGVEYS

-1371 IDVSKATDANYMDT
+1371 IDVSKATDANYMDA
-1385 LRDEDGTTTATV
+1385 LRDEDGTTTAKL

-1426 IAKIIFKDAKIKDLV
+1426 IVKIIFKDAKIKDLV

-1468 IKGGIKADKGS
+1468 IKGGIKTDKGS

-1501 KDANIS
+1501 KGANIS
-1507 VRGEKDVPAIKGDKV
+1507 VSGEKDVPAIKGDNV
-1522 TIKDSTVKADVPK
+1522 TIKDSTVRADVPK
-1535 DSSKKAIE
+1535 DSSKETKPIE
-1543 SGNITLIGNND
+1543 SENITLIGKND
-1554 ISSTDGDKDIYSSEP
+1554 ISSTDGGKDIYSSVP
-1569 KDENGQV
+1569 K
-1576 LTQYEVKYLDSDG
+1576 
-1589 NEVKASEKVY
+1589 
-1599 KGTEVTLPKV
+1599 
-1609 PAKKGYAGK
+1609 
-1618 WKDASG
+1618 
-1624 KVYEVGTK
+1624 
-1632 QVVTDAVTYTVTYEK
+1632 YEK

-1666 NTTLTATVTP
+1666 DTTLTATVTP

-1749 SDEDMDN
+1749 SDKDMDN
-1756 DEPVDVAKIT
+1756 DELVDVAKIT

-1782 KANIFPANADNQDV
+1782 KANVFPANADNQDV

-1810 NSKGVVSVKKRAKGR
+1810 NSKGVVSVKKSAKGR

>member
-1 MDGCKQENKMTT
+1 MTT

-47 QAQAAETITVT
+47 QAQAAETTKQLTYTAGSVTETGNTSNQVSLDLGNGGYSSIADLKSAGVTKLRITFEVASAT
-58 GDQVLTTSD
+58 ASESSTVGAQAFINAKDLWEGQWANVSAGSGEQTVELDLTQ
-67 NSVYL
+67 Y
-72 SYTSKL
+72 YTSS
-78 AFKKG
+78 AQ
-83 VWGSTPEVDLYKYEF
+83 LYNF
-98 TLHNNTDQK
+98 GFQ
-107 ISDWA
+107 
-112 ITIKPNS
+112 
-119 SAYYNSGWSGIS
+119 
-131 VDETTGK
+131 
-138 IVIGT
+138 
-143 YKGNGDDGEW
+143 
-153 STAEVAAHDTVTG
+153 
-166 MGMQCRE
+166 
-173 NIFENAT
+173 FENVSSITYQIKKA
-180 IELTYHLGDS
+180 ELVLG
-190 TQEPSVDDTKTDP
+190 
-203 AAIGQMNSKVTVNV
+203 
-217 KNSAQEGEYYQYT
+217 
-230 VAINNGLNESIGDW
+230 
-244 VVAVPVSGI
+244 
-253 TSSPNWDGDWA
+253 
-264 KVKWSY
+264 
-270 TDSYMYITSK
+270 
-280 SGEVIP
+280 
-286 AGGSVSG
+286 
-293 ESYKIQYNGSKA
+293 
-305 LSTSEA
+305 
-311 KVYYVTGSTSTGAF
+311 
-325 DKVIANGTQPSGGSS
+325 GTSGGS
-340 SGGGGSTGGS
+340 SGGGGSTDFGTSRDYSSGVTATISNQSGSPGKDWSGFDITLNNNSGSSICDWIVVLQVPSGTASTFKCWDAVFVADGDVIYMYPNQSGGNAVLSVGTMVNNRPGGGFKGKYVDASSIQVKAVYYNKGTSSSYDYSNGNTNDETGGNGGS
-350 TFDGSNIG
+350 GGSGSGSAPDSSTNK
-358 TIDTSLDYNFAKLL
+358 DLDVEYNYAKVL
-372 QYSLYFYDA
+372 QESLYFYDA
-381 NMCGDKVSETSLYS
+381 NMCGNLEGKCALS
-395 KDLYNGW
+395 W

-407 VNDKFTYNGKQY
+407 TKQDSSVTYTNNGKTY
-419 SAVGGYHD
+419 TLDVSGGFHD

-436 PMAQAM
+436 PQGYAASM
-442 TALGIGYHEFGEAFD
+442 LGMSYYQFKDAFE
-457 ELGQTQHL
+457 ELGQTEHL
-465 KKIVDYYCTYVKSC
+465 KTITDYFCDYFKRC
-479 TVLNSSGT
+479 TVYEGNDVI
-487 QAEAFCYQVGNGGAD
+487 AFCYQVGDGGSD
-502 HANWTAPEVEN
+502 HAIWSAPENQDGLE
-513 ESNTKRTTSEVATS
+513 RPAFFADA
-527 SNPSTD
+527 SNPATD
-533 IVSGT
+533 EVSV
-538 AAALALNYMN
+538 AIAALALNYKN
-548 FKNPDDLAY
+548 FGNAEDLKVAKDLYAFVQKNSKSCATTGAYPYYHSQSYGDDLALAASALMVATGDSSY
-557 AKALFKF
+557 NTVYNEYKESGNNGVNQYWVLDWANSGAMACMLQKDSAKLKSITEVCTQKGKIDGVFNCVSDWGSCRYSAAEQFTGLVYDKLMGTSTFKDW
-564 AKNTSGKKVA
+564 AISQMNYMIGDNPNKRCYIVGYN
-574 ECPGGF
+574 EN
-580 YTSSKWEDE
+580 SSK
-589 YCLAAALLYDI
+589 Y
-600 TKDETYATEYR
+600 
-611 NNNNNSGVYKRQVS
+611 
-625 KPYDWDNAY
+625 
-634 QVAAF
+634 
-639 YAPGG
+639 
-644 SSQLQE
+644 
-650 MQNWFNGIAN
+650 
-660 ANKTQYYCSSQW
+660 
-672 GSARY
+672 
-677 NCNVQLMML
+677 
-686 LYDKIQ
+686 
-692 NTDTYDAWCR
+692 
-702 YQMSIILGNNV
+702 
-713 KKRNLVCG
+713 
-721 YNTNSP
+721 
-727 KKPHHRAASG
+727 PHHRAAS
-737 YSGWDE
+737 
-743 FNSDAT
+743 NSTGDKVYN
-749 EKYTL
+749 ENHYTL
-754 YGALCGGPSSNDFTT
+754 LGALVGGPGSGGQYYDKQED
-769 YNDSVRDSTTNEVT
+769 YHCNEVA
-783 LDYNAGLVGA
+783 LDYNAGLVGSA
-793 AAALYLKYRNST
+793 AGLYLISKDSDTTYLSYAKKDVTLSKELASAEEFSAVGVTKYYGTS
-805 DEGFTNQAISADF
+805 S
-818 WGGSNFKPAG
+818 
-828 DTTTK
+828 TTTK

-839 TPTTLSLTEGETAPL
+839 TPKTLSLTEGKTATL
-854 SATVTPDE
+854 SATVTPAK
-862 ANQKVTWI
+862 ANQKVTWT
-870 SSDKTVAT
+870 SSDKKVAT

-898 TKDGTTLTATCA
+898 TKDGTALMATCT

-1047 TSGNRIKG
+1047 TSGNLIKG

-1116 GESLAKASLTG
+1116 GDSLAKASLTD

-1139 SSVTPERGTYSGDVK
+1139 LSATPKRGIYSGDVK

-1168 NVTGYEETTGTI
+1168 KVTGYEETTGTI

-1195 ITFPTASGLVYGQK
+1195 ITFPSASGLVYGQK

-1224 FAWEKPGR
+1224 FTWAEPER
-1232 TVEEQDVTAGSLTA
+1232 SVNENDIETGSLTA
-1246 TMKFA
+1246 TMIFEWNDAAKTQ
-1251 WSKKAMA
+1251 
-1258 DYGISEQDEDA
+1258 YGILDQDED
-1269 VLTKDITV
+1269 VRLTKDITV
-1277 IVAKADCTQTA
+1277 SVAKADCTQTA
-1288 ENPVLVKRTS
+1288 KKPVLVKRTS
-1298 NSITVNTADGVEYS
+1298 NSITVKTADGVEY
-1312 LNGKDWIQKKADE
+1312 LLKDKDWIQKKADE

-1348 ATHKAGAVSDKT
+1348 ATHKAGAVSDRT
-1360 DVYTLVEDPYV
+1360 DVYTLVKDPYV
-1371 IDVSKATDANYMDT
+1371 IDVSKATDANYMDA
-1385 LRDEDGTTTATV
+1385 LRDEDGTKTATL

-1507 VRGEKDVPAIKGDKV
+1507 VSGEKDVPAIKGDKV

-1535 DSSKKAIE
+1535 DSSKETKPIE

-1700 VTAVAAGTAEITAT
+1700 VTAVAAGIAEITAT

-1782 KANIFPANADNQDV
+1782 KANVFPANADNRDV

>member
-1 MDGCKQENKMTT
+1 MTT

-47 QAQAAETITVT
+47 QAQAAETTKQLTYTAGSVTETGNTSNQVSLDLGNGGYSSIADLKSAGVTKLRITFEVT
-58 GDQVLTTSD
+58 SATASESSTVGAQAFINAKGLWKGQWANVSAGSGEQTVELDLTQ
-67 NSVYL
+67 Y
-72 SYTSKL
+72 YTSS
-78 AFKKG
+78 AQ
-83 VWGSTPEVDLYKYEF
+83 LYNF
-98 TLHNNTDQK
+98 GFQ
-107 ISDWA
+107 
-112 ITIKPNS
+112 
-119 SAYYNSGWSGIS
+119 
-131 VDETTGK
+131 
-138 IVIGT
+138 
-143 YKGNGDDGEW
+143 
-153 STAEVAAHDTVTG
+153 
-166 MGMQCRE
+166 
-173 NIFENAT
+173 FENVSSITYQIKNA
-180 IELTYHLGDS
+180 ELVLG
-190 TQEPSVDDTKTDP
+190 
-203 AAIGQMNSKVTVNV
+203 
-217 KNSAQEGEYYQYT
+217 
-230 VAINNGLNESIGDW
+230 
-244 VVAVPVSGI
+244 
-253 TSSPNWDGDWA
+253 
-264 KVKWSY
+264 
-270 TDSYMYITSK
+270 
-280 SGEVIP
+280 
-286 AGGSVSG
+286 
-293 ESYKIQYNGSKA
+293 
-305 LSTSEA
+305 
-311 KVYYVTGSTSTGAF
+311 
-325 DKVIANGTQPSGGSS
+325 GTSGGSS
-340 SGGGGSTGGS
+340 GGRESSDFGTSRDYSSEVTATLTNQKAPTGDWSSFDMTINNNSGSSICDWIVVLQVPSGTASKFKCWNATFVANGDTIYMYPMQTGKNAVLSTGTMQNDIPGGGFSGECVDASSIQVKEVYYNKGTSSSYDYSNGDTNDETGGNGGSGGSGSGS
-350 TFDGSNIG
+350 APDSSTNKD
-358 TIDTSLDYNFAKLL
+358 LDVEYNYAKVL
-372 QYSLYFYDA
+372 QESLYFYDA
-381 NMCGDKVSETSLYS
+381 NMCGNLEGKCALS
-395 KDLYNGW
+395 W

-407 VNDKFTYNGKQY
+407 TKKDSSVTYTNNGKTY
-419 SAVGGYHD
+419 MLDVSGGFHD

-436 PMAQAM
+436 PQGYAASM
-442 TALGIGYHEFGEAFD
+442 LGMSYYQFKDAFE
-457 ELGQTQHL
+457 ELGQTEHL
-465 KKIVDYYCTYVKSC
+465 KTITDYFCDYFKRC
-479 TVLNSSGT
+479 TVYEGNDVI
-487 QAEAFCYQVGNGGAD
+487 AFCYQVGDGGSD
-502 HANWTAPEVEN
+502 HAIWSAPENQDGLE
-513 ESNTKRTTSEVATS
+513 RPAFFADA
-527 SNPSTD
+527 SNPATD
-533 IVSGT
+533 EVSV
-538 AAALALNYMN
+538 AIAALALNYKN
-548 FKNPDDLAY
+548 FGNAEDLKVAKDLYAFVQKNSKACATKGAGGYYNSDSYGDDLALAASALMVATGDSSY
-557 AKALFKF
+557 NTVYNEYKESGNNGVNQYWVLDWANSGAMACMLQKDSAKLKSITEVCTQKGKIDGVFNCVSDWGSCRYSAAEQFTGLVYDKLMGTSTFKDW
-564 AKNTSGKKVA
+564 AISQMNYMIGDNPNKRCYIVGYN
-574 ECPGGF
+574 EN
-580 YTSSKWEDE
+580 SSK
-589 YCLAAALLYDI
+589 Y
-600 TKDETYATEYR
+600 
-611 NNNNNSGVYKRQVS
+611 
-625 KPYDWDNAY
+625 
-634 QVAAF
+634 
-639 YAPGG
+639 
-644 SSQLQE
+644 
-650 MQNWFNGIAN
+650 
-660 ANKTQYYCSSQW
+660 
-672 GSARY
+672 
-677 NCNVQLMML
+677 
-686 LYDKIQ
+686 
-692 NTDTYDAWCR
+692 
-702 YQMSIILGNNV
+702 
-713 KKRNLVCG
+713 
-721 YNTNSP
+721 
-727 KKPHHRAASG
+727 PHHRAAS
-737 YSGWDE
+737 
-743 FNSDAT
+743 NSTGDKVYN
-749 EKYTL
+749 ENHYTL
-754 YGALCGGPSSNDFTT
+754 LGALVGGPGSGGQYYDKQED
-769 YNDSVRDSTTNEVT
+769 YYCNEVA
-783 LDYNAGLVGA
+783 LDYNAGLVGSA
-793 AAALYLKYRNST
+793 AGLYLISKDSDTTYLSYAKKDVT
-805 DEGFTNQAISADF
+805 LSKELASAEEISAV
-818 WGGSNFKPAG
+818 GVTKYYGTSS
-828 DTTTK
+828 TTTK

-839 TPTTLSLTEGETAPL
+839 TPTTLSLTEGKTATL
-854 SATVTPDE
+854 SATVTPAE
-862 ANQKVTWI
+862 ANQKVTWT

-925 TSISCDELE
+925 TSISCDKLE
-934 YGYTTGSSASVVITN
+934 YGYTTGSSARVVITN
-949 KGNADANTTIAME
+949 QGNADANTTIAME

-977 IAAGADATLT
+977 IAAGKKATLT
-987 VQAKTGLAAGAYTD
+987 VRAKTGLAAGQYTD

-1047 TSGNRIKG
+1047 TSENLIKG

-1075 EIKVTTGTNDNYDIT
+1075 EIEVTTGTNDNYDIT

-1101 EITDVVFPTAGDIEV
+1101 EITDVVFPTAGDIEE
-1116 GESLAKASLTG
+1116 GESLAKASLTD

-1139 SSVTPERGTYSGDVK
+1139 PSATPKRGTYSGDVK

-1168 NVTGYEETTGTI
+1168 KVTGYEETTGTI
-1180 TRKVSVNVKRAGLPA
+1180 TRKVSVIVKRAGLPA
-1195 ITFPTASGLVYGQK
+1195 ITFPSASGLVYGQK

-1224 FAWEKPGR
+1224 FTWEKPDR
-1232 TVEEQDVTAGSLTA
+1232 TVEEQDVTTRSLTA

-1288 ENPVLVKRTS
+1288 EKPVLVKRTS
-1298 NSITVNTADGVEYS
+1298 NSITVNTVDGVEYS

-1371 IDVSKATDANYMDT
+1371 IDVSKATDANYMDA
-1385 LRDEDGTTTATV
+1385 LRDEDGTTTATL

-1501 KDANIS
+1501 KNANIS
-1507 VRGEKDVPAIKGDKV
+1507 VSGEKDVPAIKGDKV

-1535 DSSKKAIE
+1535 DSSKETKPIE

-1554 ISSTDGDKDIYSSEP
+1554 ISSTDGDKDIYSSVP
-1569 KDENGQV
+1569 K
-1576 LTQYEVKYLDSDG
+1576 
-1589 NEVKASEKVY
+1589 
-1599 KGTEVTLPKV
+1599 
-1609 PAKKGYAGK
+1609 
-1618 WKDASG
+1618 
-1624 KVYEVGTK
+1624 
-1632 QVVTDAVTYTVTYEK
+1632 YEK

-1666 NTTLTATVTP
+1666 DTILTATVTP

-1740 GDKDPKQND
+1740 GDKDPNKDPKQND

-1756 DEPVDVAKIT
+1756 DEPVDVAKIM

-1777 KRIAL
+1777 KRITL
-1782 KANIFPANADNQDV
+1782 KANVFPANADNRDV

>member
-1 MDGCKQENKMTT
+1 
-13 GYEKEDVMK
+13 MK
-22 REGKR
+22 RERKR

-47 QAQAAETITVT
+47 QAQAAETTKQLTYTAGSVTKTGNAENQVSLDLGNGGYSSIADLKSAGATKLRITFEVT
-58 GDQVLTTSD
+58 SATASESSTVGAQAFINAKGLWKGQWANVSAGSGEQTVELDLTQ
-67 NSVYL
+67 Y
-72 SYTSKL
+72 YTSS
-78 AFKKG
+78 AQ
-83 VWGSTPEVDLYKYEF
+83 LYNF
-98 TLHNNTDQK
+98 GFQ
-107 ISDWA
+107 
-112 ITIKPNS
+112 
-119 SAYYNSGWSGIS
+119 
-131 VDETTGK
+131 
-138 IVIGT
+138 
-143 YKGNGDDGEW
+143 
-153 STAEVAAHDTVTG
+153 
-166 MGMQCRE
+166 
-173 NIFENAT
+173 FENVSSITYQIKNA
-180 IELTYHLGDS
+180 ELVLG
-190 TQEPSVDDTKTDP
+190 
-203 AAIGQMNSKVTVNV
+203 
-217 KNSAQEGEYYQYT
+217 
-230 VAINNGLNESIGDW
+230 
-244 VVAVPVSGI
+244 
-253 TSSPNWDGDWA
+253 
-264 KVKWSY
+264 
-270 TDSYMYITSK
+270 
-280 SGEVIP
+280 
-286 AGGSVSG
+286 
-293 ESYKIQYNGSKA
+293 
-305 LSTSEA
+305 
-311 KVYYVTGSTSTGAF
+311 
-325 DKVIANGTQPSGGSS
+325 GTSGGSS
-340 SGGGGSTGGS
+340 GGRESSDFGTSRDYSSEVTATLTNQKAPTGDWSSFDMTINNNSGSSICDWIVVLQVPSGTASKFKCWNATFVANGDTIYMYPMQTGKNAVLSTGTMQNDIPGGGFSGECVDASSIQVKEVYYNKGTSSSYDYSNGDTNDETGGNGGSGGSGSGS
-350 TFDGSNIG
+350 APDSSTNKD
-358 TIDTSLDYNFAKLL
+358 LDVEYNYAKVL
-372 QYSLYFYDA
+372 QESLYFYDA
-381 NMCGDKVSETSLYS
+381 NMCGNLEGKCALS
-395 KDLYNGW
+395 W

-407 VNDKFTYNGKQY
+407 TKKDSSVTYTNNGKTY
-419 SAVGGYHD
+419 TLDVSGGFHD

-436 PMAQAM
+436 PQGYAASM
-442 TALGIGYHEFGEAFD
+442 LGMSYYQFKDAFE
-457 ELGQTQHL
+457 ELGQTEHL
-465 KKIVDYYCTYVKSC
+465 KTITDYFCDYFKRC
-479 TVLNSSGT
+479 TVYEGNDVI
-487 QAEAFCYQVGNGGAD
+487 AFCYQVGDGGSD
-502 HANWTAPEVEN
+502 HAIWSAPENQDGLE
-513 ESNTKRTTSEVATS
+513 RPAFFADA
-527 SNPSTD
+527 SNPATD
-533 IVSGT
+533 EVSV
-538 AAALALNYMN
+538 AIAALALNYKN
-548 FKNPDDLAY
+548 FGNAEDLKVAKDLYAFVQKNSKACATKGAGGYYDSTSYGDDLALAASALMVATGDSSY
-557 AKALFKF
+557 NAVYNEYKESGNNGVNQYWVLDWANSGAMACMLQKDSAKLKSITEVCTQKGKIDGVFNCVSDWGSCRYSAAEQFTGLVYDKLMGTSTFKDW
-564 AKNTSGKKVA
+564 AISQMNYMIGDNPNKRCYIVGYN
-574 ECPGGF
+574 EN
-580 YTSSKWEDE
+580 SSK
-589 YCLAAALLYDI
+589 Y
-600 TKDETYATEYR
+600 
-611 NNNNNSGVYKRQVS
+611 
-625 KPYDWDNAY
+625 
-634 QVAAF
+634 
-639 YAPGG
+639 
-644 SSQLQE
+644 
-650 MQNWFNGIAN
+650 
-660 ANKTQYYCSSQW
+660 
-672 GSARY
+672 
-677 NCNVQLMML
+677 
-686 LYDKIQ
+686 
-692 NTDTYDAWCR
+692 
-702 YQMSIILGNNV
+702 
-713 KKRNLVCG
+713 
-721 YNTNSP
+721 
-727 KKPHHRAASG
+727 PHHRAAS
-737 YSGWDE
+737 
-743 FNSDAT
+743 NSTGD
-749 EKYTL
+749 KVYNKNHYTL
-754 YGALCGGPSSNDFTT
+754 LGALVGGPGSGGQYYDKQED
-769 YNDSVRDSTTNEVT
+769 YHCNEVA
-783 LDYNAGLVGA
+783 LDYNAGLVGSA
-793 AAALYLKYRNST
+793 AGLYLISKDSDTTYLSYAKKDVT
-805 DEGFTNQAISADF
+805 LSKELASAEEISAV
-818 WGGSNFKPAG
+818 GVTKYYGISS
-828 DTTTK
+828 TTTK
-833 ATAITV
+833 ATGITV
-839 TPTTLSLTEGETAPL
+839 TPTTLSLTEGETEKL
-854 SATVTPDE
+854 SATVTPAE
-862 ANQKVTWI
+862 ANQKVTWT
-870 SSDKTVAT
+870 SSNKTVAT

-884 VTAKAAGDAEITAT
+884 VTAKAAGDAKITAT

-925 TSISCDELE
+925 TSISCDKLE

-949 KGNADANTTIAME
+949 KGNADADTTIAME

-977 IAAGADATLT
+977 IAAGKKATLT

-1047 TSGNRIKG
+1047 TSGNLIKG
-1055 DSIDVTLSTSAKTD
+1055 DGIDVTLSTSAKTD

-1075 EIKVTTGTNDNYDIT
+1075 EIEVTTGTNDNYDIT
-1090 PVNGTLTVKPK
+1090 PVNGTLTVKLK

-1116 GESLAKASLTG
+1116 GELLAKASLTG
-1127 GSTEYGTFAWVD
+1127 GSAEYGTFAWVD
-1139 SSVTPERGTYSGDVK
+1139 PSAIPERGTYSGDVK

-1168 NVTGYEETTGTI
+1168 KVTGYKETTGTI

-1195 ITFPTASGLVYGQK
+1195 ITFPSASGLVYGQK

-1224 FAWEKPGR
+1224 FTWETPDR
-1232 TVEEQDVTAGSLTA
+1232 TVEEQDVTTRSLTA

-1288 ENPVLVKRTS
+1288 EKPVLVKRTS
-1298 NSITVNTADGVEYS
+1298 NSITVKTVDGVEYS

-1348 ATHKAGAVSDKT
+1348 ATHKAGTVSDKT
-1360 DVYTLVEDPYV
+1360 DIYTLVEDPYV
-1371 IDVSKATDANYMDT
+1371 IDVSKATDADYMDA
-1385 LRDEDGTTTATV
+1385 LRDEDGTTTATL

-1507 VRGEKDVPAIKGDKV
+1507 VSGEKDVPAIKGDNV
-1522 TIKDSTVKADVPK
+1522 TIKDSTVRADVPK
-1535 DSSKKAIE
+1535 DSSKETKPIE
-1543 SGNITLIGNND
+1543 SENITLIGKND
-1554 ISSTDGDKDIYSSEP
+1554 ISSTDGGKDIYSSVP
-1569 KDENGQV
+1569 K
-1576 LTQYEVKYLDSDG
+1576 
-1589 NEVKASEKVY
+1589 
-1599 KGTEVTLPKV
+1599 
-1609 PAKKGYAGK
+1609 
-1618 WKDASG
+1618 
-1624 KVYEVGTK
+1624 
-1632 QVVTDAVTYTVTYEK
+1632 YEK

-1666 NTTLTATVTP
+1666 DTTLTATVTP

-1700 VTAVAAGTAEITAT
+1700 VTAVAAGIAEITAT

-1749 SDEDMDN
+1749 SDKDMDN

-1782 KANIFPANADNQDV
+1782 KANVFPANADNQDV

-1810 NSKGVVSVKKRAKGR
+1810 NSKGVVSVKKSAKGR

-1922 GRKAKITIQ
+1922 GRKAKITIK

>member
-1 MDGCKQENKMTT
+1 M
-13 GYEKEDVMK
+13 
-22 REGKR
+22 
-27 ITAWIMAFI
+27 I
-36 MVWSLVMVPGG
+36 
-47 QAQAAETITVT
+47 
-58 GDQVLTTSD
+58 
-67 NSVYL
+67 
-72 SYTSKL
+72 
-78 AFKKG
+78 
-83 VWGSTPEVDLYKYEF
+83 
-98 TLHNNTDQK
+98 
-107 ISDWA
+107 
-112 ITIKPNS
+112 
-119 SAYYNSGWSGIS
+119 
-131 VDETTGK
+131 
-138 IVIGT
+138 
-143 YKGNGDDGEW
+143 
-153 STAEVAAHDTVTG
+153 
-166 MGMQCRE
+166 
-173 NIFENAT
+173 
-180 IELTYHLGDS
+180 
-190 TQEPSVDDTKTDP
+190 
-203 AAIGQMNSKVTVNV
+203 
-217 KNSAQEGEYYQYT
+217 
-230 VAINNGLNESIGDW
+230 
-244 VVAVPVSGI
+244 
-253 TSSPNWDGDWA
+253 
-264 KVKWSY
+264 
-270 TDSYMYITSK
+270 
-280 SGEVIP
+280 
-286 AGGSVSG
+286 
-293 ESYKIQYNGSKA
+293 
-305 LSTSEA
+305 
-311 KVYYVTGSTSTGAF
+311 
-325 DKVIANGTQPSGGSS
+325 
-340 SGGGGSTGGS
+340 
-350 TFDGSNIG
+350 
-358 TIDTSLDYNFAKLL
+358 
-372 QYSLYFYDA
+372 
-381 NMCGDKVSETSLYS
+381 
-395 KDLYNGW
+395 
-402 RGNCH
+402 
-407 VNDKFTYNGKQY
+407 
-419 SAVGGYHD
+419 
-427 AGDHVKFGL
+427 
-436 PMAQAM
+436 
-442 TALGIGYHEFGEAFD
+442 
-457 ELGQTQHL
+457 
-465 KKIVDYYCTYVKSC
+465 
-479 TVLNSSGT
+479 
-487 QAEAFCYQVGNGGAD
+487 
-502 HANWTAPEVEN
+502 
-513 ESNTKRTTSEVATS
+513 
-527 SNPSTD
+527 
-533 IVSGT
+533 
-538 AAALALNYMN
+538 
-548 FKNPDDLAY
+548 
-557 AKALFKF
+557 
-564 AKNTSGKKVA
+564 
-574 ECPGGF
+574 
-580 YTSSKWEDE
+580 
-589 YCLAAALLYDI
+589 
-600 TKDETYATEYR
+600 
-611 NNNNNSGVYKRQVS
+611 
-625 KPYDWDNAY
+625 
-634 QVAAF
+634 
-639 YAPGG
+639 
-644 SSQLQE
+644 
-650 MQNWFNGIAN
+650 
-660 ANKTQYYCSSQW
+660 
-672 GSARY
+672 
-677 NCNVQLMML
+677 
-686 LYDKIQ
+686 
-692 NTDTYDAWCR
+692 
-702 YQMSIILGNNV
+702 
-713 KKRNLVCG
+713 
-721 YNTNSP
+721 
-727 KKPHHRAASG
+727 
-737 YSGWDE
+737 
-743 FNSDAT
+743 
-749 EKYTL
+749 
-754 YGALCGGPSSNDFTT
+754 
-769 YNDSVRDSTTNEVT
+769 
-783 LDYNAGLVGA
+783 
-793 AAALYLKYRNST
+793 
-805 DEGFTNQAISADF
+805 TNQ
-818 WGGSNFKPAG
+818 
-828 DTTTK
+828 
-833 ATAITV
+833 
-839 TPTTLSLTEGETAPL
+839 
-854 SATVTPDE
+854 
-862 ANQKVTWI
+862 
-870 SSDKTVAT
+870 
-878 VDTEGK
+878 
-884 VTAKAAGDAEITAT
+884 
-898 TKDGTTLTATCA
+898 
-910 VTVTAAPKAELVAES
+910 
-925 TSISCDELE
+925 
-934 YGYTTGSSASVVITN
+934 
-949 KGNADANTTIAME
+949 GNADANTTIAME

-977 IAAGADATLT
+977 IAAGKKATLT
-987 VQAKTGLAAGAYTD
+987 VRAKTGLAAGQYTD

-1047 TSGNRIKG
+1047 TSENLIKG

-1075 EIKVTTGTNDNYDIT
+1075 EIEVTTGTNDNYDIT

-1101 EITDVVFPTAGDIEV
+1101 EITDVVFPTAGDIEE
-1116 GESLAKASLTG
+1116 GESLAKASLTD

-1139 SSVTPERGTYSGDVK
+1139 PSATPKRGTYSGDVK

-1168 NVTGYEETTGTI
+1168 KVTGYEETTGTI
-1180 TRKVSVNVKRAGLPA
+1180 TRKVSVIVKRAGLPA
-1195 ITFPTASGLVYGQK
+1195 ITFPSASGLVYGQK

-1224 FAWEKPGR
+1224 FTWEKPDR
-1232 TVEEQDVTAGSLTA
+1232 TVEEQDVTTRSLTA

-1288 ENPVLVKRTS
+1288 EKPVLVKRTS
-1298 NSITVNTADGVEYS
+1298 NSITVNTVDGVEYS

-1371 IDVSKATDANYMDT
+1371 IDVSKATDANYMDA
-1385 LRDEDGTTTATV
+1385 LRDEDGTTTATL

-1501 KDANIS
+1501 KNANIS
-1507 VRGEKDVPAIKGDKV
+1507 VSGEKDVPAIKGDKV

-1535 DSSKKAIE
+1535 DSSKETKPIE

-1554 ISSTDGDKDIYSSEP
+1554 ISSTDGDKDIYSSVP
-1569 KDENGQV
+1569 K
-1576 LTQYEVKYLDSDG
+1576 
-1589 NEVKASEKVY
+1589 
-1599 KGTEVTLPKV
+1599 
-1609 PAKKGYAGK
+1609 
-1618 WKDASG
+1618 
-1624 KVYEVGTK
+1624 
-1632 QVVTDAVTYTVTYEK
+1632 YEK

-1666 NTTLTATVTP
+1666 DTILTATVTP

-1740 GDKDPKQND
+1740 GDKDPNKDPKQND

-1756 DEPVDVAKIT
+1756 DEPVDVAKIM

-1777 KRIAL
+1777 KRITL
-1782 KANIFPANADNQDV
+1782 KANVFPANADNRDV

>member
-1 MDGCKQENKMTT
+1 MTT

-47 QAQAAETITVT
+47 QAQAAETTKQLTYTAGSVTETGNTSNQVSLDLGNGGYSSIADLKSAGATKLRITFEVT
-58 GDQVLTTSD
+58 SATASESSTVGAQAFINAKGLWKGQWANVSAGSGEQTVELDLTQ
-67 NSVYL
+67 Y
-72 SYTSKL
+72 YTSS
-78 AFKKG
+78 AQ
-83 VWGSTPEVDLYKYEF
+83 LYNF
-98 TLHNNTDQK
+98 GFQ
-107 ISDWA
+107 
-112 ITIKPNS
+112 
-119 SAYYNSGWSGIS
+119 
-131 VDETTGK
+131 
-138 IVIGT
+138 
-143 YKGNGDDGEW
+143 
-153 STAEVAAHDTVTG
+153 
-166 MGMQCRE
+166 
-173 NIFENAT
+173 FENVSSITYQIKKA
-180 IELTYHLGDS
+180 ELVLG
-190 TQEPSVDDTKTDP
+190 
-203 AAIGQMNSKVTVNV
+203 
-217 KNSAQEGEYYQYT
+217 
-230 VAINNGLNESIGDW
+230 
-244 VVAVPVSGI
+244 
-253 TSSPNWDGDWA
+253 
-264 KVKWSY
+264 
-270 TDSYMYITSK
+270 
-280 SGEVIP
+280 
-286 AGGSVSG
+286 
-293 ESYKIQYNGSKA
+293 
-305 LSTSEA
+305 
-311 KVYYVTGSTSTGAF
+311 
-325 DKVIANGTQPSGGSS
+325 GTSGGSS
-340 SGGGGSTGGS
+340 GGGESTDFGTSRDYSSGVTATLTNQKAPTGDWSAFDMTINNNSGSSICDWIVVLQVPSGAASKFKCWNATFVANGDTIYMYPMQTGKNAVLATGTMQNDIPGGGFSGKYVDANSIQVKTVYYNKGTSSSYDYSNGDTNDETGGNGGSGGSGSGS
-350 TFDGSNIG
+350 APDSSTNKD
-358 TIDTSLDYNFAKLL
+358 LDVEYNYAKVL
-372 QYSLYFYDA
+372 QESLYFYDA
-381 NMCGDKVSETSLYS
+381 NMCGNLEGKCALS
-395 KDLYNGW
+395 W

-407 VNDKFTYNGKQY
+407 TKKDSSVTYTNNGKTY
-419 SAVGGYHD
+419 TLDVSGGFHD

-436 PMAQAM
+436 PQGYAASM
-442 TALGIGYHEFGEAFD
+442 LGMSYYQFKDAFE
-457 ELGQTQHL
+457 ELGQTEHL
-465 KKIVDYYCTYVKSC
+465 KTITDYFCDYFKRC
-479 TVLNSSGT
+479 TVYEGNDVI
-487 QAEAFCYQVGNGGAD
+487 AFCYQVGDGGSD
-502 HANWTAPEVEN
+502 HAIWSAPENQDSLE
-513 ESNTKRTTSEVATS
+513 RPAFFADA
-527 SNPSTD
+527 SNPATD
-533 IVSGT
+533 EVSV
-538 AAALALNYMN
+538 AIAALALNYKN
-548 FKNPDDLAY
+548 FGNAEDLKVAKDLYAFVQKNSKSCATTGAYPYYHSQSYGDDLALAASALMVATGDSSY
-557 AKALFKF
+557 NTVYNEYKESGNNGVNQYWVLDWANSGAMACMLQKDSAKLKSITEVCTQKGKIDGVFNCVSDWGSCRYSAAEQFTGLVYDKLMGTSTFKDW
-564 AKNTSGKKVA
+564 AISQMNYMIGDNPNKRCYIVGYN
-574 ECPGGF
+574 EN
-580 YTSSKWEDE
+580 SSK
-589 YCLAAALLYDI
+589 Y
-600 TKDETYATEYR
+600 
-611 NNNNNSGVYKRQVS
+611 
-625 KPYDWDNAY
+625 
-634 QVAAF
+634 
-639 YAPGG
+639 
-644 SSQLQE
+644 
-650 MQNWFNGIAN
+650 
-660 ANKTQYYCSSQW
+660 
-672 GSARY
+672 
-677 NCNVQLMML
+677 
-686 LYDKIQ
+686 
-692 NTDTYDAWCR
+692 
-702 YQMSIILGNNV
+702 
-713 KKRNLVCG
+713 
-721 YNTNSP
+721 
-727 KKPHHRAASG
+727 PHHRAAS
-737 YSGWDE
+737 
-743 FNSDAT
+743 NSTGDKVYN
-749 EKYTL
+749 ENHYTL
-754 YGALCGGPSSNDFTT
+754 LGALVGGPGSGGQYYDKQED
-769 YNDSVRDSTTNEVT
+769 YHCNEVA
-783 LDYNAGLVGA
+783 LDYNAGLVGSA
-793 AAALYLKYRNST
+793 AGLYLVSKDSDTTYLSYAKKNATLSKELASAEEFSAVGVTKYYGTS
-805 DEGFTNQAISADF
+805 S
-818 WGGSNFKPAG
+818 
-828 DTTTK
+828 TTTK

-839 TPTTLSLTEGETAPL
+839 TPTTLFLTEGKTATL
-854 SATVTPDE
+854 SATVTPAE
-862 ANQKVTWI
+862 ANQKVTWT
-870 SSDKTVAT
+870 SSNKTVAT
-878 VDTEGK
+878 VDATGK
-884 VTAKAAGDAEITAT
+884 VTAKAAGDAKITAT

-934 YGYTTGSSASVVITN
+934 YGYTTGSSASAVITN

-977 IAAGADATLT
+977 IAAGKKATLT

-1047 TSGNRIKG
+1047 TSGNLIKG

-1075 EIKVTTGTNDNYDIT
+1075 EIEVTTGTNDNYDIT

-1116 GESLAKASLTG
+1116 GESLAKASLTD

-1139 SSVTPERGTYSGDVK
+1139 PSATPERGTYLGDVK

-1168 NVTGYEETTGTI
+1168 KVTGYEETTGTI
-1180 TRKVSVNVKRAGLPA
+1180 TRKVSVNVKRAGLPT
-1195 ITFPTASGLVYGQK
+1195 ITFPSASGLVYGQK

-1224 FAWEKPGR
+1224 FTWETPDR
-1232 TVEEQDVTAGSLTA
+1232 TVEEQDVTTRSLTA

-1277 IVAKADCTQTA
+1277 IVAKADCTRTA
-1288 ENPVLVKRTS
+1288 EKPVLVKRTS
-1298 NSITVNTADGVEYS
+1298 NNITVNTVDGVEYS

-1371 IDVSKATDANYMDT
+1371 IDVSKATDANYMDA
-1385 LRDEDGTTTATV
+1385 LRDEDGTTTAKL

-1426 IAKIIFKDAKIKDLV
+1426 IVKIIFKDAKIKDLV

-1468 IKGGIKADKGS
+1468 IKGGIKTDKGS

-1501 KDANIS
+1501 KGANIS
-1507 VRGEKDVPAIKGDKV
+1507 VSGEKDVPAIKGDNV
-1522 TIKDSTVKADVPK
+1522 TIKDSTVRADVPK
-1535 DSSKKAIE
+1535 DSSKETKPIE
-1543 SGNITLIGNND
+1543 SENITLIGKND
-1554 ISSTDGDKDIYSSEP
+1554 ISSTDGGKDIYSSVP
-1569 KDENGQV
+1569 K
-1576 LTQYEVKYLDSDG
+1576 
-1589 NEVKASEKVY
+1589 
-1599 KGTEVTLPKV
+1599 
-1609 PAKKGYAGK
+1609 
-1618 WKDASG
+1618 
-1624 KVYEVGTK
+1624 
-1632 QVVTDAVTYTVTYEK
+1632 YEK

-1666 NTTLTATVTP
+1666 DTTLTATVTP

-1749 SDEDMDN
+1749 SDKDMDN
-1756 DEPVDVAKIT
+1756 DELVDVAKIT

-1782 KANIFPANADNQDV
+1782 KANVFPANADNQDV

-1810 NSKGVVSVKKRAKGR
+1810 NSKGVVSVKKSAKGR

>member
-22 REGKR
+22 RERKR
-27 ITAWIMAFI
+27 IAAWIMAFI

-47 QAQAAETITVT
+47 QAQAAETTKQLTYTAGSVTETGNTSNQVSLNLGNGGYSSIADLKSAGVTKLRITFEVT
-58 GDQVLTTSD
+58 SATASESSTVGAQAFINAKDLWEGQWANVSAGSGEQTVELDLTQ
-67 NSVYL
+67 Y
-72 SYTSKL
+72 YTSS
-78 AFKKG
+78 AQ
-83 VWGSTPEVDLYKYEF
+83 LYNF
-98 TLHNNTDQK
+98 GFQ
-107 ISDWA
+107 
-112 ITIKPNS
+112 
-119 SAYYNSGWSGIS
+119 
-131 VDETTGK
+131 
-138 IVIGT
+138 
-143 YKGNGDDGEW
+143 
-153 STAEVAAHDTVTG
+153 
-166 MGMQCRE
+166 
-173 NIFENAT
+173 FENVSSITYQIKNA
-180 IELTYHLGDS
+180 ELVLG
-190 TQEPSVDDTKTDP
+190 
-203 AAIGQMNSKVTVNV
+203 
-217 KNSAQEGEYYQYT
+217 
-230 VAINNGLNESIGDW
+230 
-244 VVAVPVSGI
+244 
-253 TSSPNWDGDWA
+253 
-264 KVKWSY
+264 
-270 TDSYMYITSK
+270 
-280 SGEVIP
+280 
-286 AGGSVSG
+286 
-293 ESYKIQYNGSKA
+293 
-305 LSTSEA
+305 
-311 KVYYVTGSTSTGAF
+311 
-325 DKVIANGTQPSGGSS
+325 GTSGGSS
-340 SGGGGSTGGS
+340 GGGESSDFGTSRDYSSEVTATLTNQKVPTGDWSSFDMTLNNNSGSSICDWIVVLQVPSGTASKFKCWNATFVANGDTIYMYPMQTGKNAVLSTGTMQNDIPGGGFSGKCVDASSIQVKEVYYNKGTSSSYDYSNGDTNDETGGNGGSGGSGSGS
-350 TFDGSNIG
+350 APDSSTNKD
-358 TIDTSLDYNFAKLL
+358 LDVEYNYAKVL
-372 QYSLYFYDA
+372 QESLYFYDA
-381 NMCGDKVSETSLYS
+381 NMCGNLEGKCAL
-395 KDLYNGW
+395 NW

-407 VNDKFTYNGKQY
+407 TKKDSSVTYTNNGKTY
-419 SAVGGYHD
+419 TLDVSGGFHD

-436 PMAQAM
+436 PQGYAASM
-442 TALGIGYHEFGEAFD
+442 LGMSYYQFKDAFE
-457 ELGQTQHL
+457 ELGQTEHL
-465 KKIVDYYCTYVKSC
+465 KTITDYFCDYFKRC
-479 TVLNSSGT
+479 TVYEGNDVI
-487 QAEAFCYQVGNGGAD
+487 AFCYQVGDGGSD
-502 HANWTAPEVEN
+502 HAIWSAPENQDGLE
-513 ESNTKRTTSEVATS
+513 RPAFFADA
-527 SNPSTD
+527 SNPATD
-533 IVSGT
+533 EVSV
-538 AAALALNYMN
+538 AIAALALNYKN
-548 FKNPDDLAY
+548 FGNAEDLKVAKDLYAFVQKNSKACATKGAGGYYDSTSYGDDLALAASALMVATGDSSY
-557 AKALFKF
+557 NAVYNEYKESGNNGVNQYWVLDWANSGAMACMLQKDSAKLKSITEVCTQKGKIDGVFNCVSDWGSCRYSAAEQFTGLVYDKLTGTSTFKNW
-564 AKNTSGKKVA
+564 AISQMNYMIGDNPNKRCYIVGYN
-574 ECPGGF
+574 EN
-580 YTSSKWEDE
+580 SSK
-589 YCLAAALLYDI
+589 Y
-600 TKDETYATEYR
+600 
-611 NNNNNSGVYKRQVS
+611 
-625 KPYDWDNAY
+625 
-634 QVAAF
+634 
-639 YAPGG
+639 
-644 SSQLQE
+644 
-650 MQNWFNGIAN
+650 
-660 ANKTQYYCSSQW
+660 
-672 GSARY
+672 
-677 NCNVQLMML
+677 
-686 LYDKIQ
+686 
-692 NTDTYDAWCR
+692 
-702 YQMSIILGNNV
+702 
-713 KKRNLVCG
+713 
-721 YNTNSP
+721 
-727 KKPHHRAASG
+727 PHHRAAS
-737 YSGWDE
+737 
-743 FNSDAT
+743 NSTGD
-749 EKYTL
+749 KVYNKNHYTL
-754 YGALCGGPSSNDFTT
+754 LGAVVGGPGSGGQYYDKQED
-769 YNDSVRDSTTNEVT
+769 YHCNEVA

-793 AAALYLKYRNST
+793 AAGLYLVSKNSDT
-805 DEGFTNQAISADF
+805 TYLSYAKKDAALSKELASAEEISAV
-818 WGGSNFKPAG
+818 GVTKYYGTSS
-828 DTTTK
+828 TTTK

-839 TPTTLSLTEGETAPL
+839 TPTTLSLTEGETEKL
-854 SATVTPDE
+854 SATVTPAK
-862 ANQKVTWI
+862 ANQKVTWT

-878 VDTEGK
+878 VDATGK
-884 VTAKAAGDAEITAT
+884 VTANAAGDAKIIAT
-898 TKDGTTLTATCA
+898 TKDGTALTATCA
-910 VTVTAAPKAELVAES
+910 VTVTAAPKAELVAKS

-962 KGSASAFTLTGAVSA
+962 NGSVSAFTLTGAVSA
-977 IAAGADATLT
+977 IAAGEEATLT

-1009 NELSI
+1009 NELNI
-1014 PVTVNVSKR
+1014 PVEVN
-1023 AITITADNKE
+1023 
-1033 KTYGNA
+1033 
-1039 NPQLTYQI
+1039 
-1047 TSGNRIKG
+1047 
-1055 DSIDVTLSTSAKTD
+1055 
-1069 SDAGTY
+1069 
-1075 EIKVTTGTNDNYDIT
+1075 
-1090 PVNGTLTVKPK
+1090 
-1101 EITDVVFPTAGDIEV
+1101 
-1116 GESLAKASLTG
+1116 
-1127 GSTEYGTFAWVD
+1127 
-1139 SSVTPERGTYSGDVK
+1139 
-1154 LTLSDTA
+1154 
-1161 KKNYTFS
+1161 
-1168 NVTGYEETTGTI
+1168 
-1180 TRKVSVNVKRAGLPA
+1180 
-1195 ITFPTASGLVYGQK
+1195 
-1209 LSDAVLTGGSTEYGT
+1209 
-1224 FAWEKPGR
+1224 
-1232 TVEEQDVTAGSLTA
+1232 
-1246 TMKFA
+1246 
-1251 WSKKAMA
+1251 
-1258 DYGISEQDEDA
+1258 
-1269 VLTKDITV
+1269 
-1277 IVAKADCTQTA
+1277 VAKADCTQTA

-1371 IDVSKATDANYMDT
+1371 IDVSKATDANYMDA
-1385 LRDEDGTTTATV
+1385 LQDEDGTTTATL

-1426 IAKIIFKDAKIKDLV
+1426 IVKIIFKDAKIKDLV
-1441 IANTDDTV
+1441 IANTDGTV

-1507 VRGEKDVPAIKGDKV
+1507 VSGEKDVPAIKGDKV

-1535 DSSKKAIE
+1535 DSSKETKPIE

-1554 ISSTDGDKDIYSSEP
+1554 ISSTDGDKDIYSSVP
-1569 KDENGQV
+1569 KDENGQE
-1576 LTQYEVKYLDSDG
+1576 LIQYEVKYLDSDG

-1632 QVVTDAVTYTVTYEK
+1632 QVVTGDVTYTTAYEK
-1647 ILVTKIT
+1647 IPVTKIT

-1666 NTTLTATVTP
+1666 DTILIATVTP

-1756 DEPVDVAKIT
+1756 DEPIDVAKIA

-1777 KRIAL
+1777 KRITL
-1782 KANIFPANADNQDV
+1782 KANVFPANADNQDV
-1796 TWSIRSADKKYATV
+1796 TWSIRSEDKKYATV
-1810 NSKGVVSVKKRAKGR
+1810 NSKGVVSVKKSAKGR

>member
-1 MDGCKQENKMTT
+1 
-13 GYEKEDVMK
+13 MK

-47 QAQAAETITVT
+47 QAQAAETTKQLTYTAGSVTETGNTSNQVSLDLGNGGYSSIADLKSAGATKLRITFEVT
-58 GDQVLTTSD
+58 SATASESSTVGAQAFINAKGLWKGQWANVSAGSGEQTVELDLTQ
-67 NSVYL
+67 Y
-72 SYTSKL
+72 YTSS
-78 AFKKG
+78 AQ
-83 VWGSTPEVDLYKYEF
+83 LYNF
-98 TLHNNTDQK
+98 GFQ
-107 ISDWA
+107 
-112 ITIKPNS
+112 
-119 SAYYNSGWSGIS
+119 
-131 VDETTGK
+131 
-138 IVIGT
+138 
-143 YKGNGDDGEW
+143 
-153 STAEVAAHDTVTG
+153 
-166 MGMQCRE
+166 
-173 NIFENAT
+173 FENVSSITYQIKKA
-180 IELTYHLGDS
+180 ELVLG
-190 TQEPSVDDTKTDP
+190 
-203 AAIGQMNSKVTVNV
+203 
-217 KNSAQEGEYYQYT
+217 
-230 VAINNGLNESIGDW
+230 
-244 VVAVPVSGI
+244 
-253 TSSPNWDGDWA
+253 
-264 KVKWSY
+264 
-270 TDSYMYITSK
+270 
-280 SGEVIP
+280 
-286 AGGSVSG
+286 
-293 ESYKIQYNGSKA
+293 
-305 LSTSEA
+305 
-311 KVYYVTGSTSTGAF
+311 
-325 DKVIANGTQPSGGSS
+325 GTSGGSS
-340 SGGGGSTGGS
+340 GGGESTDFGTSRDYSSGVTATLTNQKAPTGDWSAFDMTINNNSGSSICDWIVVLQVPSGAASKFKCWNATFVANGDTIYMYPMQTGKNAVLATGTMQNDIPGGGFSGKYVDANSIQVKTVYYNKGTSSSYDYSNGDTNDETGGNGGSGGSGSGS
-350 TFDGSNIG
+350 APDSSTNKD
-358 TIDTSLDYNFAKLL
+358 LDVEYNYAKVL
-372 QYSLYFYDA
+372 QESLYFYDA
-381 NMCGDKVSETSLYS
+381 NMCGNLEGKCALS
-395 KDLYNGW
+395 W

-407 VNDKFTYNGKQY
+407 TKKDSSVTYTNNGKTY
-419 SAVGGYHD
+419 TLDVSGGFHD

-436 PMAQAM
+436 PQGYAASM
-442 TALGIGYHEFGEAFD
+442 LGMSYYQFKDAFE
-457 ELGQTQHL
+457 ELGQTEHL
-465 KKIVDYYCTYVKSC
+465 KTITDYFCDYFKRC
-479 TVLNSSGT
+479 TVYEGNDVI
-487 QAEAFCYQVGNGGAD
+487 AFCYQVGDGGSD
-502 HANWTAPEVEN
+502 HAIWSAPENQDSLE
-513 ESNTKRTTSEVATS
+513 RPAFFADA
-527 SNPSTD
+527 SNPATD
-533 IVSGT
+533 EVSV
-538 AAALALNYMN
+538 AIAALALNYKN
-548 FKNPDDLAY
+548 FGNAEDLKVAKDLYAFVQKNSKSCATTGAYPYYHSQSYGDDLALAASALMVATGDSSY
-557 AKALFKF
+557 NTVYNEYKESGNNGVNQYWVLDWANSGAMACMLQKDSAKLKSITEVCTQKGKIDGVFNCVSDWGSCRYSAAEQFTGLVYDKLMGTSTFKDW
-564 AKNTSGKKVA
+564 AISQMNYMIGDNPNKRCYIVGYN
-574 ECPGGF
+574 EN
-580 YTSSKWEDE
+580 SSK
-589 YCLAAALLYDI
+589 Y
-600 TKDETYATEYR
+600 
-611 NNNNNSGVYKRQVS
+611 
-625 KPYDWDNAY
+625 
-634 QVAAF
+634 
-639 YAPGG
+639 
-644 SSQLQE
+644 
-650 MQNWFNGIAN
+650 
-660 ANKTQYYCSSQW
+660 
-672 GSARY
+672 
-677 NCNVQLMML
+677 
-686 LYDKIQ
+686 
-692 NTDTYDAWCR
+692 
-702 YQMSIILGNNV
+702 
-713 KKRNLVCG
+713 
-721 YNTNSP
+721 
-727 KKPHHRAASG
+727 PHHRAAS
-737 YSGWDE
+737 
-743 FNSDAT
+743 NSTGDKVYN
-749 EKYTL
+749 ENHYTL
-754 YGALCGGPSSNDFTT
+754 LGALVGGPGSGGQYYDKQED
-769 YNDSVRDSTTNEVT
+769 YHCNEVA
-783 LDYNAGLVGA
+783 LDYNAGLVGSA
-793 AAALYLKYRNST
+793 AGLYLVSKDSDTTYLSYAKKNATLSKELASAEEFSAVGVTKYYGTS
-805 DEGFTNQAISADF
+805 S
-818 WGGSNFKPAG
+818 
-828 DTTTK
+828 TTTK

-839 TPTTLSLTEGETAPL
+839 TPTTLSLTEGKTATL
-854 SATVTPDE
+854 SATVTPAE
-862 ANQKVTWI
+862 ANQKVTWT
-870 SSDKTVAT
+870 SSNKTVAT
-878 VDTEGK
+878 VDATGK
-884 VTAKAAGDAEITAT
+884 VTAKAAGDAKITAT

-934 YGYTTGSSASVVITN
+934 YGYTTGSSASAVITN

-977 IAAGADATLT
+977 IAAGKKATLT

-1047 TSGNRIKG
+1047 TSGNLIKG

-1075 EIKVTTGTNDNYDIT
+1075 EIEVTTGTNDNYDIT

-1116 GESLAKASLTG
+1116 GESLAKASLTD

-1139 SSVTPERGTYSGDVK
+1139 PSATPERGTYLGDVK

-1168 NVTGYEETTGTI
+1168 KVTGYEETTGTI
-1180 TRKVSVNVKRAGLPA
+1180 TRKVSVNVKRAGLPT
-1195 ITFPTASGLVYGQK
+1195 ITFPSASGLVYGQK

-1224 FAWEKPGR
+1224 FTWETPDR
-1232 TVEEQDVTAGSLTA
+1232 TVEEQDVTTRSLTA

-1277 IVAKADCTQTA
+1277 IVAKADCTRTA
-1288 ENPVLVKRTS
+1288 EKPVLVKRTS
-1298 NSITVNTADGVEYS
+1298 NNITVNTVDGVEYS

-1371 IDVSKATDANYMDT
+1371 IDVSKATDANYMDA
-1385 LRDEDGTTTATV
+1385 LRDEDGTTTAKL

-1426 IAKIIFKDAKIKDLV
+1426 IVKIIFKDAKIKDLV

-1468 IKGGIKADKGS
+1468 IKGGIKTDKGS

-1501 KDANIS
+1501 KGANIS
-1507 VRGEKDVPAIKGDKV
+1507 VSGEKDVPAIKGDNV
-1522 TIKDSTVKADVPK
+1522 TIKDSTVRADVPK
-1535 DSSKKAIE
+1535 DSSKETKPIE
-1543 SGNITLIGNND
+1543 SENITLIGKND
-1554 ISSTDGDKDIYSSEP
+1554 ISSTDGGKDIYSSVP
-1569 KDENGQV
+1569 K
-1576 LTQYEVKYLDSDG
+1576 
-1589 NEVKASEKVY
+1589 
-1599 KGTEVTLPKV
+1599 
-1609 PAKKGYAGK
+1609 
-1618 WKDASG
+1618 
-1624 KVYEVGTK
+1624 
-1632 QVVTDAVTYTVTYEK
+1632 YEK

-1666 NTTLTATVTP
+1666 DTTLTATVTP

-1749 SDEDMDN
+1749 SDKDMDN
-1756 DEPVDVAKIT
+1756 DELVDVAKIT

-1782 KANIFPANADNQDV
+1782 KANVFPANADNQDV

-1810 NSKGVVSVKKRAKGR
+1810 NSKGVVSVKKSAKGR

>member
-1 MDGCKQENKMTT
+1 
-13 GYEKEDVMK
+13 MK
-22 REGKR
+22 RERKR

-58 GDQVLTTSD
+58 GDQVLTASD

-78 AFKKG
+78 AFEKG

-119 SAYYNSGWSGIS
+119 SAYYNSGWNGIS

-153 STAEVAAHDTVTG
+153 NTAEVAAHDTVTG

-217 KNSAQEGEYYQYT
+217 ENSAQAGEYYQYT

-557 AKALFKF
+557 AKALFEF

-574 ECPGGF
+574 ECKGGF

-600 TKDETYATEYR
+600 TKDEIYATEYR
-611 NNNNNSGVYKRQVS
+611 NNNNNSGNVS

-839 TPTTLSLTEGETAPL
+839 TPTTLSLTEGKTATL
-854 SATVTPDE
+854 SATVTPDQ
-862 ANQKVTWI
+862 ANKNVTWT
-870 SSDKTVAT
+870 SSNKTVAT
-878 VDTEGK
+878 VDATGK
-884 VTAKAAGDAEITAT
+884 VTANAAGDAKIIAT
-898 TKDGTTLTATCA
+898 TKDGTALTATCT

-925 TSISCDELE
+925 TSISCDKLE
-934 YGYTTGSSASVVITN
+934 YGYTTGSSARVVITN
-949 KGNADANTTIAME
+949 QGNADANTTIAME

-977 IAAGADATLT
+977 IVAGEKATLT

-1033 KTYGNA
+1033 KTYGNV

-1047 TSGNRIKG
+1047 TSENLIKG

-1075 EIKVTTGTNDNYDIT
+1075 EIEVTTGTNDNYDIT

-1101 EITDVVFPTAGDIEV
+1101 EITDVVFPTAGDIEE
-1116 GESLAKASLTG
+1116 GESLAKASLTD

-1139 SSVTPERGTYSGDVK
+1139 PSATPKRGTYSGDVK

-1168 NVTGYEETTGTI
+1168 KVTGYEETTGTI
-1180 TRKVSVNVKRAGLPA
+1180 TRKVSVIVKRAGLPA
-1195 ITFPTASGLVYGQK
+1195 ITFPSASGLVYGQK

-1224 FAWEKPGR
+1224 FTWEKPDR
-1232 TVEEQDVTAGSLTA
+1232 TVEEQDVTTRSLTA

-1288 ENPVLVKRTS
+1288 EKPVLVKRTS
-1298 NSITVNTADGVEYS
+1298 NSITVNTVDGVEYS

-1371 IDVSKATDANYMDT
+1371 IDVSKATDANYMDA
-1385 LRDEDGTTTATV
+1385 LRDEDGTTTATL

-1507 VRGEKDVPAIKGDKV
+1507 VSGEKDVPAIKGDKV

-1535 DSSKKAIE
+1535 DSSKETKPIE

-1554 ISSTDGDKDIYSSEP
+1554 ISSTDGDKDIYSSVP
-1569 KDENGQV
+1569 K
-1576 LTQYEVKYLDSDG
+1576 
-1589 NEVKASEKVY
+1589 
-1599 KGTEVTLPKV
+1599 
-1609 PAKKGYAGK
+1609 
-1618 WKDASG
+1618 
-1624 KVYEVGTK
+1624 
-1632 QVVTDAVTYTVTYEK
+1632 YEK

-1666 NTTLTATVTP
+1666 DTTLTATVTP
-1676 DDAFDTSVQWST
+1676 DDAFDTSIQWST

-1700 VTAVAAGTAEITAT
+1700 VTALAAGTAEITAT

-1719 GVKATCRITVLAKAT
+1719 GVKATCRITVLAKAN

-1740 GDKDPKQND
+1740 GDKDPNKDPKQND
-1749 SDEDMDN
+1749 S

-1766 ITGITRKVAPG
+1766 IMGITRKVAPG

-1810 NSKGVVSVKKRAKGR
+1810 NSKGVVSVKKSAKGR

-1922 GRKAKITIQ
+1922 GRKAKITIK